1 MKNKNTFTNWK
12 QLFRRILA
20 VSLSVAML
28 GNMVDLS
35 TLSVDAQTTEEELTI
50 VAFDSLSKDIREQK
64 LEIGASEDDINFPDT
79 LTVTVEKT
87 QTVEKDDKEAE
98 TESTEETTEAME
110 STETE
115 TESTETSTEQTTE
128 MSEETDE
135 SSSTETEASTQTS
148 EEASSETS
156 TPESSSEETSTQI
169 DSEEVQKADEDVDQQ
184 SQKEEKAEETPEVQ
198 QLEDNAGE
206 NEEARNSGS
215 LLGIQLSALAANLL
229 PHKMIVHAAES
240 NPDTEDETAAKTEK
254 IKLTD
259 IKWEIDAGESDAE
272 EFNSSKK
279 YNGFCYVYT
288 PVLPDTDEKGNKLV
302 LGEDVEL
309 PMIYVLVG
317 EYGVATLDNELVE
330 VSINDKTTRYA
341 ALEDACDAISE
352 AVNAATDGNLAITL
366 KILQTIKLNSGYN
379 WTLNGENKN
388 ITMTVDLNG
397 QEIGCYYGSV
407 WGGSGANAL
416 NMHFQNIKVILK
428 DTDKSSSN
436 GKLHG
441 TFYVENYSNFTLDNT
456 YCQVLQI
463 GGGTAVL
470 EGGECPYLYVGS
482 SKTASNENAQCQ
494 VKGGTYENIVVYGG
508 AELSI
513 EGDATSVQSIKAV
526 HYIQSDDST
535 DKDVKATVNLRG
547 GTYKTVTTKPRNA
560 EDVKDESKGYALSNM
575 LAPGYGFL
583 SQDNEESV
591 DLTDKTEIT
600 NVKVVPVAITIT
612 KQPSIASNKNTVLE
626 HYTAEEAP
634 KLTIEAKSTDKLTYQ
649 WYQIASAESEDSDS
663 ATSTE
668 TAIDKATES
677 TYQIPTGLKAGPYN
691 YFCRVSCGNDSVKSN
706 TVTFTVTQ
714 AVAKIIETKA
724 DGTTK
729 ETYYADWADAMEYL
743 SDSYNGKFEGVEK
756 AEVILLQDTKCS
768 GISSVQSIGD
778 FDGQFPKEVIIRSEG
793 ECHELSGDKVTVL
806 KAVYETTHVYMK
818 NIKVEG
824 SIDLSVGATLTLDE
838 GTEVVA
844 EDKRIDT
851 ISVNESKLIIG
862 DAKVSA
868 GIELINGSTLE
879 VKSGALDEQIKVT
892 NTGNTAVME
901 AGAATPVFSG
911 NGELSIY
918 CKNGTSDWSES
929 LKTTGDKKIWYPI
942 TLPQGVTLPADGE
955 NASVVSAYKGDTYGL
970 YPNGD
975 TTDHSIN
982 VPGEICSYYLTKY
995 GKGTNNA
1002 NLQKIPDGKIT
1013 MPAAAVTL
1021 LAHNTDKYGL
1031 CANCGKTD
1039 LAKAYEN
1046 GHLHVEGLTGR
1057 TYDSYPQILSNI
1069 TLDTADGSK
1078 TLTAPIYYSGNG
1090 NQNLNSPI
1098 GVGGDSPLNSDAA
1111 EYAVHY
1117 KNNAEIYTLTQGEAG
1132 FDEAKA
1138 PQVTIKGRGN
1148 YTGEVTI
1155 YFTIGKGKASLGDID
1170 VYTGTYNGKEQ
1181 SAWTLLPLQFDAD
1194 PYDQY
1199 QFTEGLID
1207 NNYISACDWS
1217 VADRWYESGTYKSN
1231 YKVEYST
1238 DDQKTWI
1245 TEKEFGSSTENIY
1258 KITDAGKYPFYLRIT
1273 GGDGL
1278 FDTLTSE
1285 KCIAEIKPRDL
1296 EELSKYYYINVDIP
1310 EGLAAYYTGKPVFP
1324 ASGYQITDKS
1334 IGNGYTLVKD
1344 TDYTVS
1350 GRNNTNI
1357 TDAAALIFTGKGN
1370 YSGEIQAD
1378 NKFAVKYAFSPAQ
1391 TTASKDYWYQ
1401 GDVSV
1406 NLSDSDNNSDTDKI
1420 VYTGS
1425 IESGI
1430 SLGSNLTVYASLDD
1444 AVKGSASGYAFTSE
1458 GKNTQTLYIKD
1469 EANGYIGTPV
1479 DVTVQIDK
1487 TAPVWEDA
1495 SGNADK
1501 YGIQLKENWWKK
1513 LLHTISFKHFYND
1526 ETLDIKIRANDAK
1539 AGIDTSGVDK
1549 YYYYIEE
1556 VSDENAIDNYKVKT
1570 AEELDKLSANESDA
1584 TIGFVEVQANGNS
1597 AVTVGNLSKDANY
1610 VIYAYAVDK
1619 AGNKSEYICTEGI
1632 VRDTTIL
1639 SYVINVPER
1648 EYVNDTEGTF
1658 SFEAPEDLTLLYFYV
1673 HANEF
1678 KTVSEYEQF
1687 VTDMKDYYKK
1697 LAVSSSYENNR
1708 YLPLAKKED
1717 DGKWAPN
1724 FTNDGEKVQTSFGSK
1739 KEIALHTC
1747 QVPKGHYEL
1756 TISDLQPTEA
1766 CTVWMV
1772 SIDRAGNIS
1781 SSPFMSF
1788 TTTKALPWVAKVPVL
1803 TGFYGDKPQDLTITT
1818 PGVAMYGDVEV
1829 QGEWKITETNTTPL
1843 QMNTTATC
1851 QVTFIPDADLYP
1863 NQFENHIFRVRPV
1876 IRKRPITINVADMTV
1891 GYGEDIPQITD
1902 ASFDIAEG
1910 EGKGLAGSDTKE
1922 TIQNTLSL
1930 RTLATKES
1938 DCGKYSF
1945 TVSSNS
1951 SNYEVTAKYYEK
1963 LSDLSNPRTEGT
1975 LTITKAAGEIIQN
1988 EGFTASKTVVYKDPA
2003 FSLNVSPNSR
2013 EGKLT
2018 YEVKNSKDTEGR
2030 TVDDER
2036 ILSVSDDGKV
2046 TVKSPGSAKITI
2058 YLPATKNYTA
2068 AKPLTVDVTVNKK
2081 AYTVEPVNKKYL
2093 YSKEN
2098 EDAIDLLALL
2108 PKDCGSTNFEASST
2122 TDSSSFIE
2130 LPQYK
2135 ERKLAY
2141 KLAMG
2146 DIGKKITI
2154 TVPLRTDNYVIN
2166 GNNTLTI
2173 NLELVEQKPLKPQ
2186 GEITLQKNEMTYG
2199 EPLSVLQFNEAKFVD
2214 ADTGE
2219 GIVGT
2224 LAWNAP
2230 DYKLEVG
2237 ERLAE
2242 WIFTPDNVEYAP
2254 YIGYTTVTV
2263 NKAVPHI
2270 VFTPDPSEQTYR
2282 TSAYSREILNG
2293 LSKNPGF
2300 VIGVDNQQIGG
2311 IWKWEDENWTPT
2323 VGQSERRVYFEPLD
2337 TQHYENSAM
2346 ETVILIV
2353 KKARPYI
2360 QIEPQISDYTHG
2372 DTLYS
2377 QKLTGSAIYGDGRG
2391 NRGSDDAYGNE
2402 TISGTFTWVTADTKL
2417 SHQNDNGKTCEYVFT
2432 PADTAS
2438 YETVSG
2444 TFTIAV
2450 NKAQNPP
2457 QIPSSKMQVDF
2468 SCEQVSDVK
2477 LPTGWIWTPAEGQD
2491 TTLTVGNTITV
2502 TATYTASD
2510 SVNYENLTVDVAIT
2524 RSSCEHAKTERRGE
2538 VKATC
2543 IAAGSTGE
2551 LWCLICDEKL
2561 MESTET
2567 AKDSTNHTA
2576 LTSRVTKQP
2585 TTTEEGVMTYECSAC
2600 GYTTTKPIA
2609 KIAAKNDSDAGSSNN
2624 SNDSGSDSES
2634 SGFMNNVHK
2643 DVMQPAKTTPDPSL
2657 TSILTPAPI
2666 PDPVQ
2671 PTQPAD
2677 NVKKP
2682 QRKVPTAQND
2692 TVEEGEEA
2700 RPFIQGEDDKEG
2712 WDVIRAESAVC
2723 AEGGTI
2729 VVNMNG
2735 SSVVPGDI
2743 FDMIKGKDIT
2753 IEFELDNGIIWQ
2765 VNGMSVQKE
2774 NISDIDFHVA
2784 LGEEASDTIP
2794 VDLINA
2800 LTGERFSMNLTLAY
2814 DGAFGFEA
2822 VMRLNVGEANKGL
2835 VANLFYYNV
2844 STDALEFICADEI
2857 DETGQAELT
2866 FTHASDYIIILDTVS
2881 MEAVEEADETIVA
2894 DTTSDNTVQATT
2906 TEDHTLFIW
2915 IIVLACIAALTATG
2929 FLTLKKRKE
2938 E

>member
-1 MKNKNTFTNWK
+1 MKNKNTFTNWR
-12 QLFRRILA
+12 QLFRRTLA
-20 VSLSVAML
+20 VSLSIAMF

-50 VAFDSLSKDIREQK
+50 VAFDPLSKDIREQK

-135 SSSTETEASTQTS
+135 GSSTETEASTQTS
-148 EEASSETS
+148 EETSSEEA
-156 TPESSSEETSTQI
+156 TPESSSEETFTQT
-169 DSEEVQKADEDVDQQ
+169 DSEEVQKADEDADQQ
-184 SQKEEKAEETPEVQ
+184 SQQEEKAEETPEVQ

-317 EYGVATLDNELVE
+317 EYEVVTLEDDLVE
-330 VSINDKTTRYA
+330 VTINGTATHYSSWDSAMEALQNASKDSNLDKA
-341 ALEDACDAISE
+341 KVD
-352 AVNAATDGNLAITL
+352 
-366 KILQTIKLNSGYN
+366 ILLI
-379 WTLNGENKN
+379 
-388 ITMTVDLNG
+388 
-397 QEIGCYYGSV
+397 
-407 WGGSGANAL
+407 
-416 NMHFQNIKVILK
+416 K
-428 DTDKSSSN
+428 DTTTS
-436 GKLHG
+436 
-441 TFYVENYSNFTLDNT
+441 
-456 YCQVLQI
+456 
-463 GGGTAVL
+463 
-470 EGGECPYLYVGS
+470 
-482 SKTASNENAQCQ
+482 ASASIDF
-494 VKGGTYENIVVYGG
+494 KG
-508 AELSI
+508 AE
-513 EGDATSVQSIKAV
+513 
-526 HYIQSDDST
+526 
-535 DKDVKATVNLRG
+535 
-547 GTYKTVTTKPRNA
+547 VTLHSA
-560 EDVKDESKGYALSNM
+560 G
-575 LAPGYGFL
+575 
-583 SQDNEESV
+583 EEP
-591 DLTDKTEIT
+591 K
-600 NVKVVPVAITIT
+600 TIT
-612 KQPSIASNKNTVLE
+612 G
-626 HYTAEEAP
+626 
-634 KLTIEAKSTDKLTYQ
+634 
-649 WYQIASAESEDSDS
+649 DS
-663 ATSTE
+663 
-668 TAIDKATES
+668 
-677 TYQIPTGLKAGPYN
+677 
-691 YFCRVSCGNDSVKSN
+691 
-706 TVTFTVTQ
+706 
-714 AVAKIIETKA
+714 
-724 DGTTK
+724 
-729 ETYYADWADAMEYL
+729 
-743 SDSYNGKFEGVEK
+743 
-756 AEVILLQDTKCS
+756 
-768 GISSVQSIGD
+768 
-778 FDGQFPKEVIIRSEG
+778 
-793 ECHELSGDKVTVL
+793 
-806 KAVYETTHVYMK
+806 
-818 NIKVEG
+818 
-824 SIDLSVGATLTLDE
+824 
-838 GTEVVA
+838 
-844 EDKRIDT
+844 
-851 ISVNESKLIIG
+851 
-862 DAKVSA
+862 
-868 GIELINGSTLE
+868 
-879 VKSGALDEQIKVT
+879 SGALLDISNAENLTIQDIKVT
-892 NTGNTAVME
+892 NNTGSVIKVSNAKLSMNANIDIAARNTEDGAVSLQNN
-901 AGAATPVFSG
+901 TTLYLNG
-911 NGELSIY
+911 NGSINGKSGKDIAVNESDNKIVIGAEIGKNY
-918 CKNGTSDWSES
+918 CVTITEKGEVDVFHKGNRSVSLYGKRNYKLWLKPDLPEGVSFEEAIPMDKNTDSATEFE
-929 LKTTGDKKIWYPI
+929 GDKYILRDAKITVNNVICAY
-942 TLPQGVTLPADGE
+942 QDS
-955 NASVVSAYKGDTYGL
+955 NNSV
-970 YPNGD
+970 
-975 TTDHSIN
+975 
-982 VPGEICSYYLTKY
+982 
-995 GKGTNNA
+995 
-1002 NLQKIPDGKIT
+1002 QKIENNEFTYTGYKLLTHNPD
-1013 MPAAAVTL
+1013 A
-1021 LAHNTDKYGL
+1021 YGL
-1031 CANCGKTD
+1031 CANCCKTD
-1039 LAKAYEN
+1039 LAKAYAN

-1057 TYDSYPQILSNI
+1057 TYDSYPQILSYI
-1069 TLDTADGSK
+1069 TLDTADGSAV
-1078 TLTAPIYYSGNG
+1078 LTSPSYYSETGKPF
-1090 NQNLNSPI
+1090 LNSPI
-1098 GVGGDSPLNSDAA
+1098 GVGGDNPLNSDEADFV
-1111 EYAVHY
+1111 EHY
-1117 KNNAEIYTLTQGEAG
+1117 KNNAEIYTLIQGEAG

-1148 YTGEVTI
+1148 YTGEFTV
-1155 YFTIGKGKASLGDID
+1155 YFTIGKGTARLGDIN
-1170 VYTGTYNGKEQ
+1170 VHTGSYNGLEQ
-1181 SAWTLLPLQFDAD
+1181 SAWEVIPLQFEAD
-1194 PYDQY
+1194 PYDRY
-1199 QFTEGLID
+1199 QFTGLND
-1207 NNYISACDWS
+1207 GKYIPVCLVPDSYK
-1217 VADRWYESGTYKSN
+1217 WYGDGTYKSN

-1238 DDQKTWI
+1238 DDKKTWI
-1245 TEKEFGSSTENIY
+1245 TEKEFGSTYEEGY
-1258 KITDAGKYPFYLRIT
+1258 KITDAGEYPFYLRIT
-1273 GGDGL
+1273 GENGL
-1278 FDTLTSE
+1278 FGTLTSE
-1285 KCIAEIKPRDL
+1285 KYIAKITSIDL
-1296 EELSKYYYINVDIP
+1296 SMLSLYGITVNVS
-1310 EGLAAYYTGKPVFP
+1310 EGLVAYYTGKPVLP
-1324 ASGYQITDKS
+1324 ASGYQITDSYTK
-1334 IGNGYTLVKD
+1334 NGYTLVKD
-1344 TDYTVS
+1344 TDFTVS
-1350 GRNNTNI
+1350 GLNNTDI
-1357 TDAAALIFTGKGN
+1357 TDDATLIFTGKGN
-1370 YSGEIQAD
+1370 YTGEIQAK
-1378 NKFAVKYAFSPAQ
+1378 NKFAIKYAFSPAQ
-1391 TTASKDYWYQ
+1391 TTASKDYWYN

-1406 NLSDSDNNSDTDKI
+1406 NFSDSDNNSDTGRI
-1420 VYTGS
+1420 VYAGS
-1425 IESGI
+1425 TESGV
-1430 SLGSNLTVYASLDD
+1430 SLSSNRAVYASLDD

-1458 GKNTQTLYIKD
+1458 GKNTQTFYIKD
-1469 EANGYIGTPV
+1469 EDNGYIGTPV

-1495 SGNADK
+1495 NGNADK
-1501 YGIQLKENWWKK
+1501 YGIQIKENWWKK
-1513 LLHTISFKHFYND
+1513 LLHTISFRHFYND
-1526 ETLDIKIRANDAK
+1526 ATLEIKIRANDAK
-1539 AGIDTSGVDK
+1539 YGIDTSGVDK

-1570 AEELDKLSANESDA
+1570 AEELDQLAAGGTDA
-1584 TIGFVEVQANGNS
+1584 TVGFVEVQANGTS
-1597 AVTVGNLSKDANY
+1597 AVMVGNLSKDANY

-1632 VRDTTIL
+1632 VRDTTIP
-1639 SYVINVPER
+1639 SYAINVPDE

-1756 TISDLQPTEA
+1756 TISDLQPSEA

-1788 TTTKALPWVAKVPVL
+1788 TTTKALPWVAKVSVL
-1803 TGFYGDKPQDLTITT
+1803 TGFYGDKPQDLTIT

-1851 QVTFIPDADLYP
+1851 QVTFIPDANLYP

-1876 IRKRPITINVADMTV
+1876 IQKRPITINVADMTM

-1930 RTLATKES
+1930 RTMATRES

-1945 TVSSNS
+1945 TISSNS
-1951 SNYEVTAKYYEK
+1951 SNYEVMAKYYEN
-1963 LSDLSNPRTEGT
+1963 LSNLSNPKEEGAI
-1975 LTITKAAGEIIQN
+1975 TITKAAGEIIKD
-1988 EGFTASKTVVYKDPA
+1988 EGFTASKTVAFKDSA
-2003 FSLNVSPNSR
+2003 FSLNVSPNNR
-2013 EGKLT
+2013 EGKLI
-2018 YEVKNSKDTEGR
+2018 YKVSDSKDIYGVR
-2030 TVDDER
+2030 VDDDW

-2046 TVKSPGSAKITI
+2046 IVKSAGSAKITI
-2058 YLPATKNYTA
+2058 SLPESTNYTA
-2068 AKPLTVDVTVNKK
+2068 ATSLTVQVTVNKR
-2081 AYTVEPVNKKYL
+2081 AYTVDSINKKYL
-2093 YSKEN
+2093 YSREN
-2098 EDAIDLLALL
+2098 EDSIDLLALL
-2108 PKDCGSTNFEASST
+2108 PADCGTVNFDVIST

-2130 LPQYK
+2130 APQYK
-2135 ERKLAY
+2135 EGKLAY
-2141 KLAMG
+2141 KLAAG
-2146 DIGKKITI
+2146 NIGNTASI
-2154 TVPLRTDNYVIN
+2154 TVPVTTENYTIN
-2166 GNNTLTI
+2166 NSNLLVF

-2237 ERLAE
+2237 QRLAE
-2242 WIFTPDNVEYAP
+2242 WTFIPDNVEYAP

-2270 VFTPDPSEQTYR
+2270 VLPPDPPEQIYR
-2282 TSAYSREILNG
+2282 ISAYSVEILNG
-2293 LSKNPGF
+2293 LSKNPGI
-2300 VIGVDNQQIGG
+2300 VIGVDDQQLGG

-2346 ETVILIV
+2346 ETVTLTV

-2457 QIPSSKMQVDF
+2457 QIPSSKIKVDF

-2538 VKATC
+2538 IKATC
-2543 IAAGSTGE
+2543 IAVGSTGE

-2567 AKDSTNHTA
+2567 AKDSMNHAA

-2600 GYTTTKPIA
+2600 GYTATKPIA

-2624 SNDSGSDSES
+2624 SNDSGNDSES

-2657 TSILTPAPI
+2657 TPILTPAPI

-2682 QRKVPTAQND
+2682 QRKVLTAQND

-2753 IEFELDNGIIWQ
+2753 MQFELDNGIIWQ

-2881 MEAVEEADETIVA
+2881 MEPVEEADETIVA

-2915 IIVLACIAALTATG
+2915 IIVLACIVALTATG

>member
-1 MKNKNTFTNWK
+1 MALYGERNYNIWLKPDLPEGVSFEEAIPMDKNT
-12 QLFRRILA
+12 
-20 VSLSVAML
+20 
-28 GNMVDLS
+28 
-35 TLSVDAQTTEEELTI
+35 
-50 VAFDSLSKDIREQK
+50 
-64 LEIGASEDDINFPDT
+64 
-79 LTVTVEKT
+79 
-87 QTVEKDDKEAE
+87 
-98 TESTEETTEAME
+98 
-110 STETE
+110 
-115 TESTETSTEQTTE
+115 
-128 MSEETDE
+128 
-135 SSSTETEASTQTS
+135 
-148 EEASSETS
+148 ASSVEFEGDKYILCDAEITVNTVICAYQDTIYS
-156 TPESSSEETSTQI
+156 Q
-169 DSEEVQKADEDVDQQ
+169 VQKI
-184 SQKEEKAEETPEVQ
+184 
-198 QLEDNAGE
+198 E
-206 NEEARNSGS
+206 NNKLKYSGGCK
-215 LLGIQLSALAANLL
+215 LFT
-229 PHKMIVHAAES
+229 H
-240 NPDTEDETAAKTEK
+240 NPDA
-254 IKLTD
+254 
-259 IKWEIDAGESDAE
+259 
-272 EFNSSKK
+272 
-279 YNGFCYVYT
+279 
-288 PVLPDTDEKGNKLV
+288 
-302 LGEDVEL
+302 
-309 PMIYVLVG
+309 
-317 EYGVATLDNELVE
+317 YGVCA
-330 VSINDKTTRYA
+330 Y
-341 ALEDACDAISE
+341 C
-352 AVNAATDGNLAITL
+352 
-366 KILQTIKLNSGYN
+366 
-379 WTLNGENKN
+379 
-388 ITMTVDLNG
+388 
-397 QEIGCYYGSV
+397 
-407 WGGSGANAL
+407 
-416 NMHFQNIKVILK
+416 
-428 DTDKSSSN
+428 
-436 GKLHG
+436 G
-441 TFYVENYSNFTLDNT
+441 T
-456 YCQVLQI
+456 
-463 GGGTAVL
+463 
-470 EGGECPYLYVGS
+470 
-482 SKTASNENAQCQ
+482 
-494 VKGGTYENIVVYGG
+494 
-508 AELSI
+508 
-513 EGDATSVQSIKAV
+513 
-526 HYIQSDDST
+526 
-535 DKDVKATVNLRG
+535 
-547 GTYKTVTTKPRNA
+547 
-560 EDVKDESKGYALSNM
+560 
-575 LAPGYGFL
+575 
-583 SQDNEESV
+583 
-591 DLTDKTEIT
+591 
-600 NVKVVPVAITIT
+600 
-612 KQPSIASNKNTVLE
+612 
-626 HYTAEEAP
+626 
-634 KLTIEAKSTDKLTYQ
+634 
-649 WYQIASAESEDSDS
+649 
-663 ATSTE
+663 
-668 TAIDKATES
+668 
-677 TYQIPTGLKAGPYN
+677 
-691 YFCRVSCGNDSVKSN
+691 
-706 TVTFTVTQ
+706 
-714 AVAKIIETKA
+714 
-724 DGTTK
+724 
-729 ETYYADWADAMEYL
+729 
-743 SDSYNGKFEGVEK
+743 
-756 AEVILLQDTKCS
+756 
-768 GISSVQSIGD
+768 
-778 FDGQFPKEVIIRSEG
+778 
-793 ECHELSGDKVTVL
+793 
-806 KAVYETTHVYMK
+806 
-818 NIKVEG
+818 
-824 SIDLSVGATLTLDE
+824 
-838 GTEVVA
+838 
-844 EDKRIDT
+844 
-851 ISVNESKLIIG
+851 
-862 DAKVSA
+862 
-868 GIELINGSTLE
+868 
-879 VKSGALDEQIKVT
+879 
-892 NTGNTAVME
+892 
-901 AGAATPVFSG
+901 
-911 NGELSIY
+911 
-918 CKNGTSDWSES
+918 
-929 LKTTGDKKIWYPI
+929 
-942 TLPQGVTLPADGE
+942 
-955 NASVVSAYKGDTYGL
+955 
-970 YPNGD
+970 
-975 TTDHSIN
+975 
-982 VPGEICSYYLTKY
+982 
-995 GKGTNNA
+995 
-1002 NLQKIPDGKIT
+1002 
-1013 MPAAAVTL
+1013 
-1021 LAHNTDKYGL
+1021 
-1031 CANCGKTD
+1031 TD
-1039 LAKAYEN
+1039 LAKAYAN

-1057 TYDSYPQILSNI
+1057 TYDSYPQILSYI
-1069 TLDTADGSK
+1069 TLDTADGTTK
-1078 TLTAPIYYSGNG
+1078 ELVKPIYYDLQGASY
-1090 NQNLNSPI
+1090 LNSPI
-1098 GVGGDSPLNSDAA
+1098 GVGGDRPLNSDEA
-1111 EYAVHY
+1111 EYVVNY

-1148 YTGEVTI
+1148 YTGEFTV
-1155 YFTIGKGKASLGDID
+1155 YFTIGKGTARLGDIN
-1170 VYTGTYNGKEQ
+1170 VCTSRYNGLEQ
-1181 SAWTLLPLQFDAD
+1181 PAWEVIPLQFEAD
-1194 PYDQY
+1194 PYDRY
-1199 QFTEGLID
+1199 QFTGLND
-1207 NNYISACDWS
+1207 GKYIPVCLVSAS
-1217 VADRWYESGTYKSN
+1217 YKWYGDGTYQSN

-1238 DDQKTWI
+1238 DDKKTWI
-1245 TEKEFGSSTENIY
+1245 TEKEFGSTYEEGY
-1258 KITDAGKYPFYLRIT
+1258 KITDAGEYPFYLRIT
-1273 GGDGL
+1273 GENGL
-1278 FDTLTSE
+1278 FGTLTSE
-1285 KCIAEIKPRDL
+1285 KYIAKITPID
-1296 EELSKYYYINVDIP
+1296 LSKLSLYGITVNVS
-1310 EGLAAYYTGKPVFP
+1310 EGLVAYYTGKPVFP
-1324 ASGYQITDKS
+1324 TSGYQITDKYTK
-1334 IGNGYTLVKD
+1334 NGYTLVKD

-1350 GRNNTNI
+1350 GRNNTDI
-1357 TDAAALIFTGKGN
+1357 TDDATLVFTGKGN

-1391 TTASKDYWYQ
+1391 TTASKDYWYN

-1420 VYTGS
+1420 VYTDS

-1430 SLGSNLTVYASLDD
+1430 SLGNNLAVYASLDD

-1526 ETLDIKIRANDAK
+1526 ETLEIKIRANDAK

-1570 AEELDKLSANESDA
+1570 AEELDQLAAGGTDA
-1584 TIGFVEVQANGNS
+1584 TVGFVEVQANGTS
-1597 AVTVGNLSKDANY
+1597 AVMVGNLSKDANY

-1632 VRDTTIL
+1632 VRDTTIP
-1639 SYVINVPER
+1639 SYAINVPDE
-1648 EYVNDTEGTF
+1648 EYVNDTGGTF

-1756 TISDLQPTEA
+1756 TISDLQPSEA

-1788 TTTKALPWVAKVPVL
+1788 TTTKPLPWVAKVSVL
-1803 TGFYGDKPQDLTITT
+1803 TGFYGDKPQDLTIT

-1876 IRKRPITINVADMTV
+1876 IQKRPITINVADMTM

-1951 SNYEVTAKYYEK
+1951 SNYEVTAKYYEN
-1963 LSDLSNPRTEGT
+1963 LSDLANSKAEGT

-1988 EGFTASKTVVYKDPA
+1988 EGFTASKTVTFKDSA
-2003 FSLNVSPNSR
+2003 FSLNVSPNNR
-2013 EGKLT
+2013 EGKLI
-2018 YEVKNSKDTEGR
+2018 YKVSDSKDINGVS
-2030 TVDDER
+2030 VDDDR

-2046 TVKSPGSAKITI
+2046 TVKSAGSAKITI
-2058 YLPATKNYTA
+2058 SLPESTNYTA
-2068 AKPLTVDVTVNKK
+2068 ATSLTVEVTVNKR
-2081 AYTVEPVNKKYL
+2081 AYTVDSINKKYL
-2093 YSKEN
+2093 YSREN
-2098 EDAIDLLALL
+2098 EDSIDLLALL
-2108 PKDCGSTNFEASST
+2108 PADCGTVNFDVIST
-2122 TDSSSFIE
+2122 TDSSLFIE
-2130 LPQYK
+2130 APQYK
-2135 ERKLAY
+2135 EGKLAY
-2141 KLAMG
+2141 KLAAG
-2146 DIGKKITI
+2146 NIGNTATI
-2154 TVPLRTDNYVIN
+2154 TVPVTTENYTINN
-2166 GNNTLTI
+2166 GNSLI
-2173 NLELVEQKPLKPQ
+2173 FNLKLVEQKPLKPQ

-2270 VFTPDPSEQTYR
+2270 VFTPDPPEQIYR
-2282 TSAYSREILNG
+2282 ISAYSVEILNG
-2293 LSKNPGF
+2293 LSKNPGM
-2300 VIGVDNQQIGG
+2300 VIGVDDQQLGG

-2323 VGQSERRVYFEPLD
+2323 VGQSERRIYFEPLD
-2337 TQHYENSAM
+2337 MQHYENSAM

-2377 QKLTGSAIYGDGRG
+2377 QKLTGTVIYGDGRG

-2402 TISGTFTWVTADTKL
+2402 TVSGTFTWVTADMKL

-2432 PADTAS
+2432 PADTTS
-2438 YETVSG
+2438 YETAKG
-2444 TFTIAV
+2444 TFTITV

-2477 LPTGWIWTPAEGQD
+2477 LPTGWMWTPAEGQD

-2567 AKDSTNHTA
+2567 AKDSTNHAA

-2609 KIAAKNDSDAGSSNN
+2609 KIAAKNDADAGSSNN
-2624 SNDSGSDSES
+2624 SNDSENDSES
-2634 SGFMNNVHK
+2634 SGSMNNVHK
-2643 DVMQPAKTTPDPSL
+2643 DVMQPAKTTPAPDPSL
-2657 TSILTPAPI
+2657 TPILTPAPI

-2682 QRKVPTAQND
+2682 QRKAQAAQND

-2753 IEFELDNGIIWQ
+2753 MQFELDNGIIWQ

-2814 DGAFGFEA
+2814 EGAFGFEA

-2881 MEAVEEADETIVA
+2881 MEPVEEADETIVA

>member
-12 QLFRRILA
+12 QLFRRTLA

-50 VAFDSLSKDIREQK
+50 VAFDSLAKDIREQK

-240 NPDTEDETAAKTEK
+240 NPDTEDETAIKTEK

-259 IKWEIDAGESDAE
+259 IKWEIDADESDAE

-288 PVLPDTDEKGNKLV
+288 PVMPDTDEKGNKLV

-317 EYGVATLDNELVE
+317 EYEVVTLEDDLVE
-330 VSINDKTTRYA
+330 VTINGTATHYSSWDSAMEALQNASKDSNLDKA
-341 ALEDACDAISE
+341 KVD
-352 AVNAATDGNLAITL
+352 
-366 KILQTIKLNSGYN
+366 ILLI
-379 WTLNGENKN
+379 
-388 ITMTVDLNG
+388 
-397 QEIGCYYGSV
+397 
-407 WGGSGANAL
+407 
-416 NMHFQNIKVILK
+416 K
-428 DTDKSSSN
+428 DTTTS
-436 GKLHG
+436 
-441 TFYVENYSNFTLDNT
+441 
-456 YCQVLQI
+456 
-463 GGGTAVL
+463 
-470 EGGECPYLYVGS
+470 
-482 SKTASNENAQCQ
+482 ASASIDF
-494 VKGGTYENIVVYGG
+494 KG
-508 AELSI
+508 AE
-513 EGDATSVQSIKAV
+513 
-526 HYIQSDDST
+526 
-535 DKDVKATVNLRG
+535 
-547 GTYKTVTTKPRNA
+547 VTLHSA
-560 EDVKDESKGYALSNM
+560 G
-575 LAPGYGFL
+575 
-583 SQDNEESV
+583 EEP
-591 DLTDKTEIT
+591 K
-600 NVKVVPVAITIT
+600 TIT
-612 KQPSIASNKNTVLE
+612 G
-626 HYTAEEAP
+626 
-634 KLTIEAKSTDKLTYQ
+634 
-649 WYQIASAESEDSDS
+649 DS
-663 ATSTE
+663 
-668 TAIDKATES
+668 
-677 TYQIPTGLKAGPYN
+677 
-691 YFCRVSCGNDSVKSN
+691 
-706 TVTFTVTQ
+706 
-714 AVAKIIETKA
+714 
-724 DGTTK
+724 
-729 ETYYADWADAMEYL
+729 
-743 SDSYNGKFEGVEK
+743 
-756 AEVILLQDTKCS
+756 
-768 GISSVQSIGD
+768 
-778 FDGQFPKEVIIRSEG
+778 
-793 ECHELSGDKVTVL
+793 
-806 KAVYETTHVYMK
+806 
-818 NIKVEG
+818 
-824 SIDLSVGATLTLDE
+824 
-838 GTEVVA
+838 
-844 EDKRIDT
+844 
-851 ISVNESKLIIG
+851 
-862 DAKVSA
+862 
-868 GIELINGSTLE
+868 
-879 VKSGALDEQIKVT
+879 SGALLDISNAENLIIQDIKVT
-892 NTGNTAVME
+892 NNTGSVIKVSNAKLSMNANIDIAACNAEDGAVSLQNNT
-901 AGAATPVFSG
+901 TLYLNG
-911 NGELSIY
+911 NGSINGKSGKDIAVNESDNKIVIGAEIGKNY
-918 CKNGTSDWSES
+918 CVTITEQGGVDVFHKGNRSVSLYGKRNYKLWLKPDLPEGVSFEEAIPMDKNTDSATEFE
-929 LKTTGDKKIWYPI
+929 GDKYI
-942 TLPQGVTLPADGE
+942 LRDA
-955 NASVVSAYKGDTYGL
+955 
-970 YPNGD
+970 
-975 TTDHSIN
+975 
-982 VPGEICSYYLTKY
+982 
-995 GKGTNNA
+995 
-1002 NLQKIPDGKIT
+1002 KIT
-1013 MPAAAVTL
+1013 VNNVICAYQDSNNSVRKIENNEFTYTGYKL
-1021 LAHNTDKYGL
+1021 LTHNPDAYGL
-1031 CANCGKTD
+1031 CANCGKID
-1039 LAKAYEN
+1039 LAKAYAN

-1057 TYDSYPQILSNI
+1057 TYDSYPQILSYI
-1069 TLDTADGSK
+1069 TLDTADGSAV
-1078 TLTAPIYYSGNG
+1078 LTSPSYYSETGKPF
-1090 NQNLNSPI
+1090 LNSPI
-1098 GVGGDSPLNSDAA
+1098 GVGGDNPLNSDEADFV
-1111 EYAVHY
+1111 EHY
-1117 KNNAEIYTLTQGEAG
+1117 KNNAEIYTLIQGEAG

-1148 YTGEVTI
+1148 YTGEFTV
-1155 YFTIGKGKASLGDID
+1155 YFTIGKGTARLGDIN
-1170 VYTGTYNGKEQ
+1170 VHTGSYNGLEQ
-1181 SAWTLLPLQFDAD
+1181 SAWEVIPLQFEAD
-1194 PYDQY
+1194 PYDRY
-1199 QFTEGLID
+1199 QFTGLND
-1207 NNYISACDWS
+1207 GKYIPVCLVTDSYK
-1217 VADRWYESGTYKSN
+1217 WYGDGTYKSN

-1238 DDQKTWI
+1238 DDKKTWI
-1245 TEKEFGSSTENIY
+1245 TEKEFGSTYEEGY
-1258 KITDAGKYPFYLRIT
+1258 KITDAGEYPFYIRIT
-1273 GGDGL
+1273 GENDL
-1278 FDTLTSE
+1278 FGTLISE
-1285 KCIAEIKPRDL
+1285 KYIAIIKPKD
-1296 EELSKYYYINVDIP
+1296 LSKREQYGIYVDMP
-1310 EGLAAYYTGKPVFP
+1310 ESLVAYYTGKPVFP
-1324 ASGYQITDKS
+1324 TSGYQITDKYTK
-1334 IGNGYTLVKD
+1334 NGYTLVKD

-1350 GRNNTNI
+1350 GRNNTDI
-1357 TDAAALIFTGKGN
+1357 TDDATLVFTGKGN

-1391 TTASKDYWYQ
+1391 TTASKDYWYN

-1420 VYTGS
+1420 VYTDS

-1430 SLGSNLTVYASLDD
+1430 SLGNNLAVYASLDD

-1513 LLHTISFKHFYND
+1513 LLHTISFKHFYNA
-1526 ETLDIKIRANDAK
+1526 ETLEIKIRANDAK

-1570 AEELDKLSANESDA
+1570 AEELDQLAAGGTDA
-1584 TIGFVEVQANGNS
+1584 TVGFVEVQANGTS
-1597 AVTVGNLSKDANY
+1597 AVMVGNLSKDANY

-1632 VRDTTIL
+1632 VRDTTIP
-1639 SYVINVPER
+1639 SYAINVPDE
-1648 EYVNDTEGTF
+1648 EYVNDTGGTF

-1756 TISDLQPTEA
+1756 TISDLQPSEA

-1788 TTTKALPWVAKVPVL
+1788 TTTKALPWVAKVSVL
-1803 TGFYGDKPQDLTITT
+1803 TGFYGDKPQDLTIT

-1876 IRKRPITINVADMTV
+1876 IQKRPITINVADMTM

-1930 RTLATKES
+1930 RTLATRES

-1951 SNYEVTAKYYEK
+1951 SNYEVTAKYYEN
-1963 LSDLSNPRTEGT
+1963 LSDLANSKAEGT

-1988 EGFTASKTVVYKDPA
+1988 EGFTASKTVTFKDSA
-2003 FSLNVSPNSR
+2003 FSLNVSPNNR
-2013 EGKLT
+2013 EGKLI
-2018 YEVKNSKDTEGR
+2018 YKVSDSKDINGVS
-2030 TVDDER
+2030 VDDDR

-2046 TVKSPGSAKITI
+2046 TVKSAGSAKITI
-2058 YLPATKNYTA
+2058 SLPESTNYTA
-2068 AKPLTVDVTVNKK
+2068 ATSLTVEVTVNKR
-2081 AYTVEPVNKKYL
+2081 AYTVDSINKKYL
-2093 YSKEN
+2093 YSREN
-2098 EDAIDLLALL
+2098 EDSIDLLALL
-2108 PKDCGSTNFEASST
+2108 PADCGTVNFDVIST

-2130 LPQYK
+2130 APQYK
-2135 ERKLAY
+2135 EGKLAY
-2141 KLAMG
+2141 KLAAG
-2146 DIGKKITI
+2146 NIGNTATI
-2154 TVPLRTDNYVIN
+2154 TVPVTTENYTINN
-2166 GNNTLTI
+2166 GNSLI
-2173 NLELVEQKPLKPQ
+2173 FNLELVEQKPLKPQ

-2270 VFTPDPSEQTYR
+2270 VFTPDPPEQIYR

-2293 LSKNPGF
+2293 LSKNPGI
-2300 VIGVDNQQIGG
+2300 VIGVDDQQLGG

-2323 VGQSERRVYFEPLD
+2323 VGQSERRIYFEPLD
-2337 TQHYENSAM
+2337 MQHYENSAM
-2346 ETVILIV
+2346 ETVTLTV

-2457 QIPSSKMQVDF
+2457 QIPSSKIKVDF

-2538 VKATC
+2538 IKATC
-2543 IAAGSTGE
+2543 IAVGSTGE

-2567 AKDSTNHTA
+2567 AKDSMNHAA

-2600 GYTTTKPIA
+2600 GYTATKPIA

-2624 SNDSGSDSES
+2624 SNDSGNDSES

-2657 TSILTPAPI
+2657 TPILTPAPI

-2753 IEFELDNGIIWQ
+2753 MQFELDNGIIWQ

-2881 MEAVEEADETIVA
+2881 MEPVEEADETIVA

>member
-1 MKNKNTFTNWK
+1 MKNKNTFTNWR
-12 QLFRRILA
+12 QLFRRTLA
-20 VSLSVAML
+20 VSLSIAMF

-50 VAFDSLSKDIREQK
+50 VAFDPLSKDIREQK

-135 SSSTETEASTQTS
+135 GSSTETEASTQTS
-148 EEASSETS
+148 EEASSEEA
-156 TPESSSEETSTQI
+156 TPESSSEETFTQT
-169 DSEEVQKADEDVDQQ
+169 DSEEVQKADEDADQQ
-184 SQKEEKAEETPEVQ
+184 SQQEEKAEETPEVQ

-317 EYGVATLDNELVE
+317 EYEVVTLEDDLVE
-330 VSINDKTTRYA
+330 VTINGTATHYSSWDSAMEALQNASKDSNLDKA
-341 ALEDACDAISE
+341 KVD
-352 AVNAATDGNLAITL
+352 
-366 KILQTIKLNSGYN
+366 ILLI
-379 WTLNGENKN
+379 
-388 ITMTVDLNG
+388 
-397 QEIGCYYGSV
+397 
-407 WGGSGANAL
+407 
-416 NMHFQNIKVILK
+416 K
-428 DTDKSSSN
+428 DTTTS
-436 GKLHG
+436 
-441 TFYVENYSNFTLDNT
+441 
-456 YCQVLQI
+456 
-463 GGGTAVL
+463 
-470 EGGECPYLYVGS
+470 
-482 SKTASNENAQCQ
+482 ASASIDF
-494 VKGGTYENIVVYGG
+494 KG
-508 AELSI
+508 AE
-513 EGDATSVQSIKAV
+513 
-526 HYIQSDDST
+526 
-535 DKDVKATVNLRG
+535 
-547 GTYKTVTTKPRNA
+547 VTLHSA
-560 EDVKDESKGYALSNM
+560 G
-575 LAPGYGFL
+575 
-583 SQDNEESV
+583 EEP
-591 DLTDKTEIT
+591 K
-600 NVKVVPVAITIT
+600 TIT
-612 KQPSIASNKNTVLE
+612 G
-626 HYTAEEAP
+626 
-634 KLTIEAKSTDKLTYQ
+634 
-649 WYQIASAESEDSDS
+649 DS
-663 ATSTE
+663 
-668 TAIDKATES
+668 
-677 TYQIPTGLKAGPYN
+677 
-691 YFCRVSCGNDSVKSN
+691 
-706 TVTFTVTQ
+706 
-714 AVAKIIETKA
+714 
-724 DGTTK
+724 
-729 ETYYADWADAMEYL
+729 
-743 SDSYNGKFEGVEK
+743 
-756 AEVILLQDTKCS
+756 
-768 GISSVQSIGD
+768 
-778 FDGQFPKEVIIRSEG
+778 
-793 ECHELSGDKVTVL
+793 
-806 KAVYETTHVYMK
+806 
-818 NIKVEG
+818 
-824 SIDLSVGATLTLDE
+824 
-838 GTEVVA
+838 
-844 EDKRIDT
+844 
-851 ISVNESKLIIG
+851 
-862 DAKVSA
+862 
-868 GIELINGSTLE
+868 
-879 VKSGALDEQIKVT
+879 SGALLDISNAENLTIQDIKVT
-892 NTGNTAVME
+892 NNTGSVIKVSNAKLSMNANIDIAARNTEDGAVSLQNN
-901 AGAATPVFSG
+901 TTLYLNG
-911 NGELSIY
+911 NGSINGKSGKDIAVNESDNKIVIGAEIGKNY
-918 CKNGTSDWSES
+918 CVTITEKGEVDVFHKGNRSVSLYGKRNYKLWLKPDLPEGVSFEEAIPMDKNTDSATEFE
-929 LKTTGDKKIWYPI
+929 GDKYILRDAKITVNNVICAY
-942 TLPQGVTLPADGE
+942 QDS
-955 NASVVSAYKGDTYGL
+955 NNSV
-970 YPNGD
+970 
-975 TTDHSIN
+975 
-982 VPGEICSYYLTKY
+982 
-995 GKGTNNA
+995 
-1002 NLQKIPDGKIT
+1002 QKIENNEFTYTGYKLLTHNPD
-1013 MPAAAVTL
+1013 A
-1021 LAHNTDKYGL
+1021 YGL

-1039 LAKAYEN
+1039 LAKAYAN

-1057 TYDSYPQILSNI
+1057 TYDSYPQILSYI
-1069 TLDTADGSK
+1069 TLDTADGSAV
-1078 TLTAPIYYSGNG
+1078 LTSPSYYSETGKPF
-1090 NQNLNSPI
+1090 LNSPI
-1098 GVGGDSPLNSDAA
+1098 GVGGDNPLNSDEADFV
-1111 EYAVHY
+1111 EHY
-1117 KNNAEIYTLTQGEAG
+1117 KNNAEIYTLIQGEAG

-1148 YTGEVTI
+1148 YTGEFTV
-1155 YFTIGKGKASLGDID
+1155 YFTIGKGTARLGDIN
-1170 VYTGTYNGKEQ
+1170 VHTGSYNGLVQ
-1181 SAWTLLPLQFDAD
+1181 SAWEVIPLQFEAD
-1194 PYDQY
+1194 PYDRY
-1199 QFTEGLID
+1199 QFTGLND
-1207 NNYISACDWS
+1207 GKYIPVCLVTGSYK
-1217 VADRWYESGTYKSN
+1217 WYGDGTYKSN

-1238 DDQKTWI
+1238 DDKKTWI
-1245 TEKEFGSSTENIY
+1245 TEKEFGSTYEEGY
-1258 KITDAGKYPFYLRIT
+1258 KITDAGEYPFYLRIT
-1273 GGDGL
+1273 GENGL
-1278 FDTLTSE
+1278 FGTLTSE
-1285 KCIAEIKPRDL
+1285 KYIAKITPIDL
-1296 EELSKYYYINVDIP
+1296 SMLSLYGITVNVS
-1310 EGLAAYYTGKPVFP
+1310 EGLVAYYTGKPVLP
-1324 ASGYQITDKS
+1324 ASGYQITDSYTK
-1334 IGNGYTLVKD
+1334 NGYTLVKD
-1344 TDYTVS
+1344 TDFTVS
-1350 GRNNTNI
+1350 GLNNTDI
-1357 TDAAALIFTGKGN
+1357 TDDATLIFTGKGN
-1370 YSGEIQAD
+1370 YTGEIQAEK
-1378 NKFAVKYAFSPAQ
+1378 KFAIKYAFSPAQ
-1391 TTASKDYWYQ
+1391 TTASKDYWYN

-1406 NLSDSDNNSDTDKI
+1406 NFSDSDNNSDTGRI
-1420 VYTGS
+1420 VYAGS
-1425 IESGI
+1425 TESGV
-1430 SLGSNLTVYASLDD
+1430 SLSSNRAVYASLDD

-1458 GKNTQTLYIKD
+1458 GKNTQTFYIKD
-1469 EANGYIGTPV
+1469 EDNGYIGTPV

-1495 SGNADK
+1495 NGNADK
-1501 YGIQLKENWWKK
+1501 YGIQIKENWWKK
-1513 LLHTISFKHFYND
+1513 LLHTISFRHFYND
-1526 ETLDIKIRANDAK
+1526 ATLEIKIRANDAK
-1539 AGIDTSGVDK
+1539 YGIDTSGVDK

-1570 AEELDKLSANESDA
+1570 AEELDQLAAGGTDA
-1584 TIGFVEVQANGNS
+1584 TVGFVEVQANGTS
-1597 AVTVGNLSKDANY
+1597 AVMVGNLSKDANY

-1632 VRDTTIL
+1632 VRDTTIP
-1639 SYVINVPER
+1639 SYAINVPDE

-1756 TISDLQPTEA
+1756 TISDLQPSEA

-1788 TTTKALPWVAKVPVL
+1788 TTTKALPWVAKVSVL
-1803 TGFYGDKPQDLTITT
+1803 TGFYGDKPQDLTIT

-1851 QVTFIPDADLYP
+1851 QVTFIPDANLYP

-1876 IRKRPITINVADMTV
+1876 IQKRPITINVADMTM

-1951 SNYEVTAKYYEK
+1951 SNYEVTAKYYEN
-1963 LSDLSNPRTEGT
+1963 LSDLANSKAEGT

-1988 EGFTASKTVVYKDPA
+1988 EGFTASKTVTFKDSA
-2003 FSLNVSPNSR
+2003 FSLNVSPNNR
-2013 EGKLT
+2013 EGKLI
-2018 YEVKNSKDTEGR
+2018 YKVSDSKDINGVS
-2030 TVDDER
+2030 VDDDR

-2046 TVKSPGSAKITI
+2046 TVKSAGSAKITI
-2058 YLPATKNYTA
+2058 SLPESTNYTA
-2068 AKPLTVDVTVNKK
+2068 ATSLTVEVTVNKR
-2081 AYTVEPVNKKYL
+2081 AYTVDSINKKYL
-2093 YSKEN
+2093 YSREN
-2098 EDAIDLLALL
+2098 EDSIDLLALL
-2108 PKDCGSTNFEASST
+2108 PADCGTVNFDVIST

-2130 LPQYK
+2130 APQYK
-2135 ERKLAY
+2135 EGKLAY
-2141 KLAMG
+2141 KLAAG
-2146 DIGKKITI
+2146 NIGNTATI
-2154 TVPLRTDNYVIN
+2154 TVPVTTENYTINN
-2166 GNNTLTI
+2166 GNSLI
-2173 NLELVEQKPLKPQ
+2173 FNLELVEQKPLKPQ

-2270 VFTPDPSEQTYR
+2270 VFTPDPPEQIYR
-2282 TSAYSREILNG
+2282 ISAYSVEILNG
-2293 LSKNPGF
+2293 LSKNPGM
-2300 VIGVDNQQIGG
+2300 VIGVDDQQLGG

-2346 ETVILIV
+2346 ETVTLTV

-2457 QIPSSKMQVDF
+2457 QIPSSKIKVDF

-2538 VKATC
+2538 IKATC
-2543 IAAGSTGE
+2543 IAVGSTGE

-2567 AKDSTNHTA
+2567 AKDSMNHAA

-2600 GYTTTKPIA
+2600 GYTATKPIA

-2624 SNDSGSDSES
+2624 SNDSGNDSES

-2657 TSILTPAPI
+2657 TPILTPAPI

-2723 AEGGTI
+2723 AKGGTI

-2753 IEFELDNGIIWQ
+2753 MQFELDNGIIWQ

-2881 MEAVEEADETIVA
+2881 MEPVEEADETIVA

>member
-1 MKNKNTFTNWK
+1 MKNKNTFTNWR
-12 QLFRRILA
+12 QLFRRTLA
-20 VSLSVAML
+20 VSLSIAMF

-50 VAFDSLSKDIREQK
+50 VAFDPLSKDIREQK

-135 SSSTETEASTQTS
+135 GSSTETEASTQTS
-148 EEASSETS
+148 EETSSEEA
-156 TPESSSEETSTQI
+156 TPESSSEETFTQT
-169 DSEEVQKADEDVDQQ
+169 DSEEVQKADEDADQQ
-184 SQKEEKAEETPEVQ
+184 SQQEEKAEETPEVQ

-317 EYGVATLDNELVE
+317 EYEVVTLEDDLVE
-330 VSINDKTTRYA
+330 VTINGTATHYSSWDSAMEALQNASKDSNLDKA
-341 ALEDACDAISE
+341 KVD
-352 AVNAATDGNLAITL
+352 
-366 KILQTIKLNSGYN
+366 ILLI
-379 WTLNGENKN
+379 
-388 ITMTVDLNG
+388 
-397 QEIGCYYGSV
+397 
-407 WGGSGANAL
+407 
-416 NMHFQNIKVILK
+416 K
-428 DTDKSSSN
+428 DTTTSASASIDFKGAEVTLHSAGEEPKTITGDSSSA
-436 GKLHG
+436 L
-441 TFYVENYSNFTLDNT
+441 LD
-456 YCQVLQI
+456 I
-463 GGGTAVL
+463 
-470 EGGECPYLYVGS
+470 S
-482 SKTASNENAQCQ
+482 
-494 VKGGTYENIVVYGG
+494 
-508 AELSI
+508 
-513 EGDATSVQSIKAV
+513 
-526 HYIQSDDST
+526 
-535 DKDVKATVNLRG
+535 
-547 GTYKTVTTKPRNA
+547 NA
-560 EDVKDESKGYALSNM
+560 EN
-575 LAPGYGFL
+575 
-583 SQDNEESV
+583 
-591 DLTDKTEIT
+591 
-600 NVKVVPVAITIT
+600 
-612 KQPSIASNKNTVLE
+612 
-626 HYTAEEAP
+626 
-634 KLTIEAKSTDKLTYQ
+634 LTI
-649 WYQIASAESEDSDS
+649 
-663 ATSTE
+663 
-668 TAIDKATES
+668 
-677 TYQIPTGLKAGPYN
+677 
-691 YFCRVSCGNDSVKSN
+691 
-706 TVTFTVTQ
+706 
-714 AVAKIIETKA
+714 
-724 DGTTK
+724 
-729 ETYYADWADAMEYL
+729 
-743 SDSYNGKFEGVEK
+743 
-756 AEVILLQDTKCS
+756 QD
-768 GISSVQSIGD
+768 
-778 FDGQFPKEVIIRSEG
+778 
-793 ECHELSGDKVTVL
+793 
-806 KAVYETTHVYMK
+806 
-818 NIKVEG
+818 
-824 SIDLSVGATLTLDE
+824 
-838 GTEVVA
+838 
-844 EDKRIDT
+844 
-851 ISVNESKLIIG
+851 
-862 DAKVSA
+862 
-868 GIELINGSTLE
+868 
-879 VKSGALDEQIKVT
+879 IKVT
-892 NTGNTAVME
+892 NNTGSVIKVSNAKLSMNANIDIAARNTEDGAVSLQNN
-901 AGAATPVFSG
+901 TTLYLNG
-911 NGELSIY
+911 NGSINGKSGKDIAVNESDNKIVIGAEIGKNY
-918 CKNGTSDWSES
+918 CVTITEKGEVDVFHKGNRSVSLYGKRNYKLWLKPDLPEGVSFEEAIPMDKNTDSATEFE
-929 LKTTGDKKIWYPI
+929 GDKYILRDAKITVNNVICAY
-942 TLPQGVTLPADGE
+942 QDS
-955 NASVVSAYKGDTYGL
+955 NNSV
-970 YPNGD
+970 
-975 TTDHSIN
+975 
-982 VPGEICSYYLTKY
+982 
-995 GKGTNNA
+995 
-1002 NLQKIPDGKIT
+1002 QKIENNEFTYTGYKLLTHNPD
-1013 MPAAAVTL
+1013 A
-1021 LAHNTDKYGL
+1021 YGL
-1031 CANCGKTD
+1031 CANCCKTD
-1039 LAKAYEN
+1039 LAKAYAN

-1057 TYDSYPQILSNI
+1057 TYDSYPQILSFI
-1069 TLDTADGSK
+1069 TLDTADGSAV
-1078 TLTAPIYYSGNG
+1078 LTSPSYYSETGKPF
-1090 NQNLNSPI
+1090 LNSPI
-1098 GVGGDSPLNSDAA
+1098 GVGGDNPLNSDEADFV
-1111 EYAVHY
+1111 EHY
-1117 KNNAEIYTLTQGEAG
+1117 KNNAEIYTLIQGEAG

-1148 YTGEVTI
+1148 YTGEFTV
-1155 YFTIGKGKASLGDID
+1155 YFTIGKGTARLGDIN
-1170 VYTGTYNGKEQ
+1170 VHTGSYNGLEQ
-1181 SAWTLLPLQFDAD
+1181 SAWEVIPLQFEAD
-1194 PYDQY
+1194 PYDRY
-1199 QFTEGLID
+1199 QFTGLND
-1207 NNYISACDWS
+1207 GKYIPVCLVPDSYK
-1217 VADRWYESGTYKSN
+1217 WYGDGTYKSN

-1238 DDQKTWI
+1238 DDKKTWI
-1245 TEKEFGSSTENIY
+1245 TEKEFGSTYEEGY
-1258 KITDAGKYPFYLRIT
+1258 KITDAGEYPFYLRIT
-1273 GGDGL
+1273 GENGL
-1278 FDTLTSE
+1278 FGTLTSE
-1285 KCIAEIKPRDL
+1285 KYIAKITSIDL
-1296 EELSKYYYINVDIP
+1296 SMLSLYGITVNVS
-1310 EGLAAYYTGKPVFP
+1310 EGLVAYYTGKPVLP
-1324 ASGYQITDKS
+1324 ASGYQITDSYTK
-1334 IGNGYTLVKD
+1334 NGYTLVKD
-1344 TDYTVS
+1344 TDFTVS
-1350 GRNNTNI
+1350 GLNNTDI
-1357 TDAAALIFTGKGN
+1357 TDDATLIFTGKGN
-1370 YSGEIQAD
+1370 YTGEIQAK
-1378 NKFAVKYAFSPAQ
+1378 NKFAIKYAFSPAQ
-1391 TTASKDYWYQ
+1391 TTASKDYWYN

-1406 NLSDSDNNSDTDKI
+1406 NFSDSDNNSDTGRI
-1420 VYTGS
+1420 VYAGS
-1425 IESGI
+1425 TESGV
-1430 SLGSNLTVYASLDD
+1430 SLSSNRAVYASLDD

-1458 GKNTQTLYIKD
+1458 GKNTQTFYIKD
-1469 EANGYIGTPV
+1469 EDNGYIGTPV

-1495 SGNADK
+1495 NGNADK
-1501 YGIQLKENWWKK
+1501 YGIQIKENWWKK
-1513 LLHTISFKHFYND
+1513 LLHTISFRHFYND
-1526 ETLDIKIRANDAK
+1526 ATLEIKIRANDAK
-1539 AGIDTSGVDK
+1539 YGIDTSGVDK

-1570 AEELDKLSANESDA
+1570 AEELDQLAAGGTDA
-1584 TIGFVEVQANGNS
+1584 TVGFVEVQANGTS
-1597 AVTVGNLSKDANY
+1597 AVMVGNLSKDANY

-1632 VRDTTIL
+1632 VRDTTIP
-1639 SYVINVPER
+1639 SYAINVPDE

-1756 TISDLQPTEA
+1756 TISDLQPSEA

-1788 TTTKALPWVAKVPVL
+1788 TTTKALPWVAKVSVL
-1803 TGFYGDKPQDLTITT
+1803 TGFYGDKPQDLTIT

-1851 QVTFIPDADLYP
+1851 QVTFIPDANLYP

-1876 IRKRPITINVADMTV
+1876 IQKRPITINVADMTM

-1930 RTLATKES
+1930 RTMATRES

-1945 TVSSNS
+1945 TISSNS
-1951 SNYEVTAKYYEK
+1951 SNYEVMAKYYEN
-1963 LSDLSNPRTEGT
+1963 LSNLSNPKEEGAI
-1975 LTITKAAGEIIQN
+1975 TITKAAGEIIKD
-1988 EGFTASKTVVYKDPA
+1988 EGFTASKTVAFKDSA
-2003 FSLNVSPNSR
+2003 FSLNVSPNNR
-2013 EGKLT
+2013 EGKLI
-2018 YEVKNSKDTEGR
+2018 YKVSDSKDIYGVR
-2030 TVDDER
+2030 VDDDW

-2046 TVKSPGSAKITI
+2046 IVKSAGSAKITI
-2058 YLPATKNYTA
+2058 SLPESTNYTA
-2068 AKPLTVDVTVNKK
+2068 ATSLTVQVTVNKR
-2081 AYTVEPVNKKYL
+2081 AYTVDSINKKYL
-2093 YSKEN
+2093 YSREN
-2098 EDAIDLLALL
+2098 EDSIDLLALL
-2108 PKDCGSTNFEASST
+2108 PADCGTVNFDVIST

-2130 LPQYK
+2130 APQYK
-2135 ERKLAY
+2135 EGKLAY
-2141 KLAMG
+2141 KLAAG
-2146 DIGKKITI
+2146 NIGNTASI
-2154 TVPLRTDNYVIN
+2154 TVPVTTENYTIN
-2166 GNNTLTI
+2166 NSNLLVF

-2237 ERLAE
+2237 QRLAE
-2242 WIFTPDNVEYAP
+2242 WTFIPDNVEYAP

-2270 VFTPDPSEQTYR
+2270 VLPPDPPEQIYR
-2282 TSAYSREILNG
+2282 ISAYSVEILNG
-2293 LSKNPGF
+2293 LSKNPGI
-2300 VIGVDNQQIGG
+2300 VIGVDDQQLGG

-2346 ETVILIV
+2346 ETVTLTV

-2457 QIPSSKMQVDF
+2457 QIPSSKIKVDF

-2538 VKATC
+2538 IKATC
-2543 IAAGSTGE
+2543 IAVGSTGE

-2567 AKDSTNHTA
+2567 AKDSMNHAA

-2600 GYTTTKPIA
+2600 GYTATKPIA

-2624 SNDSGSDSES
+2624 SNDSGNDSES

-2657 TSILTPAPI
+2657 TPILTPAPI

-2682 QRKVPTAQND
+2682 QRKVLTAQND

-2753 IEFELDNGIIWQ
+2753 MQFELDNGIIWQ

-2881 MEAVEEADETIVA
+2881 MEAVEEVDETLVA

>member
-1 MKNKNTFTNWK
+1 MKNKNTFTNWR
-12 QLFRRILA
+12 QLFRRTLA
-20 VSLSVAML
+20 VSLSIAMF

-50 VAFDSLSKDIREQK
+50 VAFDPLSKDIREQK

-169 DSEEVQKADEDVDQQ
+169 DSEEVQKADEDADQQ
-184 SQKEEKAEETPEVQ
+184 SQQEEKAEETPEVQ

-317 EYGVATLDNELVE
+317 EYEVVTLEDDLVE
-330 VSINDKTTRYA
+330 VTINGTATHYSSWDSAMEALQNASKDSNLDKA
-341 ALEDACDAISE
+341 KVD
-352 AVNAATDGNLAITL
+352 
-366 KILQTIKLNSGYN
+366 ILLI
-379 WTLNGENKN
+379 
-388 ITMTVDLNG
+388 
-397 QEIGCYYGSV
+397 
-407 WGGSGANAL
+407 
-416 NMHFQNIKVILK
+416 K
-428 DTDKSSSN
+428 DTTTS
-436 GKLHG
+436 
-441 TFYVENYSNFTLDNT
+441 
-456 YCQVLQI
+456 
-463 GGGTAVL
+463 
-470 EGGECPYLYVGS
+470 
-482 SKTASNENAQCQ
+482 ASASIDF
-494 VKGGTYENIVVYGG
+494 KG
-508 AELSI
+508 AE
-513 EGDATSVQSIKAV
+513 
-526 HYIQSDDST
+526 
-535 DKDVKATVNLRG
+535 
-547 GTYKTVTTKPRNA
+547 VTLHSA
-560 EDVKDESKGYALSNM
+560 G
-575 LAPGYGFL
+575 
-583 SQDNEESV
+583 EEP
-591 DLTDKTEIT
+591 K
-600 NVKVVPVAITIT
+600 TIT
-612 KQPSIASNKNTVLE
+612 G
-626 HYTAEEAP
+626 
-634 KLTIEAKSTDKLTYQ
+634 
-649 WYQIASAESEDSDS
+649 DS
-663 ATSTE
+663 
-668 TAIDKATES
+668 
-677 TYQIPTGLKAGPYN
+677 
-691 YFCRVSCGNDSVKSN
+691 
-706 TVTFTVTQ
+706 
-714 AVAKIIETKA
+714 
-724 DGTTK
+724 
-729 ETYYADWADAMEYL
+729 
-743 SDSYNGKFEGVEK
+743 
-756 AEVILLQDTKCS
+756 
-768 GISSVQSIGD
+768 
-778 FDGQFPKEVIIRSEG
+778 
-793 ECHELSGDKVTVL
+793 
-806 KAVYETTHVYMK
+806 
-818 NIKVEG
+818 
-824 SIDLSVGATLTLDE
+824 
-838 GTEVVA
+838 
-844 EDKRIDT
+844 
-851 ISVNESKLIIG
+851 
-862 DAKVSA
+862 
-868 GIELINGSTLE
+868 
-879 VKSGALDEQIKVT
+879 SGALLDISNAENLIIQDIKVT
-892 NTGNTAVME
+892 NNTGSVIKVSNAKLSMNANIDIAACNAEDGAVSLQNNT
-901 AGAATPVFSG
+901 TLYLNG
-911 NGELSIY
+911 NGSINGKSGKDIAVNESDNKIVIGAEIGKNY
-918 CKNGTSDWSES
+918 CVTITEQGEVDVFHKGNRSVSLYGKRNYKLWLKPDLPEGVSFEEAIPMDKNTDSATEFE
-929 LKTTGDKKIWYPI
+929 GDKYI
-942 TLPQGVTLPADGE
+942 LRDA
-955 NASVVSAYKGDTYGL
+955 
-970 YPNGD
+970 
-975 TTDHSIN
+975 
-982 VPGEICSYYLTKY
+982 
-995 GKGTNNA
+995 
-1002 NLQKIPDGKIT
+1002 KIT
-1013 MPAAAVTL
+1013 VNNVICAYQDSNNSVRKIENNEFTYTGYKL
-1021 LAHNTDKYGL
+1021 LTHNPDAYGL
-1031 CANCGKTD
+1031 CANCGKID
-1039 LAKAYEN
+1039 LAKAYAN

-1057 TYDSYPQILSNI
+1057 TYDSYPQILSYI
-1069 TLDTADGSK
+1069 TLDTADGSAV
-1078 TLTAPIYYSGNG
+1078 LTSPSYYSETGKPF
-1090 NQNLNSPI
+1090 LNSPI
-1098 GVGGDSPLNSDAA
+1098 GVGGDNPLNSDEADFV
-1111 EYAVHY
+1111 EHY
-1117 KNNAEIYTLTQGEAG
+1117 KNNAEIYTLIQGEAG

-1148 YTGEVTI
+1148 YTGEFTV
-1155 YFTIGKGKASLGDID
+1155 YFTIGKGTARLGDIN
-1170 VYTGTYNGKEQ
+1170 VHTGSYNGLEQ
-1181 SAWTLLPLQFDAD
+1181 SAWEVIPLQFEAD
-1194 PYDQY
+1194 PYDRY
-1199 QFTEGLID
+1199 QFTGLND
-1207 NNYISACDWS
+1207 GKYIPVCLVTGSYK
-1217 VADRWYESGTYKSN
+1217 WYGDGTYKSN

-1238 DDQKTWI
+1238 DDKKTWI
-1245 TEKEFGSSTENIY
+1245 TEKEFGSTYEEGY
-1258 KITDAGKYPFYLRIT
+1258 KITDAGEYPFYLRIT
-1273 GGDGL
+1273 GENGL
-1278 FDTLTSE
+1278 FGTLTSE
-1285 KCIAEIKPRDL
+1285 KYIAKITPIDL
-1296 EELSKYYYINVDIP
+1296 SMLSLYGITVNVS
-1310 EGLAAYYTGKPVFP
+1310 EGLVAYYTGKPVLP
-1324 ASGYQITDKS
+1324 ASGYQITDSYTK
-1334 IGNGYTLVKD
+1334 NGYTLVKD
-1344 TDYTVS
+1344 TDFTVS
-1350 GRNNTNI
+1350 GLNNTDI
-1357 TDAAALIFTGKGN
+1357 TDDATLIFTGKGN
-1370 YSGEIQAD
+1370 YTGEIQAEK
-1378 NKFAVKYAFSPAQ
+1378 KFAIKYAFSPAQ
-1391 TTASKDYWYQ
+1391 TTASKDYWYN

-1406 NLSDSDNNSDTDKI
+1406 NFSDSDNNSDTGRI
-1420 VYTGS
+1420 VYAGS
-1425 IESGI
+1425 TESGV
-1430 SLGSNLTVYASLDD
+1430 SLSSNRAVYASLDD

-1458 GKNTQTLYIKD
+1458 GKNTQTFYIKD
-1469 EANGYIGTPV
+1469 EDNGYIGTPV

-1495 SGNADK
+1495 NGNADK
-1501 YGIQLKENWWKK
+1501 YGIQIKENWWKK
-1513 LLHTISFKHFYND
+1513 LLHTISFRHFYND
-1526 ETLDIKIRANDAK
+1526 ATLEIKIRANDAK
-1539 AGIDTSGVDK
+1539 YGIDTSGVDK

-1570 AEELDKLSANESDA
+1570 AEELDQLAAGGTDA
-1584 TIGFVEVQANGNS
+1584 TVGFVEVQANGTS
-1597 AVTVGNLSKDANY
+1597 AVMVGNLSKDANY

-1632 VRDTTIL
+1632 VRDTTIP
-1639 SYVINVPER
+1639 SYAINVPDE
-1648 EYVNDTEGTF
+1648 EYVNDTGGTF

-1756 TISDLQPTEA
+1756 TISDLQPSEA

-1788 TTTKALPWVAKVPVL
+1788 TTTKALPWVAKVSVL
-1803 TGFYGDKPQDLTITT
+1803 TGFYGDKPQDLTIT

-1876 IRKRPITINVADMTV
+1876 IQKRPITINVADMTM

-1951 SNYEVTAKYYEK
+1951 SNYEVTAKYYEN
-1963 LSDLSNPRTEGT
+1963 LSDLANSKAEGT

-1988 EGFTASKTVVYKDPA
+1988 EGFTASKTVTFKDSA
-2003 FSLNVSPNSR
+2003 FSLNVSPNNR
-2013 EGKLT
+2013 EGKLI
-2018 YEVKNSKDTEGR
+2018 YKVSDSKDINGVS
-2030 TVDDER
+2030 VDDDR

-2046 TVKSPGSAKITI
+2046 TVKSAGSAKITI
-2058 YLPATKNYTA
+2058 SLPESTNYTA
-2068 AKPLTVDVTVNKK
+2068 ATSLTVEVTVNKR
-2081 AYTVEPVNKKYL
+2081 AYTVDSINKKYL
-2093 YSKEN
+2093 YSREN
-2098 EDAIDLLALL
+2098 EDSIDLLALL
-2108 PKDCGSTNFEASST
+2108 PADCGTVNFDVIST

-2130 LPQYK
+2130 APQYK
-2135 ERKLAY
+2135 EGKLAY
-2141 KLAMG
+2141 KLAAG
-2146 DIGKKITI
+2146 NIGNIATI
-2154 TVPLRTDNYVIN
+2154 TVPVTTENYTINN
-2166 GNNTLTI
+2166 GNSLI
-2173 NLELVEQKPLKPQ
+2173 FNLELVEQKPLKPQ

-2270 VFTPDPSEQTYR
+2270 VFTPDPPEQIYR

-2293 LSKNPGF
+2293 LSKNPGI
-2300 VIGVDNQQIGG
+2300 VIGVDDQQLGG

-2323 VGQSERRVYFEPLD
+2323 VGQSERRIYFEPLD
-2337 TQHYENSAM
+2337 MQHYENSAM

-2377 QKLTGSAIYGDGRG
+2377 QKLTGTVIYGDGRG

-2402 TISGTFTWVTADTKL
+2402 TVSGTFTWVTADMKL

-2432 PADTAS
+2432 PADTTS
-2438 YETVSG
+2438 YETAKG
-2444 TFTIAV
+2444 TFTITV

-2477 LPTGWIWTPAEGQD
+2477 LPTGWIWIPAEGQD

-2567 AKDSTNHTA
+2567 AKDSMNHAA

-2609 KIAAKNDSDAGSSNN
+2609 KIAAKNDADAGSSNN
-2624 SNDSGSDSES
+2624 SNDSENDSES
-2634 SGFMNNVHK
+2634 SGSMNNVHK
-2643 DVMQPAKTTPDPSL
+2643 DVMQPAKTTPASDPSL
-2657 TSILTPAPI
+2657 TPILTPAPI

-2682 QRKVPTAQND
+2682 QRKAQAAQND

-2753 IEFELDNGIIWQ
+2753 MQFELDNGIIWQ

-2814 DGAFGFEA
+2814 EGAFGFEA

-2881 MEAVEEADETIVA
+2881 MEPVEEADETIVA

>member
-1 MKNKNTFTNWK
+1 MKNKNTFTNWR
-12 QLFRRILA
+12 QLFRRTLA
-20 VSLSVAML
+20 VSLSIAMF

-50 VAFDSLSKDIREQK
+50 VAFDPLSKDIREQK

-135 SSSTETEASTQTS
+135 GSSTETEASTQTS
-148 EEASSETS
+148 EETSSEEA
-156 TPESSSEETSTQI
+156 TPESSSEETFTQT
-169 DSEEVQKADEDVDQQ
+169 DSEEVQKADEDADQQ
-184 SQKEEKAEETPEVQ
+184 SQQEEKAEETPEVQ

-288 PVLPDTDEKGNKLV
+288 PVLPDTDGKGNKLV

-317 EYGVATLDNELVE
+317 EYEVVTLEDDLVE
-330 VSINDKTTRYA
+330 VTINGTATHYSSWDSAMEALQNASKDSNLDKA
-341 ALEDACDAISE
+341 KVD
-352 AVNAATDGNLAITL
+352 
-366 KILQTIKLNSGYN
+366 ILLI
-379 WTLNGENKN
+379 
-388 ITMTVDLNG
+388 
-397 QEIGCYYGSV
+397 
-407 WGGSGANAL
+407 
-416 NMHFQNIKVILK
+416 K
-428 DTDKSSSN
+428 DTTTS
-436 GKLHG
+436 
-441 TFYVENYSNFTLDNT
+441 
-456 YCQVLQI
+456 
-463 GGGTAVL
+463 
-470 EGGECPYLYVGS
+470 
-482 SKTASNENAQCQ
+482 ASASIDF
-494 VKGGTYENIVVYGG
+494 KG
-508 AELSI
+508 AE
-513 EGDATSVQSIKAV
+513 
-526 HYIQSDDST
+526 
-535 DKDVKATVNLRG
+535 
-547 GTYKTVTTKPRNA
+547 VTLHSA
-560 EDVKDESKGYALSNM
+560 G
-575 LAPGYGFL
+575 
-583 SQDNEESV
+583 EEP
-591 DLTDKTEIT
+591 K
-600 NVKVVPVAITIT
+600 TIT
-612 KQPSIASNKNTVLE
+612 G
-626 HYTAEEAP
+626 
-634 KLTIEAKSTDKLTYQ
+634 
-649 WYQIASAESEDSDS
+649 DS
-663 ATSTE
+663 
-668 TAIDKATES
+668 
-677 TYQIPTGLKAGPYN
+677 
-691 YFCRVSCGNDSVKSN
+691 
-706 TVTFTVTQ
+706 
-714 AVAKIIETKA
+714 
-724 DGTTK
+724 
-729 ETYYADWADAMEYL
+729 
-743 SDSYNGKFEGVEK
+743 
-756 AEVILLQDTKCS
+756 
-768 GISSVQSIGD
+768 
-778 FDGQFPKEVIIRSEG
+778 
-793 ECHELSGDKVTVL
+793 
-806 KAVYETTHVYMK
+806 
-818 NIKVEG
+818 
-824 SIDLSVGATLTLDE
+824 
-838 GTEVVA
+838 
-844 EDKRIDT
+844 
-851 ISVNESKLIIG
+851 
-862 DAKVSA
+862 
-868 GIELINGSTLE
+868 
-879 VKSGALDEQIKVT
+879 SGALLDISNAENLTIQDIKVT
-892 NTGNTAVME
+892 NNTGSVIKVSNAKLSMNANIDIAARNTEDGAVSLQNN
-901 AGAATPVFSG
+901 TTLYLNG
-911 NGELSIY
+911 NGSINGKSGKDIAVNESDNKIVIGAEIGKNY
-918 CKNGTSDWSES
+918 CVTITEKGEVDVFHKGNRSVSLYGKRNYKLWLKPDLPEGVSFEEAIPMDKNTDSATEFE
-929 LKTTGDKKIWYPI
+929 GDKYILRDAKITVNNVICAY
-942 TLPQGVTLPADGE
+942 QDS
-955 NASVVSAYKGDTYGL
+955 NNSV
-970 YPNGD
+970 
-975 TTDHSIN
+975 
-982 VPGEICSYYLTKY
+982 
-995 GKGTNNA
+995 
-1002 NLQKIPDGKIT
+1002 QKIENNEFTYTGYKLLTHNPD
-1013 MPAAAVTL
+1013 A
-1021 LAHNTDKYGL
+1021 YGL

-1039 LAKAYEN
+1039 LAKAYAN

-1057 TYDSYPQILSNI
+1057 TYDSYPQILSYI
-1069 TLDTADGSK
+1069 TLDTADGSAV
-1078 TLTAPIYYSGNG
+1078 LTSPSYYSETGKPF
-1090 NQNLNSPI
+1090 LNSPI
-1098 GVGGDSPLNSDAA
+1098 GVGGDNPLNSDEADFV
-1111 EYAVHY
+1111 EHY
-1117 KNNAEIYTLTQGEAG
+1117 KNNAEIYTLIQGEAG

-1148 YTGEVTI
+1148 YTGEFTV
-1155 YFTIGKGKASLGDID
+1155 YFTSGKGTARLGDIN
-1170 VYTGTYNGKEQ
+1170 VHTGSYNGLEQ
-1181 SAWTLLPLQFDAD
+1181 SAWEVIPLQFEAD
-1194 PYDQY
+1194 PYDRY
-1199 QFTEGLID
+1199 QFTGLND
-1207 NNYISACDWS
+1207 GKYIPVCLVTGSYK
-1217 VADRWYESGTYKSN
+1217 WYGDGTYKSN

-1238 DDQKTWI
+1238 DDKKTWI
-1245 TEKEFGSSTENIY
+1245 TEKEFGSTYEEGY
-1258 KITDAGKYPFYLRIT
+1258 KITDAGEYPFYLRIT
-1273 GGDGL
+1273 GENGL
-1278 FDTLTSE
+1278 FGTLTSE
-1285 KCIAEIKPRDL
+1285 KYIAKITSIDL
-1296 EELSKYYYINVDIP
+1296 SMLSLYGITVNVS
-1310 EGLAAYYTGKPVFP
+1310 EGLVAYYTGKPVLP
-1324 ASGYQITDKS
+1324 ASGYQITDSYTK
-1334 IGNGYTLVKD
+1334 NGYTLVKD
-1344 TDYTVS
+1344 TDFTVS
-1350 GRNNTNI
+1350 GLNNTDI
-1357 TDAAALIFTGKGN
+1357 TDDATLVFTGKGN

-1391 TTASKDYWYQ
+1391 TTASKDYWYN

-1420 VYTGS
+1420 VYTDS

-1430 SLGSNLTVYASLDD
+1430 SLGNNLAVYASLDD

-1458 GKNTQTLYIKD
+1458 GKNTQTFYIKD
-1469 EANGYIGTPV
+1469 EDNGYIGTPV

-1526 ETLDIKIRANDAK
+1526 ETLEIKIRANDAK

-1570 AEELDKLSANESDA
+1570 AEELDQLAAGGTDA
-1584 TIGFVEVQANGNS
+1584 TVGFVEVQANGTS
-1597 AVTVGNLSKDANY
+1597 AVMVGNLSKDANY

-1632 VRDTTIL
+1632 VRDTTIP
-1639 SYVINVPER
+1639 SYAINVPDE
-1648 EYVNDTEGTF
+1648 EYVNDTGGTF

-1756 TISDLQPTEA
+1756 TISDLQPSEA

-1788 TTTKALPWVAKVPVL
+1788 TTTKALPWVAKVSVL
-1803 TGFYGDKPQDLTITT
+1803 TGFYGDKPQDLTIT

-1851 QVTFIPDADLYP
+1851 QVTFIPDANLYP

-1876 IRKRPITINVADMTV
+1876 IQKCPITINVADMTM

-1902 ASFDIAEG
+1902 ASFNIAGG

-1951 SNYEVTAKYYEK
+1951 SNYEVTAKYYEN
-1963 LSDLSNPRTEGT
+1963 LSDLANSKAEGT

-1988 EGFTASKTVVYKDPA
+1988 EGFTASKTVTFKDSA
-2003 FSLNVSPNSR
+2003 FSLNVSPNNR
-2013 EGKLT
+2013 EGKLI
-2018 YEVKNSKDTEGR
+2018 YKVSDSKDINGVS
-2030 TVDDER
+2030 VDDDR

-2046 TVKSPGSAKITI
+2046 TVKSAGSAKITI
-2058 YLPATKNYTA
+2058 SLPESTNYTA
-2068 AKPLTVDVTVNKK
+2068 ATSLTVEVTVNKR
-2081 AYTVEPVNKKYL
+2081 AYTVDSINKKYL
-2093 YSKEN
+2093 YSREN
-2098 EDAIDLLALL
+2098 EDSIDLLALL
-2108 PKDCGSTNFEASST
+2108 PADCGTVNFDVIST

-2130 LPQYK
+2130 APQYK
-2135 ERKLAY
+2135 EGKLAY
-2141 KLAMG
+2141 KLAAG
-2146 DIGKKITI
+2146 NIGNTATI
-2154 TVPLRTDNYVIN
+2154 TVPVTTENYTINN
-2166 GNNTLTI
+2166 GNSLI
-2173 NLELVEQKPLKPQ
+2173 FNLELVEQKPLKPQ

-2270 VFTPDPSEQTYR
+2270 VFTPDPPEQIYR
-2282 TSAYSREILNG
+2282 ISAYSVEILNG
-2293 LSKNPGF
+2293 LSKNPGM
-2300 VIGVDNQQIGG
+2300 VIGVDDQQLGG

-2346 ETVILIV
+2346 ETVTLTV

-2457 QIPSSKMQVDF
+2457 QIPSSKIKVDF

-2538 VKATC
+2538 IKATC
-2543 IAAGSTGE
+2543 IAVGSTGE

-2567 AKDSTNHTA
+2567 AKDSMNHAA

-2600 GYTTTKPIA
+2600 GYTATKPIA

-2624 SNDSGSDSES
+2624 SNDSGNDSES

-2657 TSILTPAPI
+2657 TPILTPAPI

-2753 IEFELDNGIIWQ
+2753 MQFELDNGIIWQ

-2800 LTGERFSMNLTLAY
+2800 LTGERFFMNLTLAY

-2881 MEAVEEADETIVA
+2881 MEPVEEADETIVA

>member
-1 MKNKNTFTNWK
+1 MKNKNTFINWK
-12 QLFRRILA
+12 QLFRRTLA

-28 GNMVDLS
+28 GSLVDLS
-35 TLSVDAQTTEEELTI
+35 TLSADAQTTEEELTI

-64 LEIGASEDDINFPDT
+64 LETGASEDDINFPDT

-135 SSSTETEASTQTS
+135 GSSTETEASTQTS
-148 EEASSETS
+148 EEASSEEA
-156 TPESSSEETSTQI
+156 TPESSSEETFTQT
-169 DSEEVQKADEDVDQQ
+169 DSEEVQKADEDADQQ
-184 SQKEEKAEETPEVQ
+184 SQQEEKAEETPEVQ

-317 EYGVATLDNELVE
+317 EYEVVTLEDDLVE
-330 VSINDKTTRYA
+330 VTINGTATHYSSWDSAMEALQNASKDSNLDKA
-341 ALEDACDAISE
+341 KVD
-352 AVNAATDGNLAITL
+352 
-366 KILQTIKLNSGYN
+366 ILLI
-379 WTLNGENKN
+379 
-388 ITMTVDLNG
+388 
-397 QEIGCYYGSV
+397 
-407 WGGSGANAL
+407 
-416 NMHFQNIKVILK
+416 K
-428 DTDKSSSN
+428 DTTTS
-436 GKLHG
+436 
-441 TFYVENYSNFTLDNT
+441 
-456 YCQVLQI
+456 
-463 GGGTAVL
+463 
-470 EGGECPYLYVGS
+470 
-482 SKTASNENAQCQ
+482 ASASIDF
-494 VKGGTYENIVVYGG
+494 KG
-508 AELSI
+508 AE
-513 EGDATSVQSIKAV
+513 
-526 HYIQSDDST
+526 
-535 DKDVKATVNLRG
+535 
-547 GTYKTVTTKPRNA
+547 VTLHSA
-560 EDVKDESKGYALSNM
+560 G
-575 LAPGYGFL
+575 
-583 SQDNEESV
+583 EEP
-591 DLTDKTEIT
+591 K
-600 NVKVVPVAITIT
+600 TIT
-612 KQPSIASNKNTVLE
+612 G
-626 HYTAEEAP
+626 
-634 KLTIEAKSTDKLTYQ
+634 
-649 WYQIASAESEDSDS
+649 DS
-663 ATSTE
+663 
-668 TAIDKATES
+668 
-677 TYQIPTGLKAGPYN
+677 
-691 YFCRVSCGNDSVKSN
+691 
-706 TVTFTVTQ
+706 
-714 AVAKIIETKA
+714 
-724 DGTTK
+724 
-729 ETYYADWADAMEYL
+729 
-743 SDSYNGKFEGVEK
+743 
-756 AEVILLQDTKCS
+756 
-768 GISSVQSIGD
+768 
-778 FDGQFPKEVIIRSEG
+778 
-793 ECHELSGDKVTVL
+793 
-806 KAVYETTHVYMK
+806 
-818 NIKVEG
+818 
-824 SIDLSVGATLTLDE
+824 
-838 GTEVVA
+838 
-844 EDKRIDT
+844 
-851 ISVNESKLIIG
+851 
-862 DAKVSA
+862 
-868 GIELINGSTLE
+868 
-879 VKSGALDEQIKVT
+879 SGALLDISNAENLIIQDIKVT
-892 NTGNTAVME
+892 NNTGSVIKVSNAKLSMNANIDIAACNAEDGAVSLQNNT
-901 AGAATPVFSG
+901 TLYLNG
-911 NGELSIY
+911 NGSINGKSGKDIAVNESDNKIVIGAEIGKNY
-918 CKNGTSDWSES
+918 CVTITEQGEVDVFHKGNRSVSLYGKRNYKLWLKPDLPEGVSFEEAIPMDKNTDSATEFE
-929 LKTTGDKKIWYPI
+929 GDKYI
-942 TLPQGVTLPADGE
+942 LRDA
-955 NASVVSAYKGDTYGL
+955 
-970 YPNGD
+970 
-975 TTDHSIN
+975 
-982 VPGEICSYYLTKY
+982 
-995 GKGTNNA
+995 
-1002 NLQKIPDGKIT
+1002 KIT
-1013 MPAAAVTL
+1013 VNNVICAYQDSNNSVRKIENNEFTYTGYKL
-1021 LAHNTDKYGL
+1021 LTHNPDAYGL
-1031 CANCGKTD
+1031 CANCGKID
-1039 LAKAYEN
+1039 LAKAYAN

-1057 TYDSYPQILSNI
+1057 TYDSYPQILSYI
-1069 TLDTADGSK
+1069 TLDTADGSAV
-1078 TLTAPIYYSGNG
+1078 LTSPSYYSETGKPF
-1090 NQNLNSPI
+1090 LNSPI
-1098 GVGGDSPLNSDAA
+1098 GVGGDNPLNSDEADFV
-1111 EYAVHY
+1111 EHY
-1117 KNNAEIYTLTQGEAG
+1117 KNNAEIYTLIQGEAG

-1148 YTGEVTI
+1148 YTGEFTV
-1155 YFTIGKGKASLGDID
+1155 YFTIGKGTARLGDIN
-1170 VYTGTYNGKEQ
+1170 VHTGSYNGLEQ
-1181 SAWTLLPLQFDAD
+1181 SAWEVIPLQFEAD
-1194 PYDQY
+1194 PYDRY
-1199 QFTEGLID
+1199 QFTGLND
-1207 NNYISACDWS
+1207 GKYIPVCLVTDSYK
-1217 VADRWYESGTYKSN
+1217 WYGDGTYKSN

-1238 DDQKTWI
+1238 DDKKTWI
-1245 TEKEFGSSTENIY
+1245 TEKEFGSTYEEGY
-1258 KITDAGKYPFYLRIT
+1258 KITDAGEYPFYIRIT
-1273 GGDGL
+1273 GENDL
-1278 FDTLTSE
+1278 FGTLISE
-1285 KCIAEIKPRDL
+1285 KYIAIIKPKD
-1296 EELSKYYYINVDIP
+1296 LSKREQYGIYVDMP
-1310 EGLAAYYTGKPVFP
+1310 ESLVAYYTGKPVFP
-1324 ASGYQITDKS
+1324 TSGYQITDKYTK
-1334 IGNGYTLVKD
+1334 NGYTLVKD

-1350 GRNNTNI
+1350 GRNNTDI
-1357 TDAAALIFTGKGN
+1357 TDDATLVFTGKGN
-1370 YSGEIQAD
+1370 YTGEIQAK
-1378 NKFAVKYAFSPAQ
+1378 NKFAIKYAFSPAQ
-1391 TTASKDYWYQ
+1391 TTASKDYWYN

-1406 NLSDSDNNSDTDKI
+1406 NFSDSDNNSDTGRI
-1420 VYTGS
+1420 VYAGS
-1425 IESGI
+1425 TESGV
-1430 SLGSNLTVYASLDD
+1430 SLSSNRAVYASLDD

-1458 GKNTQTLYIKD
+1458 GKNTQTFYIKD
-1469 EANGYIGTPV
+1469 EDNGYIGTPV

-1495 SGNADK
+1495 NGNADK
-1501 YGIQLKENWWKK
+1501 YGIQIKENWWKK
-1513 LLHTISFKHFYND
+1513 LLHTISFRHFYND
-1526 ETLDIKIRANDAK
+1526 ATLEIKIRANDAK
-1539 AGIDTSGVDK
+1539 YGIDTSGVDK

-1570 AEELDKLSANESDA
+1570 AEELDRLAAGGTDA
-1584 TIGFVEVQANGNS
+1584 TVGFVEVQANGTS
-1597 AVTVGNLSKDANY
+1597 AVMVGNLSKDANY

-1632 VRDTTIL
+1632 VRDTTIP
-1639 SYVINVPER
+1639 SYAINVPDE

-1756 TISDLQPTEA
+1756 TISDLQPSEA

-1788 TTTKALPWVAKVPVL
+1788 TTTKALPWVAKVSVL
-1803 TGFYGDKPQDLTITT
+1803 TGFYGDKPQDLTIT

-1851 QVTFIPDADLYP
+1851 QVTFIPDANLYP

-1876 IRKRPITINVADMTV
+1876 IQKRPITINVADMTM

-1930 RTLATKES
+1930 RTLATRES

-1945 TVSSNS
+1945 TISSNS
-1951 SNYEVTAKYYEK
+1951 SNYEVMAKYYEN
-1963 LSDLSNPRTEGT
+1963 LSNLSNPKEEGAI
-1975 LTITKAAGEIIQN
+1975 TITKAAGEIIKD
-1988 EGFTASKTVVYKDPA
+1988 EGFTASKTVVFKDSA
-2003 FSLNVSPNSR
+2003 FSLNVSPNNR
-2013 EGKLT
+2013 EGKLI
-2018 YEVKNSKDTEGR
+2018 YKVSDSKDIYGVR
-2030 TVDDER
+2030 VDDDW

-2046 TVKSPGSAKITI
+2046 IVKSAGSAKITI
-2058 YLPATKNYTA
+2058 SLPESTNYTA
-2068 AKPLTVDVTVNKK
+2068 ATSLTVQVTVNKR
-2081 AYTVEPVNKKYL
+2081 AYTVDSINKKYL
-2093 YSKEN
+2093 YSREN
-2098 EDAIDLLALL
+2098 EDSIDLLALL
-2108 PKDCGSTNFEASST
+2108 PADCGTVNFDVIST

-2130 LPQYK
+2130 APQYK
-2135 ERKLAY
+2135 EGKLAY
-2141 KLAMG
+2141 KLAAG
-2146 DIGKKITI
+2146 NIGNTATI
-2154 TVPLRTDNYVIN
+2154 TVPVTTENYTINN
-2166 GNNTLTI
+2166 GNSLI
-2173 NLELVEQKPLKPQ
+2173 FNLELVEQKPLKPQ

-2270 VFTPDPSEQTYR
+2270 VFTPDPPEQIYR
-2282 TSAYSREILNG
+2282 TSAYSVEILNG
-2293 LSKNPGF
+2293 LSKNPGI
-2300 VIGVDNQQIGG
+2300 VIGVDDQQLGG

-2323 VGQSERRVYFEPLD
+2323 VGQSERRIYFEPLD
-2337 TQHYENSAM
+2337 MQHYENSAM

-2377 QKLTGSAIYGDGRG
+2377 QKLTGTVIYGDGRG

-2402 TISGTFTWVTADTKL
+2402 TVSGTFTWVTADMKL

-2432 PADTAS
+2432 PADTTS
-2438 YETVSG
+2438 YETAKG
-2444 TFTIAV
+2444 TFTITV

-2477 LPTGWIWTPAEGQD
+2477 LPTGWMWTPAEGQD

-2567 AKDSTNHTA
+2567 AKDSTNHAA

-2600 GYTTTKPIA
+2600 GYTATKPIA

-2624 SNDSGSDSES
+2624 SNDSGNDSES

-2657 TSILTPAPI
+2657 TPILTPAPI

-2753 IEFELDNGIIWQ
+2753 MQFELDNGIIWQ

-2881 MEAVEEADETIVA
+2881 MEPVEEADETIVA

>member
-12 QLFRRILA
+12 QLFRRTLA

-50 VAFDSLSKDIREQK
+50 VAFDSLAKDIREQK

-240 NPDTEDETAAKTEK
+240 NPDTEDETAIKTEK

-259 IKWEIDAGESDAE
+259 IKWEIDADESDAE

-288 PVLPDTDEKGNKLV
+288 PVMPDTDEKGNKLV

-317 EYGVATLDNELVE
+317 EYEVVTLEDDLVE
-330 VSINDKTTRYA
+330 VTINGTATHYSSWDSAMEALQNASKDSNLDKA
-341 ALEDACDAISE
+341 KVD
-352 AVNAATDGNLAITL
+352 
-366 KILQTIKLNSGYN
+366 ILLI
-379 WTLNGENKN
+379 
-388 ITMTVDLNG
+388 
-397 QEIGCYYGSV
+397 
-407 WGGSGANAL
+407 
-416 NMHFQNIKVILK
+416 K
-428 DTDKSSSN
+428 DTTTS
-436 GKLHG
+436 
-441 TFYVENYSNFTLDNT
+441 
-456 YCQVLQI
+456 
-463 GGGTAVL
+463 
-470 EGGECPYLYVGS
+470 
-482 SKTASNENAQCQ
+482 ASASIDF
-494 VKGGTYENIVVYGG
+494 KG
-508 AELSI
+508 AE
-513 EGDATSVQSIKAV
+513 
-526 HYIQSDDST
+526 
-535 DKDVKATVNLRG
+535 
-547 GTYKTVTTKPRNA
+547 VTLHSA
-560 EDVKDESKGYALSNM
+560 G
-575 LAPGYGFL
+575 
-583 SQDNEESV
+583 EEP
-591 DLTDKTEIT
+591 K
-600 NVKVVPVAITIT
+600 TIT
-612 KQPSIASNKNTVLE
+612 G
-626 HYTAEEAP
+626 
-634 KLTIEAKSTDKLTYQ
+634 
-649 WYQIASAESEDSDS
+649 DS
-663 ATSTE
+663 
-668 TAIDKATES
+668 
-677 TYQIPTGLKAGPYN
+677 
-691 YFCRVSCGNDSVKSN
+691 
-706 TVTFTVTQ
+706 
-714 AVAKIIETKA
+714 
-724 DGTTK
+724 
-729 ETYYADWADAMEYL
+729 
-743 SDSYNGKFEGVEK
+743 
-756 AEVILLQDTKCS
+756 
-768 GISSVQSIGD
+768 
-778 FDGQFPKEVIIRSEG
+778 
-793 ECHELSGDKVTVL
+793 
-806 KAVYETTHVYMK
+806 
-818 NIKVEG
+818 
-824 SIDLSVGATLTLDE
+824 
-838 GTEVVA
+838 
-844 EDKRIDT
+844 
-851 ISVNESKLIIG
+851 
-862 DAKVSA
+862 
-868 GIELINGSTLE
+868 
-879 VKSGALDEQIKVT
+879 SGALLDISNAENLIIQDIKVT
-892 NTGNTAVME
+892 NNTGSVIKVSNAKLSMNANIDIAACNAEDGAVSLQNNT
-901 AGAATPVFSG
+901 TLYLNG
-911 NGELSIY
+911 NGSINGKSGKDIAVNESDNKIVIGAEIGKNY
-918 CKNGTSDWSES
+918 CVTITEQGGVDVFHKGNRSVSLYGKRNYKLWLKPDLPEGVSFEEAIPMDKNTDSATEFE
-929 LKTTGDKKIWYPI
+929 GDKYI
-942 TLPQGVTLPADGE
+942 LRDA
-955 NASVVSAYKGDTYGL
+955 
-970 YPNGD
+970 
-975 TTDHSIN
+975 
-982 VPGEICSYYLTKY
+982 
-995 GKGTNNA
+995 
-1002 NLQKIPDGKIT
+1002 KIT
-1013 MPAAAVTL
+1013 VNNVICAYQDSNNSVRKIENNEFTYTGYKL
-1021 LAHNTDKYGL
+1021 LTHNPDAYGL
-1031 CANCGKTD
+1031 CANCGKID
-1039 LAKAYEN
+1039 LAKAYAN

-1057 TYDSYPQILSNI
+1057 TYDSYPQILSYI
-1069 TLDTADGSK
+1069 TLDTADGSAV
-1078 TLTAPIYYSGNG
+1078 LTSPSYYSETGKPF
-1090 NQNLNSPI
+1090 LNSPI
-1098 GVGGDSPLNSDAA
+1098 GVGGDNPLNSDEADFV
-1111 EYAVHY
+1111 EHY
-1117 KNNAEIYTLTQGEAG
+1117 KNNAEIYTLIQGEAG

-1148 YTGEVTI
+1148 YTGEFTV
-1155 YFTIGKGKASLGDID
+1155 YFTIGKGTARLGDIN
-1170 VYTGTYNGKEQ
+1170 VHTGSYNGLEQ
-1181 SAWTLLPLQFDAD
+1181 SAWEVIPLQFEAD
-1194 PYDQY
+1194 PYDRY
-1199 QFTEGLID
+1199 QFTGLND
-1207 NNYISACDWS
+1207 GKYIPVCLVTDSYK
-1217 VADRWYESGTYKSN
+1217 WYGDGTYKSN

-1238 DDQKTWI
+1238 DDKKTWI
-1245 TEKEFGSSTENIY
+1245 TEKEFGSTYEEGY
-1258 KITDAGKYPFYLRIT
+1258 KITDAGEYPFYIRIT
-1273 GGDGL
+1273 GENDL
-1278 FDTLTSE
+1278 FGTLISE
-1285 KCIAEIKPRDL
+1285 KYIAIIKPKD
-1296 EELSKYYYINVDIP
+1296 LSKREQYGIYVDMP
-1310 EGLAAYYTGKPVFP
+1310 ESLVAYYTGKPVFP
-1324 ASGYQITDKS
+1324 TSGYQITDKYTK
-1334 IGNGYTLVKD
+1334 NGYTLVKD

-1350 GRNNTNI
+1350 GRNNTDI
-1357 TDAAALIFTGKGN
+1357 TDDATLVFTGKGN

-1391 TTASKDYWYQ
+1391 TTASKDYWYN

-1420 VYTGS
+1420 VYTDS

-1430 SLGSNLTVYASLDD
+1430 SLGNNLAVYASLDD

-1513 LLHTISFKHFYND
+1513 LLHTISFKHFYNA
-1526 ETLDIKIRANDAK
+1526 ETLEIKIRANDAK

-1570 AEELDKLSANESDA
+1570 AEELDQLAAGGTDA
-1584 TIGFVEVQANGNS
+1584 TVGFVEVQANGTS
-1597 AVTVGNLSKDANY
+1597 AVMVGNLSKDANY

-1632 VRDTTIL
+1632 VRDTTIP
-1639 SYVINVPER
+1639 SYAINVPDE
-1648 EYVNDTEGTF
+1648 EYVNDTGGTF

-1756 TISDLQPTEA
+1756 TISDLQPSEA

-1788 TTTKALPWVAKVPVL
+1788 TTTKALPWVAKVSVL
-1803 TGFYGDKPQDLTITT
+1803 TGFYGDKPQDLTIT

-1876 IRKRPITINVADMTV
+1876 IQKRPITINVADMTM

-1930 RTLATKES
+1930 RTLATRES

-1951 SNYEVTAKYYEK
+1951 SNYEVTAKYYEN
-1963 LSDLSNPRTEGT
+1963 LSDLANSKAEGT

-1988 EGFTASKTVVYKDPA
+1988 EGFTASKTVTFKDSA
-2003 FSLNVSPNSR
+2003 FSLNVSPNNR
-2013 EGKLT
+2013 EGKLI
-2018 YEVKNSKDTEGR
+2018 YKVSDSKDINGVS
-2030 TVDDER
+2030 VDDDR

-2046 TVKSPGSAKITI
+2046 TVKSAGSAKITI
-2058 YLPATKNYTA
+2058 SLPESTNYTA
-2068 AKPLTVDVTVNKK
+2068 ATSLTVEVTVNKR
-2081 AYTVEPVNKKYL
+2081 AYTVDSINKKYL
-2093 YSKEN
+2093 YSREN
-2098 EDAIDLLALL
+2098 EDSIDLLALL
-2108 PKDCGSTNFEASST
+2108 PADCGTVNFDVIST

-2130 LPQYK
+2130 APQYK
-2135 ERKLAY
+2135 EGKLAY
-2141 KLAMG
+2141 KLAAG
-2146 DIGKKITI
+2146 NIGNTATI
-2154 TVPLRTDNYVIN
+2154 TVPVTTENYTINN
-2166 GNNTLTI
+2166 GNSLI
-2173 NLELVEQKPLKPQ
+2173 FNLELVEQKPLKPQ

-2270 VFTPDPSEQTYR
+2270 VFTPDPPEQIYR

-2300 VIGVDNQQIGG
+2300 VIGVDDQQLGG

-2323 VGQSERRVYFEPLD
+2323 VGQSERRIYFEPLD
-2337 TQHYENSAM
+2337 MQHYENSAL

-2457 QIPSSKMQVDF
+2457 QIPSSKIKVDF

-2538 VKATC
+2538 IKATC
-2543 IAAGSTGE
+2543 IAVGSTGE

-2567 AKDSTNHTA
+2567 AKDSMNHAA

-2600 GYTTTKPIA
+2600 GYTATKPIA

-2624 SNDSGSDSES
+2624 SNDSGNDSES

-2657 TSILTPAPI
+2657 TPILTPAPI

-2753 IEFELDNGIIWQ
+2753 MQFELDNGIIWQ

-2881 MEAVEEADETIVA
+2881 MEPVEEADETIVA

>member
-1 MKNKNTFTNWK
+1 MKNKNTFTNWR
-12 QLFRRILA
+12 QLLRRTLA
-20 VSLSVAML
+20 VSLSIAMF

-50 VAFDSLSKDIREQK
+50 VAFDPLSKDIREQK

-135 SSSTETEASTQTS
+135 GSSTETEASTQTS

-169 DSEEVQKADEDVDQQ
+169 DSEEVQKADEDADQQ
-184 SQKEEKAEETPEVQ
+184 SQQEEKAEETPEVQ

-215 LLGIQLSALAANLL
+215 LLGIQLSALAVNLL

-317 EYGVATLDNELVE
+317 EYGVVTLEDDLVE
-330 VSINDKTTRYA
+330 VTINGTATHYSSWDSAMEALQNASKDSNLDKA
-341 ALEDACDAISE
+341 K
-352 AVNAATDGNLAITL
+352 VN
-366 KILQTIKLNSGYN
+366 ILLI
-379 WTLNGENKN
+379 
-388 ITMTVDLNG
+388 
-397 QEIGCYYGSV
+397 
-407 WGGSGANAL
+407 
-416 NMHFQNIKVILK
+416 K
-428 DTDKSSSN
+428 DTTTS
-436 GKLHG
+436 
-441 TFYVENYSNFTLDNT
+441 
-456 YCQVLQI
+456 
-463 GGGTAVL
+463 
-470 EGGECPYLYVGS
+470 
-482 SKTASNENAQCQ
+482 ASASIDF
-494 VKGGTYENIVVYGG
+494 KG
-508 AELSI
+508 AE
-513 EGDATSVQSIKAV
+513 
-526 HYIQSDDST
+526 
-535 DKDVKATVNLRG
+535 
-547 GTYKTVTTKPRNA
+547 VTLHSA
-560 EDVKDESKGYALSNM
+560 G
-575 LAPGYGFL
+575 
-583 SQDNEESV
+583 EEP
-591 DLTDKTEIT
+591 K
-600 NVKVVPVAITIT
+600 TIT
-612 KQPSIASNKNTVLE
+612 G
-626 HYTAEEAP
+626 
-634 KLTIEAKSTDKLTYQ
+634 
-649 WYQIASAESEDSDS
+649 DS
-663 ATSTE
+663 
-668 TAIDKATES
+668 
-677 TYQIPTGLKAGPYN
+677 
-691 YFCRVSCGNDSVKSN
+691 
-706 TVTFTVTQ
+706 
-714 AVAKIIETKA
+714 
-724 DGTTK
+724 
-729 ETYYADWADAMEYL
+729 
-743 SDSYNGKFEGVEK
+743 
-756 AEVILLQDTKCS
+756 
-768 GISSVQSIGD
+768 
-778 FDGQFPKEVIIRSEG
+778 
-793 ECHELSGDKVTVL
+793 
-806 KAVYETTHVYMK
+806 
-818 NIKVEG
+818 
-824 SIDLSVGATLTLDE
+824 
-838 GTEVVA
+838 
-844 EDKRIDT
+844 
-851 ISVNESKLIIG
+851 
-862 DAKVSA
+862 
-868 GIELINGSTLE
+868 
-879 VKSGALDEQIKVT
+879 SGALLDISNAENLTIQDIKVT
-892 NTGNTAVME
+892 NNTGSVIKVSNAKLSMNANIDIAARNTEDGAVSLQNN
-901 AGAATPVFSG
+901 TTLYLNG
-911 NGELSIY
+911 NGSINGKSGKDIAVNESDNKIVIGAEIGKNY
-918 CKNGTSDWSES
+918 CVTITEKGEVDVFHKGNRSVSLYGKRNYKLWLKPDLPEGVSFEEAIPMDKNTDSATEFE
-929 LKTTGDKKIWYPI
+929 GDKYILRDAKITVNNVICAY
-942 TLPQGVTLPADGE
+942 QDS
-955 NASVVSAYKGDTYGL
+955 NNSV
-970 YPNGD
+970 
-975 TTDHSIN
+975 
-982 VPGEICSYYLTKY
+982 
-995 GKGTNNA
+995 
-1002 NLQKIPDGKIT
+1002 QKIENNEFTYTGYKLLTHNPD
-1013 MPAAAVTL
+1013 A
-1021 LAHNTDKYGL
+1021 YGL

-1039 LAKAYEN
+1039 LAKAYAN

-1057 TYDSYPQILSNI
+1057 TYDSYPQILSYI
-1069 TLDTADGSK
+1069 TLDTADGSAV
-1078 TLTAPIYYSGNG
+1078 LTSPSYYSETGKPF
-1090 NQNLNSPI
+1090 LNSPI
-1098 GVGGDSPLNSDAA
+1098 GVGGDNPLNSDEADFV
-1111 EYAVHY
+1111 EHY
-1117 KNNAEIYTLTQGEAG
+1117 KNNAEIYTLIQGEAG

-1148 YTGEVTI
+1148 YTGEFTV
-1155 YFTIGKGKASLGDID
+1155 YFTIGKGTARLGDIN
-1170 VYTGTYNGKEQ
+1170 VHTGSYNGLEQ
-1181 SAWTLLPLQFDAD
+1181 SAWEVIPLQFEAD
-1194 PYDQY
+1194 PYDRY
-1199 QFTEGLID
+1199 QFTGLND
-1207 NNYISACDWS
+1207 GKYIPVCLVTGSYK
-1217 VADRWYESGTYKSN
+1217 WYGDGTYKSN

-1238 DDQKTWI
+1238 DDKKTWI
-1245 TEKEFGSSTENIY
+1245 TEKEFGSTYEEGY
-1258 KITDAGKYPFYLRIT
+1258 KITDAGEYPFYLRIT
-1273 GGDGL
+1273 GENGL
-1278 FDTLTSE
+1278 FGTLTSE
-1285 KCIAEIKPRDL
+1285 KYIAKITPIDL
-1296 EELSKYYYINVDIP
+1296 SMLSLYGITVNVS
-1310 EGLAAYYTGKPVFP
+1310 EGLVAYYTGKPVLP
-1324 ASGYQITDKS
+1324 ASGYQITDSYTK
-1334 IGNGYTLVKD
+1334 NGYTLVKD
-1344 TDYTVS
+1344 TDFTVS
-1350 GRNNTNI
+1350 GLNNTDI
-1357 TDAAALIFTGKGN
+1357 TDDATLIFTGKGN

-1378 NKFAVKYAFSPAQ
+1378 NRFAIKYAFSPAQ
-1391 TTASKDYWYQ
+1391 TTASKDYWYN

-1406 NLSDSDNNSDTDKI
+1406 NFSDSDNNSDTGRI
-1420 VYTGS
+1420 VYAGS
-1425 IESGI
+1425 TESGV
-1430 SLGSNLTVYASLDD
+1430 SLSSNRAVYASLDD

-1458 GKNTQTLYIKD
+1458 GKNTQTFYIKD
-1469 EANGYIGTPV
+1469 EDNGYIGTPV

-1495 SGNADK
+1495 NGNADK
-1501 YGIQLKENWWKK
+1501 YGIQIKENWWKK
-1513 LLHTISFKHFYND
+1513 LLHTISFRHFYND
-1526 ETLDIKIRANDAK
+1526 ATLEIKIRANDAK
-1539 AGIDTSGVDK
+1539 YGIDTSGVDK

-1570 AEELDKLSANESDA
+1570 AEELDQLAAGGTDA
-1584 TIGFVEVQANGNS
+1584 TVGFVEVQANGTS
-1597 AVTVGNLSKDANY
+1597 AVMVGNLSKDANY

-1632 VRDTTIL
+1632 VRDTTIP
-1639 SYVINVPER
+1639 SYAINVPDE

-1756 TISDLQPTEA
+1756 TISDLQPSEA

-1788 TTTKALPWVAKVPVL
+1788 TTTKALPWVAKVSVL
-1803 TGFYGDKPQDLTITT
+1803 TGFYGDKPQDLTIT

-1851 QVTFIPDADLYP
+1851 QVTFIPDANLYP

-1876 IRKRPITINVADMTV
+1876 IQKRPITINVADMTM

-1930 RTLATKES
+1930 RTLATRES

-1945 TVSSNS
+1945 TISSNS
-1951 SNYEVTAKYYEK
+1951 SNYEVMAKYYEN
-1963 LSDLSNPRTEGT
+1963 LSNLSNPKEEGAI
-1975 LTITKAAGEIIQN
+1975 TITKAAGEIIKD
-1988 EGFTASKTVVYKDPA
+1988 EGFTASKTVVFKDSA
-2003 FSLNVSPNSR
+2003 FSLNVSPNNR
-2013 EGKLT
+2013 EGKLI
-2018 YEVKNSKDTEGR
+2018 YKVSDSKDIYGVG
-2030 TVDDER
+2030 VDDDW

-2046 TVKSPGSAKITI
+2046 TVKSAGSAKITI
-2058 YLPATKNYTA
+2058 SLPESTNYTA
-2068 AKPLTVDVTVNKK
+2068 ATSLTVQVTVNKR
-2081 AYTVEPVNKKYL
+2081 AYTVDSINKKYL
-2093 YSKEN
+2093 YSREN
-2098 EDAIDLLALL
+2098 EDSIDLLALL
-2108 PKDCGSTNFEASST
+2108 PADCGTVNFDVIST

-2130 LPQYK
+2130 APQYK
-2135 ERKLAY
+2135 EGKLAY
-2141 KLAMG
+2141 KLAAG
-2146 DIGKKITI
+2146 KIGNTASI
-2154 TVPLRTDNYVIN
+2154 TVPVTTENYTIN
-2166 GNNTLTI
+2166 NSNLLVF

-2237 ERLAE
+2237 QRLAE
-2242 WIFTPDNVEYAP
+2242 WTFIPDNVEYAP

-2270 VFTPDPSEQTYR
+2270 VLPPDPPEQIYR
-2282 TSAYSREILNG
+2282 ISAYSVEILNG
-2293 LSKNPGF
+2293 LSKNPGI
-2300 VIGVDNQQIGG
+2300 VIGVDDQQLGG

-2337 TQHYENSAM
+2337 TQHYENSAL
-2346 ETVILIV
+2346 ETVTLTV

-2457 QIPSSKMQVDF
+2457 QIPSSKIKVDF

-2477 LPTGWIWTPAEGQD
+2477 LPTGWIWTPAGGQD

-2538 VKATC
+2538 IKATC
-2543 IAAGSTGE
+2543 IAVGSTGE

-2567 AKDSTNHTA
+2567 AKDSMNHAA

-2600 GYTTTKPIA
+2600 GYTATKPIA

-2624 SNDSGSDSES
+2624 SNDSGNDSES

-2657 TSILTPAPI
+2657 TPILTPAPI

-2753 IEFELDNGIIWQ
+2753 MQFELDNGIIWQ

-2881 MEAVEEADETIVA
+2881 MEPVEEADETIVA

>member
-12 QLFRRILA
+12 QLFRRTLA

-50 VAFDSLSKDIREQK
+50 VAFDSLAKDIREQK

-229 PHKMIVHAAES
+229 PRKMIVHAAES

-317 EYGVATLDNELVE
+317 EYEVVTLEDDLVE
-330 VSINDKTTRYA
+330 VTINGTATHYSSWDSAMEALQNASKDSNLDKA
-341 ALEDACDAISE
+341 KVD
-352 AVNAATDGNLAITL
+352 
-366 KILQTIKLNSGYN
+366 ILLI
-379 WTLNGENKN
+379 
-388 ITMTVDLNG
+388 
-397 QEIGCYYGSV
+397 
-407 WGGSGANAL
+407 
-416 NMHFQNIKVILK
+416 K
-428 DTDKSSSN
+428 DT
-436 GKLHG
+436 
-441 TFYVENYSNFTLDNT
+441 T
-456 YCQVLQI
+456 
-463 GGGTAVL
+463 
-470 EGGECPYLYVGS
+470 
-482 SKTASNENAQCQ
+482 
-494 VKGGTYENIVVYGG
+494 
-508 AELSI
+508 
-513 EGDATSVQSIKAV
+513 TS
-526 HYIQSDDST
+526 
-535 DKDVKATVNLRG
+535 
-547 GTYKTVTTKPRNA
+547 
-560 EDVKDESKGYALSNM
+560 
-575 LAPGYGFL
+575 
-583 SQDNEESV
+583 
-591 DLTDKTEIT
+591 
-600 NVKVVPVAITIT
+600 
-612 KQPSIASNKNTVLE
+612 
-626 HYTAEEAP
+626 
-634 KLTIEAKSTDKLTYQ
+634 
-649 WYQIASAESEDSDS
+649 ASA
-663 ATSTE
+663 
-668 TAIDKATES
+668 
-677 TYQIPTGLKAGPYN
+677 
-691 YFCRVSCGNDSVKSN
+691 
-706 TVTFTVTQ
+706 
-714 AVAKIIETKA
+714 
-724 DGTTK
+724 
-729 ETYYADWADAMEYL
+729 
-743 SDSYNGKFEGVEK
+743 
-756 AEVILLQDTKCS
+756 
-768 GISSVQSIGD
+768 
-778 FDGQFPKEVIIRSEG
+778 
-793 ECHELSGDKVTVL
+793 
-806 KAVYETTHVYMK
+806 
-818 NIKVEG
+818 
-824 SIDLSVGATLTLDE
+824 SIDLKGAEVTLH
-838 GTEVVA
+838 
-844 EDKRIDT
+844 
-851 ISVNESKLIIG
+851 
-862 DAKVSA
+862 SA
-868 GIELINGSTLE
+868 GEEPKTITGDS
-879 VKSGALDEQIKVT
+879 SGALLDISNAENLTIQDIKVT
-892 NTGNTAVME
+892 NNTGSVIKVSNAKLSMNANIDIAARNTEDGAVSLQNN
-901 AGAATPVFSG
+901 TTLYLNG
-911 NGELSIY
+911 NGSINGKSGKDIAVNESDNKIVIGAEIGKNY
-918 CKNGTSDWSES
+918 CVTITERGEVDVFHKGNRSVSLYGKRNYKLWLKPDLPEGVSFEEAIPMDKNTDSATEFE
-929 LKTTGDKKIWYPI
+929 GDKYI
-942 TLPQGVTLPADGE
+942 LRDA
-955 NASVVSAYKGDTYGL
+955 
-970 YPNGD
+970 
-975 TTDHSIN
+975 
-982 VPGEICSYYLTKY
+982 
-995 GKGTNNA
+995 
-1002 NLQKIPDGKIT
+1002 KIT
-1013 MPAAAVTL
+1013 VNNVICAYQDSNNSVRKIENNEFTYTGYKL
-1021 LAHNTDKYGL
+1021 LTHNPDAYGL

-1039 LAKAYEN
+1039 LAKAYAN

-1057 TYDSYPQILSNI
+1057 TYDSYPQILSKV
-1069 TLDTADGSK
+1069 TLDLKDGTTK
-1078 TLTAPIYYSGNG
+1078 ELIKPNYY
-1090 NQNLNSPI
+1090 NLNGGSHI
-1098 GVGGDSPLNSDAA
+1098 GVGGDSPLNSDEA
-1111 EYAVHY
+1111 EYVVHY

-1148 YTGEVTI
+1148 YTGEFTV
-1155 YFTIGKGKASLGDID
+1155 YFTIGKGTASLGDID
-1170 VYTGTYNGKEQ
+1170 VYTGIYNGKEQ
-1181 SAWTLLPLQFDAD
+1181 SAWKLFPLRFEAD

-1207 NNYISACDWS
+1207 NKYISACDWAAS
-1217 VADRWYESGTYKSN
+1217 YKWYGDDTYKSN

-1245 TEKEFGSSTENIY
+1245 TEKELGSSTENVY
-1258 KITDAGKYPFYLRIT
+1258 KITDVGEYPFYIRIT
-1273 GGDGL
+1273 GENDL
-1278 FDTLTSE
+1278 FGTLISE
-1285 KCIAEIKPRDL
+1285 KYIAIIKPKD
-1296 EELSKYYYINVDIP
+1296 LSKREQYGIYVDMP
-1310 EGLAAYYTGKPVFP
+1310 ESLVAYYTGKPVFP
-1324 ASGYQITDKS
+1324 TSGYQITDKYTK
-1334 IGNGYTLVKD
+1334 NGYTLVKD
-1344 TDYTVS
+1344 IDYTVS
-1350 GRNNTNI
+1350 GRNNTDI
-1357 TDAAALIFTGKGN
+1357 TDDATLVFTGKGN

-1584 TIGFVEVQANGNS
+1584 TVGFVEVQANGTS
-1597 AVTVGNLSKDANY
+1597 AVMVGNLSKDANY

-1632 VRDTTIL
+1632 VRDTTIP
-1639 SYVINVPER
+1639 SYAINVPDE

-1678 KTVSEYEQF
+1678 ESASEYKDF
-1687 VTDMKDYYKK
+1687 VDDMTDYYKK
-1697 LAVSSSYENNR
+1697 LAEDSSEK
-1708 YLPLAKKED
+1708 YLPLAKKGD

-1724 FTNDGEKVQTSFGSK
+1724 FTSDGDKAQTSFGSK

-1788 TTTKALPWVAKVPVL
+1788 TTTKALPWVAKVSVL
-1803 TGFYGDKPQDLTITT
+1803 TGFYGDKPQDLTIT

-1851 QVTFIPDADLYP
+1851 QVTFIPDANLYP
-1863 NQFENHIFRVRPV
+1863 NQFKNHIFRVRPV
-1876 IRKRPITINVADMTV
+1876 IRKRPITINVADMTM

-1930 RTLATKES
+1930 RTLATRES

-1963 LSDLSNPRTEGT
+1963 LSDLSNPKTEGT
-1975 LTITKAAGEIIQN
+1975 LTITKAAGEIIKD
-1988 EGFTASKTVVYKDPA
+1988 EGFTASKTVVFKDSA

-2030 TVDDER
+2030 TVDDEW

-2081 AYTVEPVNKKYL
+2081 AYTVESVNKKYL

-2214 ADTGE
+2214 ADTRE

-2270 VFTPDPSEQTYR
+2270 VFTPDPPEQIYR

-2346 ETVILIV
+2346 ETVTLTV

-2377 QKLTGSAIYGDGRG
+2377 QKLTGTVIYGDGRG

-2457 QIPSSKMQVDF
+2457 QIPSSKIKVDF

-2491 TTLTVGNTITV
+2491 TILTVGNTITV

-2524 RSSCEHAKTERRGE
+2524 RSSCEHAKTEHRGE

-2585 TTTEEGVMTYECSAC
+2585 TTTEEGVMTYECSDC
-2600 GYTTTKPIA
+2600 GYITTKPIA
-2609 KIAAKNDSDAGSSNN
+2609 KIAAKNDADAGSFNN
-2624 SNDSGSDSES
+2624 SNDSGNDSES
-2634 SGFMNNVHK
+2634 SGSMNNVHK
-2643 DVMQPAKTTPDPSL
+2643 DVMQPAKTTPEPDPSL
-2657 TSILTPAPI
+2657 TPILTPAPI

-2682 QRKVPTAQND
+2682 QRKAQTAQND

-2723 AEGGTI
+2723 TEGGTI

-2915 IIVLACIAALTATG
+2915 IIVLVCIAALTATG

>member
-1 MKNKNTFTNWK
+1 MKNKNTFTNWR
-12 QLFRRILA
+12 QLFRRTLA
-20 VSLSVAML
+20 VSLSIAMF

-50 VAFDSLSKDIREQK
+50 VAFDPLSKDIREQK

-135 SSSTETEASTQTS
+135 GSSTETEASTQTS
-148 EEASSETS
+148 EETSSEEA
-156 TPESSSEETSTQI
+156 TPESSSEETFTQT
-169 DSEEVQKADEDVDQQ
+169 DSEEVQKADEDADQQ
-184 SQKEEKAEETPEVQ
+184 SQQEEKAEETPEVQ

-317 EYGVATLDNELVE
+317 EYEVVTLEDDLVE
-330 VSINDKTTRYA
+330 VTIN
-341 ALEDACDAISE
+341 
-352 AVNAATDGNLAITL
+352 
-366 KILQTIKLNSGYN
+366 
-379 WTLNGENKN
+379 
-388 ITMTVDLNG
+388 
-397 QEIGCYYGSV
+397 
-407 WGGSGANAL
+407 
-416 NMHFQNIKVILK
+416 
-428 DTDKSSSN
+428 
-436 GKLHG
+436 
-441 TFYVENYSNFTLDNT
+441 
-456 YCQVLQI
+456 
-463 GGGTAVL
+463 GTATH
-470 EGGECPYLYVGS
+470 YS
-482 SKTASNENAQCQ
+482 S
-494 VKGGTYENIVVYGG
+494 
-508 AELSI
+508 
-513 EGDATSVQSIKAV
+513 
-526 HYIQSDDST
+526 
-535 DKDVKATVNLRG
+535 
-547 GTYKTVTTKPRNA
+547 
-560 EDVKDESKGYALSNM
+560 
-575 LAPGYGFL
+575 
-583 SQDNEESV
+583 
-591 DLTDKTEIT
+591 
-600 NVKVVPVAITIT
+600 
-612 KQPSIASNKNTVLE
+612 
-626 HYTAEEAP
+626 
-634 KLTIEAKSTDKLTYQ
+634 
-649 WYQIASAESEDSDS
+649 WDS
-663 ATSTE
+663 AMEALQNAS
-668 TAIDKATES
+668 K
-677 TYQIPTGLKAGPYN
+677 
-691 YFCRVSCGNDSVKSN
+691 DSN
-706 TVTFTVTQ
+706 L
-714 AVAKIIETKA
+714 
-724 DGTTK
+724 D
-729 ETYYADWADAMEYL
+729 
-743 SDSYNGKFEGVEK
+743 K
-756 AEVILLQDTKCS
+756 AEVDILLIKDT
-768 GISSVQSIGD
+768 
-778 FDGQFPKEVIIRSEG
+778 
-793 ECHELSGDKVTVL
+793 
-806 KAVYETTHVYMK
+806 TTSASA
-818 NIKVEG
+818 
-824 SIDLSVGATLTLDE
+824 SIDFKGAEVTLH
-838 GTEVVA
+838 
-844 EDKRIDT
+844 
-851 ISVNESKLIIG
+851 
-862 DAKVSA
+862 SA
-868 GIELINGSTLE
+868 GEEPKTITGDS
-879 VKSGALDEQIKVT
+879 SGALLDISNAENLTIQDIKVT
-892 NTGNTAVME
+892 NNTGSVIKVSNAKLSMNANIDIAARNTEDGAVSLQNN
-901 AGAATPVFSG
+901 TTLYLNG
-911 NGELSIY
+911 NGSINGKSGKDIAVNESDNKIVIGAEIGKNY
-918 CKNGTSDWSES
+918 CVTITEKGEVDVFHKGNRSVSLYGKRNYKLWLKPDLPEGVSFEEAIPMDKNTDSATEFE
-929 LKTTGDKKIWYPI
+929 GDKYILRDAKITVNNVICAY
-942 TLPQGVTLPADGE
+942 QDS
-955 NASVVSAYKGDTYGL
+955 NNSV
-970 YPNGD
+970 
-975 TTDHSIN
+975 
-982 VPGEICSYYLTKY
+982 
-995 GKGTNNA
+995 
-1002 NLQKIPDGKIT
+1002 QKIENNEFTYTGYKLLTHNPD
-1013 MPAAAVTL
+1013 A
-1021 LAHNTDKYGL
+1021 YGL

-1039 LAKAYEN
+1039 LAKAYAN

-1057 TYDSYPQILSNI
+1057 TYDSYPQILSYI
-1069 TLDTADGSK
+1069 TLDTADGTTK
-1078 TLTAPIYYSGNG
+1078 ELVKPNYY
-1090 NQNLNSPI
+1090 NQNGATYLNSPI
-1098 GVGGDSPLNSDAA
+1098 GVGGDNPLNSDEADFV
-1111 EYAVHY
+1111 EHY
-1117 KNNAEIYTLTQGEAG
+1117 KNNAEIYTLIQGEAG

-1148 YTGEVTI
+1148 YTGEFTV
-1155 YFTIGKGKASLGDID
+1155 YFTIGKGTARLGDIN
-1170 VYTGTYNGKEQ
+1170 VHTGSYNGLEQ
-1181 SAWTLLPLQFDAD
+1181 SAWEVIPLQFEAD
-1194 PYDQY
+1194 PYDRY
-1199 QFTEGLID
+1199 QFTGLND
-1207 NNYISACDWS
+1207 GKYIPVCLVTDSYK
-1217 VADRWYESGTYKSN
+1217 WYGDGTYKSN

-1238 DDQKTWI
+1238 DDKKTWI
-1245 TEKEFGSSTENIY
+1245 TEKEFGSTYEEGY
-1258 KITDAGKYPFYLRIT
+1258 KITDAGEYPFYLRIT
-1273 GGDGL
+1273 GENGL
-1278 FDTLTSE
+1278 FGTLTSE
-1285 KCIAEIKPRDL
+1285 KYIAKITPIDL
-1296 EELSKYYYINVDIP
+1296 SMLSLYGITVNVS
-1310 EGLAAYYTGKPVFP
+1310 EGLVAYYTGKPVLP
-1324 ASGYQITDKS
+1324 ASGYQITDSYTK
-1334 IGNGYTLVKD
+1334 NGYTLVKD
-1344 TDYTVS
+1344 TDFTVS
-1350 GRNNTNI
+1350 GLNNTDI
-1357 TDAAALIFTGKGN
+1357 TDDATLIFTGKGN
-1370 YSGEIQAD
+1370 YTGEIQAK
-1378 NKFAVKYAFSPAQ
+1378 NKFAIKYAFSPAQ
-1391 TTASKDYWYQ
+1391 TTASKDYWYN

-1406 NLSDSDNNSDTDKI
+1406 NFSDSDNNSDTGRI
-1420 VYTGS
+1420 VYAGS
-1425 IESGI
+1425 TESGV
-1430 SLGSNLTVYASLDD
+1430 SLSSNRAVYASLDD

-1458 GKNTQTLYIKD
+1458 GKNTQTFYIKD
-1469 EANGYIGTPV
+1469 EDNGYIGTPV

-1495 SGNADK
+1495 NGNADK
-1501 YGIQLKENWWKK
+1501 YGIQIKENWWKK
-1513 LLHTISFKHFYND
+1513 LLHTISFRHFYND
-1526 ETLDIKIRANDAK
+1526 ATLEIKIRANDAK
-1539 AGIDTSGVDK
+1539 YGIDTSGVDK

-1570 AEELDKLSANESDA
+1570 AEELDRLAAGGTDA
-1584 TIGFVEVQANGNS
+1584 TVGFVEVQANGTS
-1597 AVTVGNLSKDANY
+1597 AVMVGNLSKDANY

-1632 VRDTTIL
+1632 VRDTTIP
-1639 SYVINVPER
+1639 SYAINVPDE

-1756 TISDLQPTEA
+1756 TISDLQPSEA

-1788 TTTKALPWVAKVPVL
+1788 TTTKALPWVAKVSVL
-1803 TGFYGDKPQDLTITT
+1803 TGFYGDKPQDLTIT

-1851 QVTFIPDADLYP
+1851 QVTFIPDANLYP

-1876 IRKRPITINVADMTV
+1876 IQKRPITINVADMTM

-1930 RTLATKES
+1930 RTLATRES

-1945 TVSSNS
+1945 TISSNS
-1951 SNYEVTAKYYEK
+1951 SNYEVMAKYYEN
-1963 LSDLSNPRTEGT
+1963 LSNLSNPKEEGAI
-1975 LTITKAAGEIIQN
+1975 TITKAAGEIIKD
-1988 EGFTASKTVVYKDPA
+1988 EGFTASKTVVFKDSA
-2003 FSLNVSPNSR
+2003 FSLNVSPNNR
-2013 EGKLT
+2013 EGKLI
-2018 YEVKNSKDTEGR
+2018 YKVSDSKDIYGVR
-2030 TVDDER
+2030 VDDDW

-2046 TVKSPGSAKITI
+2046 IVKSAGSAKITI
-2058 YLPATKNYTA
+2058 SLPESTNYTA
-2068 AKPLTVDVTVNKK
+2068 ATSLTVQVTVNKR
-2081 AYTVEPVNKKYL
+2081 AYTVDSINKKYL
-2093 YSKEN
+2093 YSREN
-2098 EDAIDLLALL
+2098 EDSIDLLALL
-2108 PKDCGSTNFEASST
+2108 PADCGTVNFDVIST

-2130 LPQYK
+2130 APQYK
-2135 ERKLAY
+2135 EGKLAY
-2141 KLAMG
+2141 KLAAG
-2146 DIGKKITI
+2146 NIGNTASI
-2154 TVPLRTDNYVIN
+2154 TVPVTTENYTIN
-2166 GNNTLTI
+2166 NSNSLVF

-2237 ERLAE
+2237 QRLAE
-2242 WIFTPDNVEYAP
+2242 WTFIPDNVEYAP

-2270 VFTPDPSEQTYR
+2270 VLPPDPPEQIYR
-2282 TSAYSREILNG
+2282 ISAYSVEILNG
-2293 LSKNPGF
+2293 LSKNPGI
-2300 VIGVDNQQIGG
+2300 VIGVDDQQLGG

-2346 ETVILIV
+2346 ETVTLTV

-2457 QIPSSKMQVDF
+2457 QIPSSKIKVDF

-2538 VKATC
+2538 IKATC
-2543 IAAGSTGE
+2543 IAVGSTGE

-2567 AKDSTNHTA
+2567 AKDSMNHAA

-2600 GYTTTKPIA
+2600 GYTATKPIA

-2624 SNDSGSDSES
+2624 SNDSGNDSES

-2657 TSILTPAPI
+2657 TPILTPAPI

-2753 IEFELDNGIIWQ
+2753 MQFELDNGIIWQ

-2881 MEAVEEADETIVA
+2881 MEPVEEADETIVA

>member
-1 MKNKNTFTNWK
+1 MKNKNTFTNWR
-12 QLFRRILA
+12 QLFRRTLA
-20 VSLSVAML
+20 VSLSIAMF

-50 VAFDSLSKDIREQK
+50 VAFDPLSKDIREQK

-135 SSSTETEASTQTS
+135 GSSTETEASTQTS
-148 EEASSETS
+148 EETSSEEA
-156 TPESSSEETSTQI
+156 TPESSSEETFTQT
-169 DSEEVQKADEDVDQQ
+169 DSEEVQKADEDADQQ
-184 SQKEEKAEETPEVQ
+184 SQQEEKAEETPEVQ

-317 EYGVATLDNELVE
+317 EYGVVTLEDDLVE
-330 VSINDKTTRYA
+330 VTINGTAANYSSWDSAMEALQQASGDGKLNHAKVDILLIQDATTSVSASINFKDAEVTLHSAGEEQKT
-341 ALEDACDAISE
+341 
-352 AVNAATDGNLAITL
+352 IT
-366 KILQTIKLNSGYN
+366 G
-379 WTLNGENKN
+379 
-388 ITMTVDLNG
+388 
-397 QEIGCYYGSV
+397 
-407 WGGSGANAL
+407 
-416 NMHFQNIKVILK
+416 
-428 DTDKSSSN
+428 SSSTALLDISN
-436 GKLHG
+436 AK
-441 TFYVENYSNFTLDNT
+441 NFT
-456 YCQVLQI
+456 
-463 GGGTAVL
+463 
-470 EGGECPYLYVGS
+470 
-482 SKTASNENAQCQ
+482 
-494 VKGGTYENIVVYGG
+494 
-508 AELSI
+508 
-513 EGDATSVQSIKAV
+513 
-526 HYIQSDDST
+526 IQD
-535 DKDVKATVNLRG
+535 
-547 GTYKTVTTKPRNA
+547 
-560 EDVKDESKGYALSNM
+560 
-575 LAPGYGFL
+575 
-583 SQDNEESV
+583 
-591 DLTDKTEIT
+591 
-600 NVKVVPVAITIT
+600 
-612 KQPSIASNKNTVLE
+612 
-626 HYTAEEAP
+626 
-634 KLTIEAKSTDKLTYQ
+634 
-649 WYQIASAESEDSDS
+649 
-663 ATSTE
+663 
-668 TAIDKATES
+668 
-677 TYQIPTGLKAGPYN
+677 
-691 YFCRVSCGNDSVKSN
+691 
-706 TVTFTVTQ
+706 
-714 AVAKIIETKA
+714 
-724 DGTTK
+724 
-729 ETYYADWADAMEYL
+729 
-743 SDSYNGKFEGVEK
+743 
-756 AEVILLQDTKCS
+756 
-768 GISSVQSIGD
+768 
-778 FDGQFPKEVIIRSEG
+778 
-793 ECHELSGDKVTVL
+793 
-806 KAVYETTHVYMK
+806 
-818 NIKVEG
+818 
-824 SIDLSVGATLTLDE
+824 
-838 GTEVVA
+838 
-844 EDKRIDT
+844 
-851 ISVNESKLIIG
+851 
-862 DAKVSA
+862 
-868 GIELINGSTLE
+868 
-879 VKSGALDEQIKVT
+879 IKVT
-892 NTGNTAVME
+892 NDTGSVIKVSDAKLCTNANIAIEASNAEDGAVNLQNNTTLYLNGNGNFSGKNHSIVVDGSGNKIIVGTEINKSYSVNITGQGNVDVFQKGNISVALYGERNYNIWLKPDLPEGVSFEEAIPMDKNTASSVE
-901 AGAATPVFSG
+901 F
-911 NGELSIY
+911 E
-918 CKNGTSDWSES
+918 
-929 LKTTGDKKIWYPI
+929 GDKYILCDAEI
-942 TLPQGVTLPADGE
+942 TVNT
-955 NASVVSAYKGDTYGL
+955 VICAYQDTIY
-970 YPNGD
+970 
-975 TTDHSIN
+975 SQ
-982 VPGEICSYYLTKY
+982 V
-995 GKGTNNA
+995 
-1002 NLQKIPDGKIT
+1002 QKIENNKLKYSGGCKLFTHNPD
-1013 MPAAAVTL
+1013 A
-1021 LAHNTDKYGL
+1021 YGV
-1031 CANCGKTD
+1031 CAYCGTTD
-1039 LAKAYEN
+1039 LAKAYAN

-1057 TYDSYPQILSNI
+1057 TYDSYPQILSYI
-1069 TLDTADGSK
+1069 TLDTADGTTK
-1078 TLTAPIYYSGNG
+1078 ELVKPNYY
-1090 NQNLNSPI
+1090 NQNGATYLNSPI
-1098 GVGGDSPLNSDAA
+1098 GVGGDNPLNSDEADFV
-1111 EYAVHY
+1111 EHY
-1117 KNNAEIYTLTQGEAG
+1117 KNNAEIYTLIQGEAG

-1148 YTGEVTI
+1148 YTGEFTV
-1155 YFTIGKGKASLGDID
+1155 YFTIGKGTARLGDIN
-1170 VYTGTYNGKEQ
+1170 VHTGSYNGLEQ
-1181 SAWTLLPLQFDAD
+1181 SAWEVIPLQFEAD
-1194 PYDQY
+1194 PYDRY
-1199 QFTEGLID
+1199 QFTGLND
-1207 NNYISACDWS
+1207 GKYIPVCLVTDSYK
-1217 VADRWYESGTYKSN
+1217 WYGDGTYKSN

-1238 DDQKTWI
+1238 DDKKTWI
-1245 TEKEFGSSTENIY
+1245 TEKEFGSTYEEGY
-1258 KITDAGKYPFYLRIT
+1258 KITDAGEYPFYLRIT
-1273 GGDGL
+1273 GENGL
-1278 FDTLTSE
+1278 FGTLTSE
-1285 KCIAEIKPRDL
+1285 KYIAKITPIDL
-1296 EELSKYYYINVDIP
+1296 SMLSLYGITVNVS
-1310 EGLAAYYTGKPVFP
+1310 EGLVAYYTGKPVLP
-1324 ASGYQITDKS
+1324 ASGYQITDSYTK
-1334 IGNGYTLVKD
+1334 NGYTLVKD
-1344 TDYTVS
+1344 TDFTVS
-1350 GRNNTNI
+1350 GLNNTDI
-1357 TDAAALIFTGKGN
+1357 TDDATLIFTGKGN
-1370 YSGEIQAD
+1370 YTGEIQAK
-1378 NKFAVKYAFSPAQ
+1378 NKFAIKYAFSPAQ
-1391 TTASKDYWYQ
+1391 TTASKDYWYN

-1406 NLSDSDNNSDTDKI
+1406 NFSDSDNNSDTGRI
-1420 VYTGS
+1420 VYAGS
-1425 IESGI
+1425 TESGV
-1430 SLGSNLTVYASLDD
+1430 SLSSNRAVYASLDD

-1458 GKNTQTLYIKD
+1458 GKNTQTFYIKD
-1469 EANGYIGTPV
+1469 EDNGYIGTPV

-1495 SGNADK
+1495 NGNADK
-1501 YGIQLKENWWKK
+1501 YGIQIKENWWKK
-1513 LLHTISFKHFYND
+1513 LLHTISFRHFYND
-1526 ETLDIKIRANDAK
+1526 ATLEIKIRANDAK
-1539 AGIDTSGVDK
+1539 YGIDTSGVDK

-1570 AEELDKLSANESDA
+1570 AEELDRLAAGGTDA
-1584 TIGFVEVQANGNS
+1584 TVGFVEVQANGTS
-1597 AVTVGNLSKDANY
+1597 AVMVGNLSKDANY

-1632 VRDTTIL
+1632 VRDTTIP
-1639 SYVINVPER
+1639 SYAINVPDE

-1756 TISDLQPTEA
+1756 TISDLQPSEA

-1788 TTTKALPWVAKVPVL
+1788 TTTKALPWVAKVSVL
-1803 TGFYGDKPQDLTITT
+1803 TGFYGDKPQDLTIT

-1851 QVTFIPDADLYP
+1851 QVTFIPDANLYP

-1876 IRKRPITINVADMTV
+1876 IQKRPITINVADMTM

-1930 RTLATKES
+1930 RTLATRES

-1945 TVSSNS
+1945 TISSNS
-1951 SNYEVTAKYYEK
+1951 SNYEVMAKYYEN
-1963 LSDLSNPRTEGT
+1963 LSNLSNPKEEGAI
-1975 LTITKAAGEIIQN
+1975 TITKAAGEIIKD
-1988 EGFTASKTVVYKDPA
+1988 EGFTASKTVVFKDSA
-2003 FSLNVSPNSR
+2003 FSLNVSPNNR
-2013 EGKLT
+2013 EGKLI
-2018 YEVKNSKDTEGR
+2018 YKVSDSKDIYGVR
-2030 TVDDER
+2030 VDDDW

-2046 TVKSPGSAKITI
+2046 IVKSAGSAKITI
-2058 YLPATKNYTA
+2058 SLPESTNYTA
-2068 AKPLTVDVTVNKK
+2068 ATSLTVQVTVNKR
-2081 AYTVEPVNKKYL
+2081 AYTVDSINKKYL
-2093 YSKEN
+2093 YSREN
-2098 EDAIDLLALL
+2098 EDSIDLLALL
-2108 PKDCGSTNFEASST
+2108 PADCGTVNFDVIST

-2130 LPQYK
+2130 APQYK
-2135 ERKLAY
+2135 EGKLAY
-2141 KLAMG
+2141 KLAAG
-2146 DIGKKITI
+2146 NIGNTASI
-2154 TVPLRTDNYVIN
+2154 TVPVTTENYTIN
-2166 GNNTLTI
+2166 NSNSLVF

-2237 ERLAE
+2237 QRLAE
-2242 WIFTPDNVEYAP
+2242 WTFIPDNVEYAP

-2270 VFTPDPSEQTYR
+2270 VLPPDPPEQIYR
-2282 TSAYSREILNG
+2282 ISAYSVEILNG
-2293 LSKNPGF
+2293 LSKNPGI
-2300 VIGVDNQQIGG
+2300 VIGVDDQQLGG

-2346 ETVILIV
+2346 ETVTLTV

-2457 QIPSSKMQVDF
+2457 QIPSSKIKVDF

-2538 VKATC
+2538 IKATC
-2543 IAAGSTGE
+2543 IAVGSTGE

-2567 AKDSTNHTA
+2567 AKDSMNHAA

-2600 GYTTTKPIA
+2600 GYTATKPIA

-2624 SNDSGSDSES
+2624 SNDSGNDSES

-2657 TSILTPAPI
+2657 TPILTPAPI

-2753 IEFELDNGIIWQ
+2753 MQFELDNGIIWQ

-2881 MEAVEEADETIVA
+2881 MEPVEEADETIVA

>member
-1 MKNKNTFTNWK
+1 MKNKNTFINWK
-12 QLFRRILA
+12 QLFRRTLA

-28 GNMVDLS
+28 GSLVDLS
-35 TLSVDAQTTEEELTI
+35 TLSADAQTTEEELTI

-64 LEIGASEDDINFPDT
+64 LETGASEDDINFPDT

-135 SSSTETEASTQTS
+135 GSSTETEASTQTS
-148 EEASSETS
+148 EEASSEEA
-156 TPESSSEETSTQI
+156 TPESSSEETFTQT
-169 DSEEVQKADEDVDQQ
+169 DSEEVQKADEDADQQ
-184 SQKEEKAEETPEVQ
+184 SQQEEKAEETPEVQ

-317 EYGVATLDNELVE
+317 EYEVVTLEDDLVE
-330 VSINDKTTRYA
+330 VTINGTATHYSSWDSAMEALQNASKDSNLDKA
-341 ALEDACDAISE
+341 KVD
-352 AVNAATDGNLAITL
+352 
-366 KILQTIKLNSGYN
+366 ILLI
-379 WTLNGENKN
+379 
-388 ITMTVDLNG
+388 
-397 QEIGCYYGSV
+397 
-407 WGGSGANAL
+407 
-416 NMHFQNIKVILK
+416 K
-428 DTDKSSSN
+428 DTTTS
-436 GKLHG
+436 
-441 TFYVENYSNFTLDNT
+441 
-456 YCQVLQI
+456 
-463 GGGTAVL
+463 
-470 EGGECPYLYVGS
+470 
-482 SKTASNENAQCQ
+482 ASASIDF
-494 VKGGTYENIVVYGG
+494 KG
-508 AELSI
+508 AE
-513 EGDATSVQSIKAV
+513 
-526 HYIQSDDST
+526 
-535 DKDVKATVNLRG
+535 
-547 GTYKTVTTKPRNA
+547 VTLHSA
-560 EDVKDESKGYALSNM
+560 G
-575 LAPGYGFL
+575 
-583 SQDNEESV
+583 EEP
-591 DLTDKTEIT
+591 K
-600 NVKVVPVAITIT
+600 TIT
-612 KQPSIASNKNTVLE
+612 G
-626 HYTAEEAP
+626 
-634 KLTIEAKSTDKLTYQ
+634 
-649 WYQIASAESEDSDS
+649 DS
-663 ATSTE
+663 
-668 TAIDKATES
+668 
-677 TYQIPTGLKAGPYN
+677 
-691 YFCRVSCGNDSVKSN
+691 
-706 TVTFTVTQ
+706 
-714 AVAKIIETKA
+714 
-724 DGTTK
+724 
-729 ETYYADWADAMEYL
+729 
-743 SDSYNGKFEGVEK
+743 
-756 AEVILLQDTKCS
+756 
-768 GISSVQSIGD
+768 
-778 FDGQFPKEVIIRSEG
+778 
-793 ECHELSGDKVTVL
+793 
-806 KAVYETTHVYMK
+806 
-818 NIKVEG
+818 
-824 SIDLSVGATLTLDE
+824 
-838 GTEVVA
+838 
-844 EDKRIDT
+844 
-851 ISVNESKLIIG
+851 
-862 DAKVSA
+862 
-868 GIELINGSTLE
+868 
-879 VKSGALDEQIKVT
+879 SGALLDISNAENLIIQDIKVT
-892 NTGNTAVME
+892 NNTGSVIKVSNAKLSMNANIDIAACNAEDGAVSLQNNT
-901 AGAATPVFSG
+901 TLYLNG
-911 NGELSIY
+911 NGSINGKSGKDIAVNESDNKIVIGAEIGKNY
-918 CKNGTSDWSES
+918 CVTITEQGEVDVFHKGNRSVSLYGKRNYKLWLKPDLPEGVSFEEAIPMDKNTDSATEFE
-929 LKTTGDKKIWYPI
+929 GDKYI
-942 TLPQGVTLPADGE
+942 LRDA
-955 NASVVSAYKGDTYGL
+955 
-970 YPNGD
+970 
-975 TTDHSIN
+975 
-982 VPGEICSYYLTKY
+982 
-995 GKGTNNA
+995 
-1002 NLQKIPDGKIT
+1002 KIT
-1013 MPAAAVTL
+1013 VNNVICAYQDSNNSVRKIENNEFTYTGYKL
-1021 LAHNTDKYGL
+1021 LTHNPDAYGL
-1031 CANCGKTD
+1031 CANCGKID
-1039 LAKAYEN
+1039 LAKAYAN

-1057 TYDSYPQILSNI
+1057 TYDSYPQILSYI
-1069 TLDTADGSK
+1069 TLDTADGSAV
-1078 TLTAPIYYSGNG
+1078 LTSPSYYSETGKPF
-1090 NQNLNSPI
+1090 LNSPI
-1098 GVGGDSPLNSDAA
+1098 GVGGDNPLNSDEADFV
-1111 EYAVHY
+1111 EHY
-1117 KNNAEIYTLTQGEAG
+1117 KNNAEIYTLIQGEAG

-1148 YTGEVTI
+1148 YTGEFTV
-1155 YFTIGKGKASLGDID
+1155 YFTIGKGTARLGDIN
-1170 VYTGTYNGKEQ
+1170 VHTGSYNGLEQ
-1181 SAWTLLPLQFDAD
+1181 SAWEVIPLQFEAD
-1194 PYDQY
+1194 PYDRY
-1199 QFTEGLID
+1199 QFTGLND
-1207 NNYISACDWS
+1207 GKYIPVCLVTDSYK
-1217 VADRWYESGTYKSN
+1217 WYGDGTYKSN

-1238 DDQKTWI
+1238 DDKKTWI
-1245 TEKEFGSSTENIY
+1245 TEKEFGSTYEEGY
-1258 KITDAGKYPFYLRIT
+1258 KITDAGEYPFYIRIT
-1273 GGDGL
+1273 GENDL
-1278 FDTLTSE
+1278 FGTLISE
-1285 KCIAEIKPRDL
+1285 KYIAIIKPKD
-1296 EELSKYYYINVDIP
+1296 LSKREQYGIYVDMP
-1310 EGLAAYYTGKPVFP
+1310 ESLVAYYTGKPVFP
-1324 ASGYQITDKS
+1324 TSGYQITDKYTK
-1334 IGNGYTLVKD
+1334 NGYTLVKD

-1350 GRNNTNI
+1350 GRNNTDI
-1357 TDAAALIFTGKGN
+1357 TDDATLVFTGKGN
-1370 YSGEIQAD
+1370 YTGEIQAK
-1378 NKFAVKYAFSPAQ
+1378 NKFAIKYAFSPAQ
-1391 TTASKDYWYQ
+1391 TTASKDYWYN

-1406 NLSDSDNNSDTDKI
+1406 NFSDSDNNSDTGRI
-1420 VYTGS
+1420 VYAGS
-1425 IESGI
+1425 TESGV
-1430 SLGSNLTVYASLDD
+1430 SLSSNRAVYASLDD

-1458 GKNTQTLYIKD
+1458 GKNTQTFYIKD
-1469 EANGYIGTPV
+1469 EDNGYIGTPV

-1495 SGNADK
+1495 NGNADK
-1501 YGIQLKENWWKK
+1501 YGIQIKENWWKK

-1526 ETLDIKIRANDAK
+1526 ETLDIRIRANDAK

-1549 YYYYIEE
+1549 YYYYVEE

-1570 AEELDKLSANESDA
+1570 AEELDQLPAAGADVNA
-1584 TIGFVEVQANGNS
+1584 GFVEVQVNGAS

-1619 AGNKSEYICTEGI
+1619 AGNKSKYVCTEGI
-1632 VRDTTIL
+1632 VRDNTIS
-1639 SYVINVPER
+1639 SYSINMP
-1648 EYVNDTEGTF
+1648 NAANGTLTDTEGTF

-1673 HANEF
+1673 HADEFDNE
-1678 KTVSEYEQF
+1678 SDYNDF
-1687 VTDMKDYYKK
+1687 VTEMKKHYAD
-1697 LAVSSSYENNR
+1697 LSNNGSYSDDR
-1708 YLPLAKKED
+1708 YLPLAIKGD
-1717 DGKWAPN
+1717 DRKWTPN
-1724 FTNDGEKVQTSFGSK
+1724 FTNEGEKAEVSFGSFH
-1739 KEIALHTC
+1739 KEIALHIS
-1747 QVPKGHYEL
+1747 QASKGHYEF

-1766 CTVWMV
+1766 CTIRMV

-1781 SSPFMSF
+1781 ATPFMSF
-1788 TTTKALPWVAKVPVL
+1788 TTTKAIPVIETAPVL
-1803 TGFYGDKPQDLTITT
+1803 TGYYSDTPQKLKITS
-1818 PGVAMYGDVEV
+1818 GVAKYAGKEV
-1829 QGEWKITETNTTPL
+1829 KGEWKITEQSTTPL
-1843 QMNTTATC
+1843 QMNTTTEC
-1851 QVTFIPDADLYP
+1851 QVTFIPDAAAYP
-1863 NQFENHIFRVRPV
+1863 DTYENTVFRVRPV
-1876 IRKRPITINVADMTV
+1876 ISKRPITINVADMTV
-1891 GYGEDIPQITD
+1891 GYGEEIPHITD
-1902 ASFDIAEG
+1902 VSFNIAGG

-1951 SNYEVTAKYYEK
+1951 SNYEVTAKYYEN
-1963 LSDLSNPRTEGT
+1963 LSDLANSKAEGT

-1988 EGFTASKTVVYKDPA
+1988 EGFTASKTVTFKDSA
-2003 FSLNVSPNSR
+2003 FSLNVSPNNR
-2013 EGKLT
+2013 EGKLI
-2018 YEVKNSKDTEGR
+2018 YKVSDSKDINGVS
-2030 TVDDER
+2030 VDDDR

-2046 TVKSPGSAKITI
+2046 TVKSAGSTKITI
-2058 YLPATKNYTA
+2058 SLPESTNYTA
-2068 AKPLTVDVTVNKK
+2068 ATSLTVEVTVNKR
-2081 AYTVEPVNKKYL
+2081 AYTVDSINKKYL
-2093 YSKEN
+2093 YSREN
-2098 EDAIDLLALL
+2098 EDSIDLLALL
-2108 PKDCGSTNFEASST
+2108 PADCGTVNFDVIST

-2130 LPQYK
+2130 APQYK
-2135 ERKLAY
+2135 EGKLAY
-2141 KLAMG
+2141 KLAAG
-2146 DIGKKITI
+2146 NIGNTATI
-2154 TVPLRTDNYVIN
+2154 TVPVTTENYTINN
-2166 GNNTLTI
+2166 GNSLI
-2173 NLELVEQKPLKPQ
+2173 FNLELVEQKPLKPQ

-2270 VFTPDPSEQTYR
+2270 VFTPDPPEQIYR
-2282 TSAYSREILNG
+2282 TSAYSVEILNG
-2293 LSKNPGF
+2293 LSKNPGI
-2300 VIGVDNQQIGG
+2300 VIGVDDQQLGG

-2323 VGQSERRVYFEPLD
+2323 VGQSERRIYFEPLD
-2337 TQHYENSAM
+2337 MQHYENSAM

-2377 QKLTGSAIYGDGRG
+2377 QKLTGTVIYGDGRG

-2402 TISGTFTWVTADTKL
+2402 TVSGTFTWVTADMKL

-2432 PADTAS
+2432 PADTTS
-2438 YETVSG
+2438 YETAKG
-2444 TFTIAV
+2444 TFTITV

-2457 QIPSSKMQVDF
+2457 QIPSSKIKVDF
-2468 SCEQVSDVK
+2468 SCEQISDVK
-2477 LPTGWIWTPAEGQD
+2477 LPDGWIWTPAEGQD
-2491 TTLTVGNTITV
+2491 TALTVGNTITV
-2502 TATYTASD
+2502 TAAYTASD
-2510 SVNYENLTVDVAIT
+2510 SVNYENLAVDVAIT

-2538 VKATC
+2538 IKATC
-2543 IAAGSTGE
+2543 IAVGSTGE

-2567 AKDSTNHTA
+2567 AKDSMNHAA

-2600 GYTTTKPIA
+2600 GYTATKPIA

-2624 SNDSGSDSES
+2624 SNDSGNDSES

-2657 TSILTPAPI
+2657 TPILTPAPI

-2753 IEFELDNGIIWQ
+2753 MQFELDNGIIWQ

-2881 MEAVEEADETIVA
+2881 MEPVEEADETIVA

>member
-1 MKNKNTFTNWK
+1 MKNKNTFTNWR
-12 QLFRRILA
+12 QLFRRTLA
-20 VSLSVAML
+20 VSLSIAMF

-50 VAFDSLSKDIREQK
+50 VAFDPLSKDIREQK

-135 SSSTETEASTQTS
+135 GSSTETEASTQTS
-148 EEASSETS
+148 EEASSDTS
-156 TPESSSEETSTQI
+156 TPESGSEETSTQT
-169 DSEEVQKADEDVDQQ
+169 DS
-184 SQKEEKAEETPEVQ
+184 
-198 QLEDNAGE
+198 
-206 NEEARNSGS
+206 EEARNSGS

-317 EYGVATLDNELVE
+317 EYEVVTLEDDLVE
-330 VSINDKTTRYA
+330 VTINGTATHYSSWDSAMEALQNASKDSNLDKA
-341 ALEDACDAISE
+341 KVD
-352 AVNAATDGNLAITL
+352 
-366 KILQTIKLNSGYN
+366 ILLI
-379 WTLNGENKN
+379 
-388 ITMTVDLNG
+388 
-397 QEIGCYYGSV
+397 
-407 WGGSGANAL
+407 
-416 NMHFQNIKVILK
+416 K
-428 DTDKSSSN
+428 DTTTS
-436 GKLHG
+436 
-441 TFYVENYSNFTLDNT
+441 
-456 YCQVLQI
+456 
-463 GGGTAVL
+463 
-470 EGGECPYLYVGS
+470 
-482 SKTASNENAQCQ
+482 ASASIDF
-494 VKGGTYENIVVYGG
+494 KG
-508 AELSI
+508 AE
-513 EGDATSVQSIKAV
+513 
-526 HYIQSDDST
+526 
-535 DKDVKATVNLRG
+535 
-547 GTYKTVTTKPRNA
+547 VTLHSA
-560 EDVKDESKGYALSNM
+560 G
-575 LAPGYGFL
+575 
-583 SQDNEESV
+583 EEP
-591 DLTDKTEIT
+591 K
-600 NVKVVPVAITIT
+600 TIT
-612 KQPSIASNKNTVLE
+612 G
-626 HYTAEEAP
+626 
-634 KLTIEAKSTDKLTYQ
+634 
-649 WYQIASAESEDSDS
+649 DS
-663 ATSTE
+663 
-668 TAIDKATES
+668 
-677 TYQIPTGLKAGPYN
+677 
-691 YFCRVSCGNDSVKSN
+691 
-706 TVTFTVTQ
+706 
-714 AVAKIIETKA
+714 
-724 DGTTK
+724 
-729 ETYYADWADAMEYL
+729 
-743 SDSYNGKFEGVEK
+743 
-756 AEVILLQDTKCS
+756 
-768 GISSVQSIGD
+768 
-778 FDGQFPKEVIIRSEG
+778 
-793 ECHELSGDKVTVL
+793 
-806 KAVYETTHVYMK
+806 
-818 NIKVEG
+818 
-824 SIDLSVGATLTLDE
+824 
-838 GTEVVA
+838 
-844 EDKRIDT
+844 
-851 ISVNESKLIIG
+851 
-862 DAKVSA
+862 
-868 GIELINGSTLE
+868 
-879 VKSGALDEQIKVT
+879 SGALLDISNAENLTIQDIKVT
-892 NTGNTAVME
+892 NNTGSVIKVSNAKLSMNANIDIAARNTEDGAVSLQNN
-901 AGAATPVFSG
+901 TTLYLNG
-911 NGELSIY
+911 NGSINGKSGKDIAVNESDNKIVIGAEIGKNY
-918 CKNGTSDWSES
+918 CVTITEKGEVDVFHKGNRSVSLYGKRNYKLWLKPDLPEGVSFEEAIPMDKNTDSATEFE
-929 LKTTGDKKIWYPI
+929 GDKYILRDAKITVNNVICAY
-942 TLPQGVTLPADGE
+942 QDS
-955 NASVVSAYKGDTYGL
+955 NNSV
-970 YPNGD
+970 
-975 TTDHSIN
+975 
-982 VPGEICSYYLTKY
+982 
-995 GKGTNNA
+995 
-1002 NLQKIPDGKIT
+1002 QKIENNEFTYTGYKLLTHNPD
-1013 MPAAAVTL
+1013 A
-1021 LAHNTDKYGL
+1021 YGL

-1039 LAKAYEN
+1039 LAKAYAN

-1057 TYDSYPQILSNI
+1057 TYDSYPQILSYI
-1069 TLDTADGSK
+1069 TLDTADGSAV
-1078 TLTAPIYYSGNG
+1078 LTSPSYYSETGKPF
-1090 NQNLNSPI
+1090 LNSPI
-1098 GVGGDSPLNSDAA
+1098 GVGGDNPLNSDEADFV
-1111 EYAVHY
+1111 EHY
-1117 KNNAEIYTLTQGEAG
+1117 KNNAEIYTLIQGEAG

-1148 YTGEVTI
+1148 YTGEFTV
-1155 YFTIGKGKASLGDID
+1155 YFTIGKGTARLGDIN
-1170 VYTGTYNGKEQ
+1170 VHTGSYNGLVQ
-1181 SAWTLLPLQFDAD
+1181 SAWEVIPLQFEAD
-1194 PYDQY
+1194 PYDRY
-1199 QFTEGLID
+1199 QFTGLND
-1207 NNYISACDWS
+1207 GKYIPVCLVTGSYK
-1217 VADRWYESGTYKSN
+1217 WYGDGTYKSN

-1238 DDQKTWI
+1238 DDKKTWI
-1245 TEKEFGSSTENIY
+1245 TEKEFGSTYEEGY
-1258 KITDAGKYPFYLRIT
+1258 KITDAGEYPFYLRIT
-1273 GGDGL
+1273 GENGL
-1278 FDTLTSE
+1278 FGTLTSE
-1285 KCIAEIKPRDL
+1285 KYIAKITPIDL
-1296 EELSKYYYINVDIP
+1296 SMLSLYGITVNVS
-1310 EGLAAYYTGKPVFP
+1310 EGLVAYYTGKPVLP
-1324 ASGYQITDKS
+1324 ASGYQITDSYTK
-1334 IGNGYTLVKD
+1334 NGYTLVKD
-1344 TDYTVS
+1344 TDFTVS
-1350 GRNNTNI
+1350 GLNNTDI
-1357 TDAAALIFTGKGN
+1357 TDDATLIFTGKGN
-1370 YSGEIQAD
+1370 YTGEIQAEK
-1378 NKFAVKYAFSPAQ
+1378 KFAIKYAFSPAQ
-1391 TTASKDYWYQ
+1391 TTASKDYWYN

-1406 NLSDSDNNSDTDKI
+1406 NFSDSDNNSDTGRI
-1420 VYTGS
+1420 VYAGS
-1425 IESGI
+1425 TESGV
-1430 SLGSNLTVYASLDD
+1430 SLSSNRAVYASLDD

-1458 GKNTQTLYIKD
+1458 GKNTQTFYIKD
-1469 EANGYIGTPV
+1469 EDNGYIGTPV

-1495 SGNADK
+1495 NGNADK
-1501 YGIQLKENWWKK
+1501 YGIQIKENWWKK
-1513 LLHTISFKHFYND
+1513 LLHTISFRHFYND
-1526 ETLDIKIRANDAK
+1526 ATLEIKIRANDAK
-1539 AGIDTSGVDK
+1539 YGIDTSGVDK

-1570 AEELDKLSANESDA
+1570 AEELDQLAAGGTDA
-1584 TIGFVEVQANGNS
+1584 TVGFVEVQANGTS
-1597 AVTVGNLSKDANY
+1597 AVMVGNLSKDANY

-1632 VRDTTIL
+1632 VRDTTIP
-1639 SYVINVPER
+1639 SYAINVPDE

-1756 TISDLQPTEA
+1756 TISDLQPSEA

-1788 TTTKALPWVAKVPVL
+1788 TTTKALPWVAKVSVL
-1803 TGFYGDKPQDLTITT
+1803 TGFYGDKPQDLTIT

-1851 QVTFIPDADLYP
+1851 QVTFIPDANLYP

-1876 IRKRPITINVADMTV
+1876 IQKRPITINVADMTM

-1951 SNYEVTAKYYEK
+1951 SNYEVTAKYYEN
-1963 LSDLSNPRTEGT
+1963 LSDLANSKAEGT

-1988 EGFTASKTVVYKDPA
+1988 EGFTASKTVTFKDSA
-2003 FSLNVSPNSR
+2003 FSLNVSPNNR
-2013 EGKLT
+2013 EGKLI
-2018 YEVKNSKDTEGR
+2018 YKVSDSKDINGVS
-2030 TVDDER
+2030 VDDDR

-2046 TVKSPGSAKITI
+2046 TVKSAGSAKITI
-2058 YLPATKNYTA
+2058 SLPESTNYTA
-2068 AKPLTVDVTVNKK
+2068 ATSLTVEVTVNKR
-2081 AYTVEPVNKKYL
+2081 AYTVDSINKKYL
-2093 YSKEN
+2093 YSREN
-2098 EDAIDLLALL
+2098 EDSIDLLALL
-2108 PKDCGSTNFEASST
+2108 PADCGTVNFDVIST

-2130 LPQYK
+2130 APQYK
-2135 ERKLAY
+2135 EGKLAY
-2141 KLAMG
+2141 KLAAG
-2146 DIGKKITI
+2146 NIGNTATI
-2154 TVPLRTDNYVIN
+2154 TVPVTTENYTINN
-2166 GNNTLTI
+2166 GNSLI
-2173 NLELVEQKPLKPQ
+2173 FNLELVEQKPLKPQ

-2270 VFTPDPSEQTYR
+2270 VFTPDPPEQIYR
-2282 TSAYSREILNG
+2282 ISAYSVEILNG
-2293 LSKNPGF
+2293 LSKNPGM
-2300 VIGVDNQQIGG
+2300 VIGVDDQQLGG

-2346 ETVILIV
+2346 ETVTLTV

-2457 QIPSSKMQVDF
+2457 QIPSSKIKVDF

-2538 VKATC
+2538 IKATC
-2543 IAAGSTGE
+2543 IAVGSTGE

-2567 AKDSTNHTA
+2567 AKDSMNHAA

-2600 GYTTTKPIA
+2600 GYTATKPIA

-2624 SNDSGSDSES
+2624 SNDSGNDSES

-2657 TSILTPAPI
+2657 TPILTPAPI

-2723 AEGGTI
+2723 AKGGTI

-2753 IEFELDNGIIWQ
+2753 MQFELDNGIIWQ

-2881 MEAVEEADETIVA
+2881 MEPVEEADETIVA

>member
-1 MKNKNTFTNWK
+1 MKNKNTFINWK
-12 QLFRRILA
+12 QLFRRTLA

-28 GNMVDLS
+28 GSLVDLS
-35 TLSVDAQTTEEELTI
+35 TLSADAQTTEEELTI

-64 LEIGASEDDINFPDT
+64 LETGASEDDINFPDT

-135 SSSTETEASTQTS
+135 GSSTETEASTQTS
-148 EEASSETS
+148 EEASSEEA
-156 TPESSSEETSTQI
+156 TPESSSEETFTQT
-169 DSEEVQKADEDVDQQ
+169 DSEEVQKADEDADQQ
-184 SQKEEKAEETPEVQ
+184 SQQEEKAEETPEVQ

-317 EYGVATLDNELVE
+317 EYEVVTLEDDLVE
-330 VSINDKTTRYA
+330 VTINGTATHYSSWDSAMEALQNASKDSNLDKA
-341 ALEDACDAISE
+341 KVD
-352 AVNAATDGNLAITL
+352 
-366 KILQTIKLNSGYN
+366 ILLI
-379 WTLNGENKN
+379 
-388 ITMTVDLNG
+388 
-397 QEIGCYYGSV
+397 
-407 WGGSGANAL
+407 
-416 NMHFQNIKVILK
+416 K
-428 DTDKSSSN
+428 DTTTS
-436 GKLHG
+436 
-441 TFYVENYSNFTLDNT
+441 
-456 YCQVLQI
+456 
-463 GGGTAVL
+463 
-470 EGGECPYLYVGS
+470 
-482 SKTASNENAQCQ
+482 ASASIDF
-494 VKGGTYENIVVYGG
+494 KG
-508 AELSI
+508 AE
-513 EGDATSVQSIKAV
+513 
-526 HYIQSDDST
+526 
-535 DKDVKATVNLRG
+535 
-547 GTYKTVTTKPRNA
+547 VTLHSA
-560 EDVKDESKGYALSNM
+560 G
-575 LAPGYGFL
+575 
-583 SQDNEESV
+583 EEP
-591 DLTDKTEIT
+591 K
-600 NVKVVPVAITIT
+600 TIT
-612 KQPSIASNKNTVLE
+612 G
-626 HYTAEEAP
+626 
-634 KLTIEAKSTDKLTYQ
+634 
-649 WYQIASAESEDSDS
+649 DS
-663 ATSTE
+663 
-668 TAIDKATES
+668 
-677 TYQIPTGLKAGPYN
+677 
-691 YFCRVSCGNDSVKSN
+691 
-706 TVTFTVTQ
+706 
-714 AVAKIIETKA
+714 
-724 DGTTK
+724 
-729 ETYYADWADAMEYL
+729 
-743 SDSYNGKFEGVEK
+743 
-756 AEVILLQDTKCS
+756 
-768 GISSVQSIGD
+768 
-778 FDGQFPKEVIIRSEG
+778 
-793 ECHELSGDKVTVL
+793 
-806 KAVYETTHVYMK
+806 
-818 NIKVEG
+818 
-824 SIDLSVGATLTLDE
+824 
-838 GTEVVA
+838 
-844 EDKRIDT
+844 
-851 ISVNESKLIIG
+851 
-862 DAKVSA
+862 
-868 GIELINGSTLE
+868 
-879 VKSGALDEQIKVT
+879 SGALLDISNAENLIIQDIKVT
-892 NTGNTAVME
+892 NNTGSVIKVSNAKLSMNANIDIAACNAEDGAVSLQNNT
-901 AGAATPVFSG
+901 TLYLNG
-911 NGELSIY
+911 NGSINGKSGKDIAVNESDNKIVIGAEIGKNY
-918 CKNGTSDWSES
+918 CVTITEQGEVDVFHKGNRSVSLYGKRNYKLWLKPDLPEGVSFEEAIPMDKNTDSATEFE
-929 LKTTGDKKIWYPI
+929 GDKYI
-942 TLPQGVTLPADGE
+942 LRDA
-955 NASVVSAYKGDTYGL
+955 
-970 YPNGD
+970 
-975 TTDHSIN
+975 
-982 VPGEICSYYLTKY
+982 
-995 GKGTNNA
+995 
-1002 NLQKIPDGKIT
+1002 KIT
-1013 MPAAAVTL
+1013 VNNVICAYQDSNNSVRKIENNEFTYTGYKL
-1021 LAHNTDKYGL
+1021 LTHNPDAYGL
-1031 CANCGKTD
+1031 CANCGKID
-1039 LAKAYEN
+1039 LAKAYAN

-1057 TYDSYPQILSNI
+1057 TYDSYPQILSYI
-1069 TLDTADGSK
+1069 TLDTADGSAV
-1078 TLTAPIYYSGNG
+1078 LTSPSYYSETGKPF
-1090 NQNLNSPI
+1090 LNSPI
-1098 GVGGDSPLNSDAA
+1098 GVGGDNPLNSDEADFV
-1111 EYAVHY
+1111 EHY
-1117 KNNAEIYTLTQGEAG
+1117 KNNAEIYTLIQGEAG

-1148 YTGEVTI
+1148 YTGEFTV
-1155 YFTIGKGKASLGDID
+1155 YFTIGKGTARLGDIN
-1170 VYTGTYNGKEQ
+1170 VHTGSYNGLEQ
-1181 SAWTLLPLQFDAD
+1181 SAWEVIPLQFEAD
-1194 PYDQY
+1194 PYDRY
-1199 QFTEGLID
+1199 QFTGLND
-1207 NNYISACDWS
+1207 GKYIPVCLVTDSYK
-1217 VADRWYESGTYKSN
+1217 WYGDGTYKSN

-1238 DDQKTWI
+1238 DDKKTWI
-1245 TEKEFGSSTENIY
+1245 TEKEFGSTYEEGY
-1258 KITDAGKYPFYLRIT
+1258 KITDAGEYPFYIRIT
-1273 GGDGL
+1273 GENDL
-1278 FDTLTSE
+1278 FGTLISE
-1285 KCIAEIKPRDL
+1285 KYIAIIKPKD
-1296 EELSKYYYINVDIP
+1296 LSKREQYGIYVDMP
-1310 EGLAAYYTGKPVFP
+1310 ESLVAYYTGKPVFP
-1324 ASGYQITDKS
+1324 TSGYQITDKYTK
-1334 IGNGYTLVKD
+1334 NGYTLVKD

-1350 GRNNTNI
+1350 GRNNTDI
-1357 TDAAALIFTGKGN
+1357 TDDATLVFTGKGN
-1370 YSGEIQAD
+1370 YTGEIQAK
-1378 NKFAVKYAFSPAQ
+1378 NKFAIKYAFSPAQ
-1391 TTASKDYWYQ
+1391 TTASKDYWYN

-1406 NLSDSDNNSDTDKI
+1406 NFSDSDNNSDTGRI
-1420 VYTGS
+1420 VYAGS
-1425 IESGI
+1425 TESGV
-1430 SLGSNLTVYASLDD
+1430 SLSSNRAVYASLDD

-1458 GKNTQTLYIKD
+1458 GKNTQTFYIKD
-1469 EANGYIGTPV
+1469 EDNGYIGTPV

-1495 SGNADK
+1495 NGNADK
-1501 YGIQLKENWWKK
+1501 YGIQIKENWWKK

-1526 ETLDIKIRANDAK
+1526 ETLDIRIRANDAK

-1549 YYYYIEE
+1549 YYYYVEE

-1570 AEELDKLSANESDA
+1570 AEELDQLPAAGADVNA
-1584 TIGFVEVQANGNS
+1584 GFVEVQVNGAS

-1619 AGNKSEYICTEGI
+1619 AGNKSKYVCTEGI
-1632 VRDTTIL
+1632 VRDNTIS
-1639 SYVINVPER
+1639 SYSINMP
-1648 EYVNDTEGTF
+1648 NAANGTLTDTEGTF

-1673 HANEF
+1673 HADEFDNE
-1678 KTVSEYEQF
+1678 SDYNDF
-1687 VTDMKDYYKK
+1687 VTEMKKHYAD
-1697 LAVSSSYENNR
+1697 LSNNGSYSDDR
-1708 YLPLAKKED
+1708 YLPLAIKGD
-1717 DGKWAPN
+1717 DRKWTPN
-1724 FTNDGEKVQTSFGSK
+1724 FTNEGEKAEVSFGSFH
-1739 KEIALHTC
+1739 KEIALHIS
-1747 QVPKGHYEL
+1747 QASKGHYEF

-1766 CTVWMV
+1766 CTIRMV

-1781 SSPFMSF
+1781 ATPFMSF
-1788 TTTKALPWVAKVPVL
+1788 TTTKAIPVIETAPVL
-1803 TGFYGDKPQDLTITT
+1803 TGYYSDTPQKLKITS
-1818 PGVAMYGDVEV
+1818 GVAKYAGKEV
-1829 QGEWKITETNTTPL
+1829 KGEWKITEQSTTPL
-1843 QMNTTATC
+1843 QMNTTTEC
-1851 QVTFIPDADLYP
+1851 QVTFIPDAAAYP
-1863 NQFENHIFRVRPV
+1863 DTYENTVFRVRPV
-1876 IRKRPITINVADMTV
+1876 ISKRPITINVADMTV
-1891 GYGEDIPQITD
+1891 GYGEEIPHITD
-1902 ASFDIAEG
+1902 VSFNIAGG

-1951 SNYEVTAKYYEK
+1951 SNYEVTAKYYEN
-1963 LSDLSNPRTEGT
+1963 LSDLANSKAEGT

-1988 EGFTASKTVVYKDPA
+1988 EGFTASKTVTFKDSA
-2003 FSLNVSPNSR
+2003 FSLNVSPNNR
-2013 EGKLT
+2013 EGKLI
-2018 YEVKNSKDTEGR
+2018 YKVSDSKDINGVS
-2030 TVDDER
+2030 VDDDR

-2046 TVKSPGSAKITI
+2046 TVKSAGSTKITI
-2058 YLPATKNYTA
+2058 SLPESTNYTA
-2068 AKPLTVDVTVNKK
+2068 ATSLTVEVTVNKR
-2081 AYTVEPVNKKYL
+2081 AYTVDSINKKYL
-2093 YSKEN
+2093 YSREN
-2098 EDAIDLLALL
+2098 EDSIDLLALL
-2108 PKDCGSTNFEASST
+2108 PADCGTVNFDVIST

-2130 LPQYK
+2130 APQYK
-2135 ERKLAY
+2135 EGKLAY
-2141 KLAMG
+2141 KLAAG
-2146 DIGKKITI
+2146 NIGNTATI
-2154 TVPLRTDNYVIN
+2154 TVPVTTENYTINN
-2166 GNNTLTI
+2166 GNSLI
-2173 NLELVEQKPLKPQ
+2173 FNLELVEQKPLKPQ

-2270 VFTPDPSEQTYR
+2270 VFTPDPPEQIYR
-2282 TSAYSREILNG
+2282 TSAYSVEILNG
-2293 LSKNPGF
+2293 LSKNPGI
-2300 VIGVDNQQIGG
+2300 VIGVDDQQLGG

-2323 VGQSERRVYFEPLD
+2323 VGQSERRIYFEPLD
-2337 TQHYENSAM
+2337 MQHYENSAM

-2377 QKLTGSAIYGDGRG
+2377 QKLTGTVIYGDGRG

-2402 TISGTFTWVTADTKL
+2402 TVSGTFTWVTADMKL

-2432 PADTAS
+2432 PADTTS
-2438 YETVSG
+2438 YETAKG
-2444 TFTIAV
+2444 TFTITV

-2457 QIPSSKMQVDF
+2457 QIPSSKIKVDF
-2468 SCEQVSDVK
+2468 SCEQISDVK
-2477 LPTGWIWTPAEGQD
+2477 LPDGWIWTPAEGQD
-2491 TTLTVGNTITV
+2491 TALTVGNTITV
-2502 TATYTASD
+2502 TAAYTASD
-2510 SVNYENLTVDVAIT
+2510 SVNYENLAVDVAIT

-2538 VKATC
+2538 IKATC
-2543 IAAGSTGE
+2543 IAVGSTGE

-2567 AKDSTNHTA
+2567 AKDSMNHAA

-2600 GYTTTKPIA
+2600 GYTATKPIA

-2624 SNDSGSDSES
+2624 SNDSGNDSES

-2643 DVMQPAKTTPDPSL
+2643 EVMQPAKTTPDPSL
-2657 TSILTPAPI
+2657 TPILTPAPI

-2743 FDMIKGKDIT
+2743 FDMIKGKDIMMQ
-2753 IEFELDNGIIWQ
+2753 FELDNGIIWQ

-2822 VMRLNVGEANKGL
+2822 VMRLNVGEANKRL

-2881 MEAVEEADETIVA
+2881 MEPVEEADETIVA

>member
-1 MKNKNTFTNWK
+1 MKNKNTFTNWR
-12 QLFRRILA
+12 QLFRRTLA
-20 VSLSVAML
+20 VSLSIAMF

-87 QTVEKDDKEAE
+87 QTVDKDNKESE

-135 SSSTETEASTQTS
+135 GSSTETEASTQTS
-148 EEASSETS
+148 EETSSEEA
-156 TPESSSEETSTQI
+156 TPESSSEETFTQT
-169 DSEEVQKADEDVDQQ
+169 DSEEVQKADEDADQQ
-184 SQKEEKAEETPEVQ
+184 SQQEEKAEETPEVQ

-240 NPDTEDETAAKTEK
+240 NPDTEDETATETEK

-288 PVLPDTDEKGNKLV
+288 PVLPDTDGKGNKLV

-317 EYGVATLDNELVE
+317 EYGVVTLEDDLVE
-330 VSINDKTTRYA
+330 VTINGTAANYSSWDSAMEALQQASGDGKLNHAKVDILLIQDATTSVSASINFKDAEVTLHSAGEEQKT
-341 ALEDACDAISE
+341 
-352 AVNAATDGNLAITL
+352 IT
-366 KILQTIKLNSGYN
+366 G
-379 WTLNGENKN
+379 
-388 ITMTVDLNG
+388 
-397 QEIGCYYGSV
+397 
-407 WGGSGANAL
+407 
-416 NMHFQNIKVILK
+416 
-428 DTDKSSSN
+428 SSSTALLDISN
-436 GKLHG
+436 AK
-441 TFYVENYSNFTLDNT
+441 NFT
-456 YCQVLQI
+456 
-463 GGGTAVL
+463 
-470 EGGECPYLYVGS
+470 
-482 SKTASNENAQCQ
+482 
-494 VKGGTYENIVVYGG
+494 
-508 AELSI
+508 
-513 EGDATSVQSIKAV
+513 
-526 HYIQSDDST
+526 IQD
-535 DKDVKATVNLRG
+535 
-547 GTYKTVTTKPRNA
+547 
-560 EDVKDESKGYALSNM
+560 
-575 LAPGYGFL
+575 
-583 SQDNEESV
+583 
-591 DLTDKTEIT
+591 
-600 NVKVVPVAITIT
+600 
-612 KQPSIASNKNTVLE
+612 
-626 HYTAEEAP
+626 
-634 KLTIEAKSTDKLTYQ
+634 
-649 WYQIASAESEDSDS
+649 
-663 ATSTE
+663 
-668 TAIDKATES
+668 
-677 TYQIPTGLKAGPYN
+677 
-691 YFCRVSCGNDSVKSN
+691 
-706 TVTFTVTQ
+706 
-714 AVAKIIETKA
+714 
-724 DGTTK
+724 
-729 ETYYADWADAMEYL
+729 
-743 SDSYNGKFEGVEK
+743 
-756 AEVILLQDTKCS
+756 
-768 GISSVQSIGD
+768 
-778 FDGQFPKEVIIRSEG
+778 
-793 ECHELSGDKVTVL
+793 
-806 KAVYETTHVYMK
+806 
-818 NIKVEG
+818 
-824 SIDLSVGATLTLDE
+824 
-838 GTEVVA
+838 
-844 EDKRIDT
+844 
-851 ISVNESKLIIG
+851 
-862 DAKVSA
+862 
-868 GIELINGSTLE
+868 
-879 VKSGALDEQIKVT
+879 IKVT
-892 NTGNTAVME
+892 NDTGSVIKVSDAKLCTNANIAIEASNAEDGAVNLQNNTTLYLNGNGNFSGKNHSIVVDGSGNKIIVGTEINKSYSVNITGQGNVDVFQKGNISVALYGERNYNIWLKPDLPEGVSFEEAIPMDKNTASSVE
-901 AGAATPVFSG
+901 F
-911 NGELSIY
+911 E
-918 CKNGTSDWSES
+918 
-929 LKTTGDKKIWYPI
+929 GDKYILCDAEI
-942 TLPQGVTLPADGE
+942 TVNT
-955 NASVVSAYKGDTYGL
+955 VICAYQDTIY
-970 YPNGD
+970 
-975 TTDHSIN
+975 SQ
-982 VPGEICSYYLTKY
+982 V
-995 GKGTNNA
+995 
-1002 NLQKIPDGKIT
+1002 QKIENNKLKYSGGCKLFTHNPD
-1013 MPAAAVTL
+1013 A
-1021 LAHNTDKYGL
+1021 YGV
-1031 CANCGKTD
+1031 CAYCGTTD
-1039 LAKAYEN
+1039 LAKAYAN

-1057 TYDSYPQILSNI
+1057 TYDSYPQILSYI
-1069 TLDTADGSK
+1069 TLDTADGTTK
-1078 TLTAPIYYSGNG
+1078 ELVKPIYYDLQGASY
-1090 NQNLNSPI
+1090 LNSPI
-1098 GVGGDSPLNSDAA
+1098 GVGGDRPLNSDEA
-1111 EYAVHY
+1111 EYVVNY

-1148 YTGEVTI
+1148 YTGEFTV
-1155 YFTIGKGKASLGDID
+1155 YFTIGKGTARLGDIN
-1170 VYTGTYNGKEQ
+1170 VCTSRYNGLEQ
-1181 SAWTLLPLQFDAD
+1181 PAWEVIPLQFEAD
-1194 PYDQY
+1194 PYDRY
-1199 QFTEGLID
+1199 QFTGLND
-1207 NNYISACDWS
+1207 GKYIPVCLVSAS
-1217 VADRWYESGTYKSN
+1217 YKWYGDGTYQSN

-1238 DDQKTWI
+1238 DDKKTWI
-1245 TEKEFGSSTENIY
+1245 TEKEFGSTYEEGY
-1258 KITDAGKYPFYLRIT
+1258 KITDAGEYPFYLRIT
-1273 GGDGL
+1273 GENGL
-1278 FDTLTSE
+1278 FGTLTSE
-1285 KCIAEIKPRDL
+1285 KYIAKITPIDL
-1296 EELSKYYYINVDIP
+1296 SMLSLYGITVNVS
-1310 EGLAAYYTGKPVFP
+1310 EGLVAYYTGKPVLP
-1324 ASGYQITDKS
+1324 ASGYQITDSYTK
-1334 IGNGYTLVKD
+1334 NGYTLVKD
-1344 TDYTVS
+1344 TDFTVS
-1350 GRNNTNI
+1350 GLNNTDI
-1357 TDAAALIFTGKGN
+1357 TDDATLIFTGKGN
-1370 YSGEIQAD
+1370 YTGEIQAE
-1378 NKFAVKYAFSPAQ
+1378 NKFAVKYAFSPVQ
-1391 TTASKDYWYQ
+1391 TTASKGNWYN

-1406 NLSDSDNNSDTDKI
+1406 KFSDSDNDSDTDKI

-1425 IESGI
+1425 IESGV
-1430 SLGSNLTVYASLDD
+1430 SLGSKLAVYASVAD
-1444 AVKGSASGYAFTSE
+1444 AVRGSASGYTFTAE

-1469 EANGYIGTPV
+1469 EDNGYIGTPV
-1479 DVTVQIDK
+1479 AVTVQIDK

-1495 SGNADK
+1495 NGNADK
-1501 YGIQLKENWWKK
+1501 YGIQIKENWWKK
-1513 LLHTISFKHFYND
+1513 LLHTISFRHFYND
-1526 ETLDIKIRANDAK
+1526 ATLEIKIRANDAK
-1539 AGIDTSGVDK
+1539 YGIDTSGVDK

-1570 AEELDKLSANESDA
+1570 AEELDQLAAGGTDA
-1584 TIGFVEVQANGNS
+1584 TVGFVEVQANGTS
-1597 AVTVGNLSKDANY
+1597 AVMVGNLSKDANY

-1632 VRDTTIL
+1632 VRDTTIP
-1639 SYVINVPER
+1639 SYAINVPDE

-1756 TISDLQPTEA
+1756 TISDLQPSEA

-1788 TTTKALPWVAKVPVL
+1788 TTTKALPWVAKVSVL
-1803 TGFYGDKPQDLTITT
+1803 TGFYGDKPQDLTIT

-1851 QVTFIPDADLYP
+1851 QVTFIPDANLYP

-1876 IRKRPITINVADMTV
+1876 IQKRPITINVADMTM

-1930 RTLATKES
+1930 RTLATRES

-1945 TVSSNS
+1945 TISSNS
-1951 SNYEVTAKYYEK
+1951 SNYEVMAKYYEN
-1963 LSDLSNPRTEGT
+1963 LSNLSNPKEEGAI
-1975 LTITKAAGEIIQN
+1975 TITKAAGEIIKD
-1988 EGFTASKTVVYKDPA
+1988 EGFTASKTVVFKDSA
-2003 FSLNVSPNSR
+2003 FSLNVSPNNR
-2013 EGKLT
+2013 EGKLI
-2018 YEVKNSKDTEGR
+2018 YKVSDSKDIYGVR
-2030 TVDDER
+2030 VDDDW

-2046 TVKSPGSAKITI
+2046 IVKSAGSAKITI
-2058 YLPATKNYTA
+2058 SLPESTNYTA
-2068 AKPLTVDVTVNKK
+2068 ATSLTVQVTVNKR
-2081 AYTVEPVNKKYL
+2081 AYTVDSINKKYL
-2093 YSKEN
+2093 YSREN
-2098 EDAIDLLALL
+2098 EDSIDLLALL
-2108 PKDCGSTNFEASST
+2108 PADCGTVNFDVIST

-2130 LPQYK
+2130 APQYK
-2135 ERKLAY
+2135 EGKLAY
-2141 KLAMG
+2141 KLAAG
-2146 DIGKKITI
+2146 NIGNTASI
-2154 TVPLRTDNYVIN
+2154 TVPVTTENYTIN
-2166 GNNTLTI
+2166 NSNLLVF

-2237 ERLAE
+2237 QRLAE
-2242 WIFTPDNVEYAP
+2242 WTFIPDNVEYAP

-2270 VFTPDPSEQTYR
+2270 VLPPDPPEQIYR
-2282 TSAYSREILNG
+2282 ISAYSVEILNG
-2293 LSKNPGF
+2293 LSKNPGI
-2300 VIGVDNQQIGG
+2300 VIGVDDQQLGG

-2346 ETVILIV
+2346 ETVTLTV

-2457 QIPSSKMQVDF
+2457 QIPSSKIKVDF

-2538 VKATC
+2538 IKATC
-2543 IAAGSTGE
+2543 IAVGSTGE

-2567 AKDSTNHTA
+2567 AKDSMNHAA

-2600 GYTTTKPIA
+2600 GYTATKPIA

-2624 SNDSGSDSES
+2624 SNDSGNDSES

-2657 TSILTPAPI
+2657 TPILTPAPI

-2753 IEFELDNGIIWQ
+2753 MQFELDNGIIWQ

-2881 MEAVEEADETIVA
+2881 MEAVEEVDETLVA

>member
-1 MKNKNTFTNWK
+1 MKNKNTFTNWR
-12 QLFRRILA
+12 QLFRRTLA
-20 VSLSVAML
+20 VSLSIAMF

-50 VAFDSLSKDIREQK
+50 VAFDPLSKDIREQK

-135 SSSTETEASTQTS
+135 GSSTETEASTQTS
-148 EEASSETS
+148 EETSSEEA
-156 TPESSSEETSTQI
+156 TPESSSEETFTQT
-169 DSEEVQKADEDVDQQ
+169 DSEEVQKADEDADQQ
-184 SQKEEKAEETPEVQ
+184 SQQEEKAEETPEVQ

-254 IKLTD
+254 IKLTH

-317 EYGVATLDNELVE
+317 EYEVVTLEDDLVE
-330 VSINDKTTRYA
+330 VTINGTATHYSSWDSAMEALQNASKDSNLDKA
-341 ALEDACDAISE
+341 KVD
-352 AVNAATDGNLAITL
+352 
-366 KILQTIKLNSGYN
+366 ILLI
-379 WTLNGENKN
+379 
-388 ITMTVDLNG
+388 
-397 QEIGCYYGSV
+397 
-407 WGGSGANAL
+407 
-416 NMHFQNIKVILK
+416 K
-428 DTDKSSSN
+428 DTTTS
-436 GKLHG
+436 
-441 TFYVENYSNFTLDNT
+441 
-456 YCQVLQI
+456 
-463 GGGTAVL
+463 
-470 EGGECPYLYVGS
+470 
-482 SKTASNENAQCQ
+482 ASASIDF
-494 VKGGTYENIVVYGG
+494 KG
-508 AELSI
+508 AE
-513 EGDATSVQSIKAV
+513 
-526 HYIQSDDST
+526 
-535 DKDVKATVNLRG
+535 
-547 GTYKTVTTKPRNA
+547 VTLHSA
-560 EDVKDESKGYALSNM
+560 G
-575 LAPGYGFL
+575 
-583 SQDNEESV
+583 EEP
-591 DLTDKTEIT
+591 K
-600 NVKVVPVAITIT
+600 TIT
-612 KQPSIASNKNTVLE
+612 G
-626 HYTAEEAP
+626 
-634 KLTIEAKSTDKLTYQ
+634 
-649 WYQIASAESEDSDS
+649 DS
-663 ATSTE
+663 
-668 TAIDKATES
+668 
-677 TYQIPTGLKAGPYN
+677 
-691 YFCRVSCGNDSVKSN
+691 
-706 TVTFTVTQ
+706 
-714 AVAKIIETKA
+714 
-724 DGTTK
+724 
-729 ETYYADWADAMEYL
+729 
-743 SDSYNGKFEGVEK
+743 
-756 AEVILLQDTKCS
+756 
-768 GISSVQSIGD
+768 
-778 FDGQFPKEVIIRSEG
+778 
-793 ECHELSGDKVTVL
+793 
-806 KAVYETTHVYMK
+806 
-818 NIKVEG
+818 
-824 SIDLSVGATLTLDE
+824 
-838 GTEVVA
+838 
-844 EDKRIDT
+844 
-851 ISVNESKLIIG
+851 
-862 DAKVSA
+862 
-868 GIELINGSTLE
+868 
-879 VKSGALDEQIKVT
+879 SGALLDISNAENLTIQDIKVT
-892 NTGNTAVME
+892 NNTGSVIKVSNAKLSMNANIDIAARNTEDGAVSLQNN
-901 AGAATPVFSG
+901 TTLYLNG
-911 NGELSIY
+911 NGSINGKSGKDIAVNESDNKIVIGAEIGKNY
-918 CKNGTSDWSES
+918 CVTITEKGEVDVFHKGNRSVSLYGKRNYKLWLKPDLPEGVSFEEAIPMDKNTDSATEFE
-929 LKTTGDKKIWYPI
+929 GDKYILRDAKITVNNVICAY
-942 TLPQGVTLPADGE
+942 QDS
-955 NASVVSAYKGDTYGL
+955 NNSV
-970 YPNGD
+970 
-975 TTDHSIN
+975 
-982 VPGEICSYYLTKY
+982 
-995 GKGTNNA
+995 
-1002 NLQKIPDGKIT
+1002 QKIENNEFTYTGYKLLTHNPD
-1013 MPAAAVTL
+1013 A
-1021 LAHNTDKYGL
+1021 YGL

-1039 LAKAYEN
+1039 LAKAYAN

-1057 TYDSYPQILSNI
+1057 TYDSYPQILSYI
-1069 TLDTADGSK
+1069 TLDNADGSAV
-1078 TLTAPIYYSGNG
+1078 LTSPSYYSETGKPF
-1090 NQNLNSPI
+1090 LNSPI
-1098 GVGGDSPLNSDAA
+1098 GVGGDNPLNSDEADFV
-1111 EYAVHY
+1111 EHY
-1117 KNNAEIYTLTQGEAG
+1117 KNNAEIYTLIQGEAG

-1148 YTGEVTI
+1148 YTGEFTV
-1155 YFTIGKGKASLGDID
+1155 YFTIGKGTARLGDIN
-1170 VYTGTYNGKEQ
+1170 VHTGSYNGLEQ
-1181 SAWTLLPLQFDAD
+1181 SAWEVIPLQFEAD
-1194 PYDQY
+1194 PYDRY
-1199 QFTEGLID
+1199 QFTGLND
-1207 NNYISACDWS
+1207 GKYIPVCLVTDSYK
-1217 VADRWYESGTYKSN
+1217 WYGDGTYKSN

-1238 DDQKTWI
+1238 DDKKTWI
-1245 TEKEFGSSTENIY
+1245 TEKEFGSTYEEGY
-1258 KITDAGKYPFYLRIT
+1258 KITDAGEYPFYLRIT
-1273 GGDGL
+1273 GENGL
-1278 FDTLTSE
+1278 FGTLTSE
-1285 KCIAEIKPRDL
+1285 KYIAKITPIDL
-1296 EELSKYYYINVDIP
+1296 SMLSLYGITVNVS
-1310 EGLAAYYTGKPVFP
+1310 EGLVAYYTGKPVLP
-1324 ASGYQITDKS
+1324 ASGYQITDSYTK
-1334 IGNGYTLVKD
+1334 NGYTLVKD
-1344 TDYTVS
+1344 TDFTVS
-1350 GRNNTNI
+1350 GLNNTDI
-1357 TDAAALIFTGKGN
+1357 TDDATLIFTGKGN
-1370 YSGEIQAD
+1370 YTGEIQAK
-1378 NKFAVKYAFSPAQ
+1378 NKFAIKYAFSPAQ
-1391 TTASKDYWYQ
+1391 TTASKDYWYN

-1406 NLSDSDNNSDTDKI
+1406 NFSDSDNNSDTGRI
-1420 VYTGS
+1420 VYAGS
-1425 IESGI
+1425 TESGV
-1430 SLGSNLTVYASLDD
+1430 SLSSNRAVYASLDD

-1458 GKNTQTLYIKD
+1458 GKNTQTFYIKD
-1469 EANGYIGTPV
+1469 EDNGYIGTPV

-1495 SGNADK
+1495 NGNADK
-1501 YGIQLKENWWKK
+1501 YGIQIKENWWKK
-1513 LLHTISFKHFYND
+1513 LFHTISFRHFYND
-1526 ETLDIKIRANDAK
+1526 ATLEIKIRANDAK
-1539 AGIDTSGVDK
+1539 YGIDTSGVDK

-1570 AEELDKLSANESDA
+1570 AEELDQLAAGGTDA
-1584 TIGFVEVQANGNS
+1584 TVGFVEVQANGTS
-1597 AVTVGNLSKDANY
+1597 AVMVGNLSKDANY

-1632 VRDTTIL
+1632 VRDTTIP
-1639 SYVINVPER
+1639 SYAINVPDE

-1756 TISDLQPTEA
+1756 TISDLQPSEA

-1788 TTTKALPWVAKVPVL
+1788 TTTKALPWVAKVSVL
-1803 TGFYGDKPQDLTITT
+1803 TGFYGDKPQDLTIT

-1851 QVTFIPDADLYP
+1851 QVTFIPDANLYP

-1876 IRKRPITINVADMTV
+1876 IQKRPITINVADMTM

-1951 SNYEVTAKYYEK
+1951 SNYEVTAKYYEN
-1963 LSDLSNPRTEGT
+1963 LSDLANSKAEGT

-1988 EGFTASKTVVYKDPA
+1988 EGFTASKTVTFKDSA
-2003 FSLNVSPNSR
+2003 FSLNVSPNNR
-2013 EGKLT
+2013 EGKLI
-2018 YEVKNSKDTEGR
+2018 YKVSDSKDINGVS
-2030 TVDDER
+2030 VDDDR

-2046 TVKSPGSAKITI
+2046 TVKSAGSAKITI
-2058 YLPATKNYTA
+2058 SLPESTNYTA
-2068 AKPLTVDVTVNKK
+2068 ATSLTVEVTVNKR
-2081 AYTVEPVNKKYL
+2081 AYTVDSINKKYL
-2093 YSKEN
+2093 YSREN
-2098 EDAIDLLALL
+2098 EDSIDLLALL
-2108 PKDCGSTNFEASST
+2108 PADCGTVNFDVIST

-2130 LPQYK
+2130 APQYK
-2135 ERKLAY
+2135 EGKLAY
-2141 KLAMG
+2141 KLAAG
-2146 DIGKKITI
+2146 NIGNTATI
-2154 TVPLRTDNYVIN
+2154 TVPVTTENYTINN
-2166 GNNTLTI
+2166 GNSLI
-2173 NLELVEQKPLKPQ
+2173 FNLELVEQKPLKPQ

-2270 VFTPDPSEQTYR
+2270 VFTPDPPEQIYR
-2282 TSAYSREILNG
+2282 ISAYSVEILNG
-2293 LSKNPGF
+2293 LSKNPGM
-2300 VIGVDNQQIGG
+2300 VIGVDDQQLGG

-2346 ETVILIV
+2346 ETVTLTV

-2457 QIPSSKMQVDF
+2457 QIPSSKIKVDF

-2538 VKATC
+2538 IKATC
-2543 IAAGSTGE
+2543 IAVGSTGE

-2567 AKDSTNHTA
+2567 AKDSMNHAA

-2600 GYTTTKPIA
+2600 GYTATKPIA

-2624 SNDSGSDSES
+2624 SNDSGNDSES

-2657 TSILTPAPI
+2657 TPILTPAPI

-2723 AEGGTI
+2723 AKGGTI

-2753 IEFELDNGIIWQ
+2753 MQFELDNGIIWQ

-2881 MEAVEEADETIVA
+2881 MEPVEEADETIVA

>member
-1 MKNKNTFTNWK
+1 MKNKNTFTNWR
-12 QLFRRILA
+12 QLFRRTLA
-20 VSLSVAML
+20 VSLSIAMF

-50 VAFDSLSKDIREQK
+50 VAFDPLSKDIREQK

-135 SSSTETEASTQTS
+135 GSSTETEASTQTS
-148 EEASSETS
+148 EETSSEEA
-156 TPESSSEETSTQI
+156 TPESSSEETFTQT
-169 DSEEVQKADEDVDQQ
+169 DSEEVQKADEDADQQ
-184 SQKEEKAEETPEVQ
+184 SQQEEKAEETPEVQ

-317 EYGVATLDNELVE
+317 EYEVVTLEDDLVE
-330 VSINDKTTRYA
+330 VTINGTATHYSSWDSAMEALQNASKDSNLDKA
-341 ALEDACDAISE
+341 KVD
-352 AVNAATDGNLAITL
+352 
-366 KILQTIKLNSGYN
+366 ILLI
-379 WTLNGENKN
+379 
-388 ITMTVDLNG
+388 
-397 QEIGCYYGSV
+397 
-407 WGGSGANAL
+407 
-416 NMHFQNIKVILK
+416 K
-428 DTDKSSSN
+428 DTTTS
-436 GKLHG
+436 
-441 TFYVENYSNFTLDNT
+441 
-456 YCQVLQI
+456 
-463 GGGTAVL
+463 
-470 EGGECPYLYVGS
+470 
-482 SKTASNENAQCQ
+482 ASASIDF
-494 VKGGTYENIVVYGG
+494 KG
-508 AELSI
+508 AE
-513 EGDATSVQSIKAV
+513 
-526 HYIQSDDST
+526 
-535 DKDVKATVNLRG
+535 
-547 GTYKTVTTKPRNA
+547 VTLHSA
-560 EDVKDESKGYALSNM
+560 G
-575 LAPGYGFL
+575 
-583 SQDNEESV
+583 EEP
-591 DLTDKTEIT
+591 K
-600 NVKVVPVAITIT
+600 TIT
-612 KQPSIASNKNTVLE
+612 G
-626 HYTAEEAP
+626 
-634 KLTIEAKSTDKLTYQ
+634 
-649 WYQIASAESEDSDS
+649 DS
-663 ATSTE
+663 
-668 TAIDKATES
+668 
-677 TYQIPTGLKAGPYN
+677 
-691 YFCRVSCGNDSVKSN
+691 
-706 TVTFTVTQ
+706 
-714 AVAKIIETKA
+714 
-724 DGTTK
+724 
-729 ETYYADWADAMEYL
+729 
-743 SDSYNGKFEGVEK
+743 
-756 AEVILLQDTKCS
+756 
-768 GISSVQSIGD
+768 
-778 FDGQFPKEVIIRSEG
+778 
-793 ECHELSGDKVTVL
+793 
-806 KAVYETTHVYMK
+806 
-818 NIKVEG
+818 
-824 SIDLSVGATLTLDE
+824 
-838 GTEVVA
+838 
-844 EDKRIDT
+844 
-851 ISVNESKLIIG
+851 
-862 DAKVSA
+862 
-868 GIELINGSTLE
+868 
-879 VKSGALDEQIKVT
+879 SGALLDISNAENLTIQDIKVT
-892 NTGNTAVME
+892 NNTGSVIKVSNAKLSMNANIDIAARNTEDGAVSLQNN
-901 AGAATPVFSG
+901 TTLYLNG
-911 NGELSIY
+911 NGSINGKSGKDIAVNESDNKIVIGAEIGKNY
-918 CKNGTSDWSES
+918 CVTITEQGKVDVFHKGNRSVSLYGKRNYKLWLKPDLPEGVSFEEAIPMDKNTDSATEFE
-929 LKTTGDKKIWYPI
+929 GDKYI
-942 TLPQGVTLPADGE
+942 LRDA
-955 NASVVSAYKGDTYGL
+955 
-970 YPNGD
+970 
-975 TTDHSIN
+975 
-982 VPGEICSYYLTKY
+982 
-995 GKGTNNA
+995 
-1002 NLQKIPDGKIT
+1002 KIT
-1013 MPAAAVTL
+1013 VNNVICAYQDSNNSVRKIENNEFTYTGYKL
-1021 LAHNTDKYGL
+1021 LTHNPDAYGL

-1039 LAKAYEN
+1039 LAKAYAN
-1046 GHLHVEGLTGR
+1046 GHLYVEGLTGR
-1057 TYDSYPQILSNI
+1057 TYDSYPQILSYI
-1069 TLDTADGSK
+1069 TLDTADGSAV
-1078 TLTAPIYYSGNG
+1078 LTSPSYYSETGKPF
-1090 NQNLNSPI
+1090 LNSPI
-1098 GVGGDSPLNSDAA
+1098 GVGGDSPLNCDEA
-1111 EYAVHY
+1111 EYIVHY

-1148 YTGEVTI
+1148 YTGEFTV
-1155 YFTIGKGKASLGDID
+1155 YFTIGKGTARLGDIN
-1170 VYTGTYNGKEQ
+1170 VHTGSYNGLEQ
-1181 SAWTLLPLQFDAD
+1181 SAWEVIPLQFEAD
-1194 PYDQY
+1194 PYDRY
-1199 QFTEGLID
+1199 QFTGLND
-1207 NNYISACDWS
+1207 GKYIPVCLVTGSYK
-1217 VADRWYESGTYKSN
+1217 WYGDGTYKSN

-1238 DDQKTWI
+1238 DDKKTWI
-1245 TEKEFGSSTENIY
+1245 TEKEFGSTYEEGY
-1258 KITDAGKYPFYLRIT
+1258 KITDAGEYPFYLRIT
-1273 GGDGL
+1273 GENGL
-1278 FDTLTSE
+1278 FGTLTSE
-1285 KCIAEIKPRDL
+1285 KYIAKITPRVL
-1296 EELSKYYYINVDIP
+1296 KWMSENYYITVDVS
-1310 EGLAAYYTGKPVFP
+1310 EGLVAYYTGKPVLP

-1350 GRNNTNI
+1350 GLNNTDI
-1357 TDAAALIFTGKGN
+1357 TDAATLIFTGKGN
-1370 YSGEIQAD
+1370 YSGEIRAD

-1391 TTASKDYWYQ
+1391 TTASKGYWYN

-1406 NLSDSDNNSDTDKI
+1406 NLSDSDNNSDTDEI
-1420 VYTGS
+1420 VYTDS

-1430 SLGSNLTVYASLDD
+1430 SLGSNLAVYASLED
-1444 AVKGSASGYAFTSE
+1444 AARGSVSGYAFTSE

-1469 EANGYIGTPV
+1469 EDNGYIGTPV

-1495 SGNADK
+1495 NGNADK
-1501 YGIQLKENWWKK
+1501 YGIQIKENWWKK
-1513 LLHTISFKHFYND
+1513 LLHTISFRHFYND
-1526 ETLDIKIRANDAK
+1526 ATLEIKIRANDAK
-1539 AGIDTSGVDK
+1539 YGIDTSGVDK

-1570 AEELDKLSANESDA
+1570 AEELDQLAAGGTDA
-1584 TIGFVEVQANGNS
+1584 TVGFVEVQANGTS
-1597 AVTVGNLSKDANY
+1597 AVMVGNLSKDANY

-1632 VRDTTIL
+1632 VRDTTIP
-1639 SYVINVPER
+1639 SYAINVPDE

-1756 TISDLQPTEA
+1756 TISDLQPSEA

-1788 TTTKALPWVAKVPVL
+1788 TTTKALPWVAKVSVL
-1803 TGFYGDKPQDLTITT
+1803 TGFYGDKPQDLTIT

-1876 IRKRPITINVADMTV
+1876 IRKRPITINVADMTM

-1945 TVSSNS
+1945 TISSNS
-1951 SNYEVTAKYYEK
+1951 SNYEVMAKYYEN
-1963 LSDLSNPRTEGT
+1963 LSNLSNPNEEGAI
-1975 LTITKAAGEIIQN
+1975 TITKAAGEIIKD
-1988 EGFTASKTVVYKDPA
+1988 EGFTASKTVTFKDSA

-2030 TVDDER
+2030 TVDDEW

-2199 EPLSVLQFNEAKFVD
+2199 ESWSVLQFNEAKFVD
-2214 ADTGE
+2214 EDTGE
-2219 GIVGT
+2219 EIVGT
-2224 LAWNAP
+2224 LAWNAS
-2230 DYKLEVG
+2230 DYKPEVG

-2263 NKAVPHI
+2263 NKAVPQI
-2270 VFTPDPSEQTYR
+2270 VLTPDPSEQTYR

-2293 LSKNPGF
+2293 LSKNPGM

-2337 TQHYENSAM
+2337 TQHYENSVM
-2346 ETVILIV
+2346 ETVTLTV
-2353 KKARPYI
+2353 KKAKPYI
-2360 QIEPQISDYTHG
+2360 QMKPQVSSYTHG

-2377 QKLTGSAIYGDGRG
+2377 QKLTGTVIYGDGRG

-2457 QIPSSKMQVDF
+2457 QIPSSKIKVDF

-2567 AKDSTNHTA
+2567 AKDSTNHTV

-2585 TTTEEGVMTYECSAC
+2585 TTTEEGVMTYECSDC
-2600 GYTTTKPIA
+2600 GYITTKPIA
-2609 KIAAKNDSDAGSSNN
+2609 KIAAKNDADAGSSNN
-2624 SNDSGSDSES
+2624 SNDSENDSES
-2634 SGFMNNVHK
+2634 SGSMNNVHK
-2643 DVMQPAKTTPDPSL
+2643 DVMQPAKTTPAPDPSL
-2657 TSILTPAPI
+2657 TPILTPAPI

-2682 QRKVPTAQND
+2682 QRKAQAAQND

-2753 IEFELDNGIIWQ
+2753 MQFELDNGIIWQ

-2794 VDLINA
+2794 IDLINA

-2881 MEAVEEADETIVA
+2881 MEPVEEADETIVA

>member
-1 MKNKNTFTNWK
+1 MKNKNTFINWK
-12 QLFRRILA
+12 QLFRRTLA

-28 GNMVDLS
+28 GSLVDLS
-35 TLSVDAQTTEEELTI
+35 TLSADAQTTEEELTI

-64 LEIGASEDDINFPDT
+64 LETGASEDDINFPDT

-135 SSSTETEASTQTS
+135 GSSTETEASTQTS
-148 EEASSETS
+148 EEASSEEA
-156 TPESSSEETSTQI
+156 TPESSSEETFTQT
-169 DSEEVQKADEDVDQQ
+169 DSEEVQKADEDADQQ
-184 SQKEEKAEETPEVQ
+184 SQQEEKAEETPEVQ

-317 EYGVATLDNELVE
+317 EYEVVTLEDDLVE
-330 VSINDKTTRYA
+330 VTINGTATHYSSWDSAMEALQNASKDSNLDKA
-341 ALEDACDAISE
+341 KVD
-352 AVNAATDGNLAITL
+352 
-366 KILQTIKLNSGYN
+366 ILLI
-379 WTLNGENKN
+379 
-388 ITMTVDLNG
+388 
-397 QEIGCYYGSV
+397 
-407 WGGSGANAL
+407 
-416 NMHFQNIKVILK
+416 K
-428 DTDKSSSN
+428 DTTTS
-436 GKLHG
+436 
-441 TFYVENYSNFTLDNT
+441 
-456 YCQVLQI
+456 
-463 GGGTAVL
+463 
-470 EGGECPYLYVGS
+470 
-482 SKTASNENAQCQ
+482 ASASIDF
-494 VKGGTYENIVVYGG
+494 KG
-508 AELSI
+508 AE
-513 EGDATSVQSIKAV
+513 
-526 HYIQSDDST
+526 
-535 DKDVKATVNLRG
+535 
-547 GTYKTVTTKPRNA
+547 VTLHSA
-560 EDVKDESKGYALSNM
+560 G
-575 LAPGYGFL
+575 
-583 SQDNEESV
+583 EEP
-591 DLTDKTEIT
+591 K
-600 NVKVVPVAITIT
+600 TIT
-612 KQPSIASNKNTVLE
+612 G
-626 HYTAEEAP
+626 
-634 KLTIEAKSTDKLTYQ
+634 
-649 WYQIASAESEDSDS
+649 DS
-663 ATSTE
+663 
-668 TAIDKATES
+668 
-677 TYQIPTGLKAGPYN
+677 
-691 YFCRVSCGNDSVKSN
+691 
-706 TVTFTVTQ
+706 
-714 AVAKIIETKA
+714 
-724 DGTTK
+724 
-729 ETYYADWADAMEYL
+729 
-743 SDSYNGKFEGVEK
+743 
-756 AEVILLQDTKCS
+756 
-768 GISSVQSIGD
+768 
-778 FDGQFPKEVIIRSEG
+778 
-793 ECHELSGDKVTVL
+793 
-806 KAVYETTHVYMK
+806 
-818 NIKVEG
+818 
-824 SIDLSVGATLTLDE
+824 
-838 GTEVVA
+838 
-844 EDKRIDT
+844 
-851 ISVNESKLIIG
+851 
-862 DAKVSA
+862 
-868 GIELINGSTLE
+868 
-879 VKSGALDEQIKVT
+879 SGALLDISNAENLIIQDIKVT
-892 NTGNTAVME
+892 NNTGSVIKVSNAKLSMNANIDIAACNAEDGAVSLQNNT
-901 AGAATPVFSG
+901 TLYLNG
-911 NGELSIY
+911 NGSINGKSGKDIAVNESDNKIVIGAEIGKNY
-918 CKNGTSDWSES
+918 CVTITEQGEVDVFHKGNRSVSLYGKRNYKLWLKPDLPEGVSFEEAIPMDKNTDSATEFE
-929 LKTTGDKKIWYPI
+929 GDKYI
-942 TLPQGVTLPADGE
+942 LRDA
-955 NASVVSAYKGDTYGL
+955 
-970 YPNGD
+970 
-975 TTDHSIN
+975 
-982 VPGEICSYYLTKY
+982 
-995 GKGTNNA
+995 
-1002 NLQKIPDGKIT
+1002 KIT
-1013 MPAAAVTL
+1013 VNNVICAYQDSNNSVRKIENNEFTYTGYKL
-1021 LAHNTDKYGL
+1021 LTHNPDAYGL
-1031 CANCGKTD
+1031 CANCGKID
-1039 LAKAYEN
+1039 LAKAYAN

-1057 TYDSYPQILSNI
+1057 TYDSYPQILSYI
-1069 TLDTADGSK
+1069 TLDTADGSAV
-1078 TLTAPIYYSGNG
+1078 LTSPSYYSETGKPF
-1090 NQNLNSPI
+1090 LNSPI
-1098 GVGGDSPLNSDAA
+1098 GVGGDNPLNSDEADFV
-1111 EYAVHY
+1111 EHY
-1117 KNNAEIYTLTQGEAG
+1117 KNNAEIYTLIQGEAG

-1148 YTGEVTI
+1148 YTGEFTV
-1155 YFTIGKGKASLGDID
+1155 YFTIGKGTARLGDIN
-1170 VYTGTYNGKEQ
+1170 VHTGSYNGLEQ
-1181 SAWTLLPLQFDAD
+1181 SAWEVIPLQFEAD
-1194 PYDQY
+1194 PYDRY
-1199 QFTEGLID
+1199 QFTGLND
-1207 NNYISACDWS
+1207 GKYIPVCLVTDSYK
-1217 VADRWYESGTYKSN
+1217 WYGDGTYKSN

-1238 DDQKTWI
+1238 DDKKTWI
-1245 TEKEFGSSTENIY
+1245 TEKEFGSTYEEGY
-1258 KITDAGKYPFYLRIT
+1258 KITDAGEYPFYIRIT
-1273 GGDGL
+1273 GENDL
-1278 FDTLTSE
+1278 FGTLISE
-1285 KCIAEIKPRDL
+1285 KYIAIIKPKD
-1296 EELSKYYYINVDIP
+1296 LSKREQYGIYVDMP
-1310 EGLAAYYTGKPVFP
+1310 ESLVAYYTGKPVFP
-1324 ASGYQITDKS
+1324 TSGYQITDKYTK
-1334 IGNGYTLVKD
+1334 NGYTLVKD

-1350 GRNNTNI
+1350 GRNNTDI
-1357 TDAAALIFTGKGN
+1357 TDDATLVFTGKGN
-1370 YSGEIQAD
+1370 YTGEIQAK
-1378 NKFAVKYAFSPAQ
+1378 NKFAIKYAFSPAQ
-1391 TTASKDYWYQ
+1391 TTASKDYWYN

-1406 NLSDSDNNSDTDKI
+1406 NFSDSDNNSDTGRI
-1420 VYTGS
+1420 VYAGS
-1425 IESGI
+1425 TESGV
-1430 SLGSNLTVYASLDD
+1430 SLSSNRAVYASLDD

-1458 GKNTQTLYIKD
+1458 GKNTQTFYIKD
-1469 EANGYIGTPV
+1469 EDNGYIGTPV

-1495 SGNADK
+1495 NGNADK
-1501 YGIQLKENWWKK
+1501 YGIQIKENWWKK

-1526 ETLDIKIRANDAK
+1526 ETLDIRIRANDAK

-1549 YYYYIEE
+1549 YYYYVEE

-1570 AEELDKLSANESDA
+1570 AEELDQLPAAGADVNA
-1584 TIGFVEVQANGNS
+1584 GFVEVQVNGAS

-1619 AGNKSEYICTEGI
+1619 AGNKSKYVCTEGI
-1632 VRDTTIL
+1632 VRDNTIS
-1639 SYVINVPER
+1639 SYSINMP
-1648 EYVNDTEGTF
+1648 NAANGTLTDTEGTF

-1673 HANEF
+1673 HADEFDNE
-1678 KTVSEYEQF
+1678 SDYNDF
-1687 VTDMKDYYKK
+1687 VTEMKKHYAD
-1697 LAVSSSYENNR
+1697 LSNNGSYSDDR
-1708 YLPLAKKED
+1708 YLPLAIKGD
-1717 DGKWAPN
+1717 DRKWTPN
-1724 FTNDGEKVQTSFGSK
+1724 FTNEGEKAEVSFGSFH
-1739 KEIALHTC
+1739 KEIALHIS
-1747 QVPKGHYEL
+1747 QASKGHYEF

-1766 CTVWMV
+1766 CTIRMV

-1781 SSPFMSF
+1781 ATPFMSF
-1788 TTTKALPWVAKVPVL
+1788 TTTKAIPVIETAPVL
-1803 TGFYGDKPQDLTITT
+1803 TGYYSDTPQKLKITS
-1818 PGVAMYGDVEV
+1818 GVAKYAGKEV
-1829 QGEWKITETNTTPL
+1829 KGEWKITEQSTTPL
-1843 QMNTTATC
+1843 QMNTTTEC
-1851 QVTFIPDADLYP
+1851 QVTFIPDAAAYP
-1863 NQFENHIFRVRPV
+1863 DTYENTVFRVRPV
-1876 IRKRPITINVADMTV
+1876 ISKRPITINVADMTV
-1891 GYGEDIPQITD
+1891 GYGEEIPHITD
-1902 ASFDIAEG
+1902 VSFNIAGG

-1951 SNYEVTAKYYEK
+1951 SNYEVTAKYYEN
-1963 LSDLSNPRTEGT
+1963 LSDLANSKAEGT

-1988 EGFTASKTVVYKDPA
+1988 EGFTASKTVTFKDSA
-2003 FSLNVSPNSR
+2003 FSLNVSPNNR
-2013 EGKLT
+2013 EGKLI
-2018 YEVKNSKDTEGR
+2018 YKVSDSKDINGVS
-2030 TVDDER
+2030 VDDDR

-2046 TVKSPGSAKITI
+2046 TVKSAGSTKITI
-2058 YLPATKNYTA
+2058 SLPESTNYTA
-2068 AKPLTVDVTVNKK
+2068 ATSLTVEVTVNKR
-2081 AYTVEPVNKKYL
+2081 AYTVDSINKKYL
-2093 YSKEN
+2093 YSREN
-2098 EDAIDLLALL
+2098 EDSIDLLALL
-2108 PKDCGSTNFEASST
+2108 PADCGTVNFDVIST

-2130 LPQYK
+2130 APQYK
-2135 ERKLAY
+2135 EGKLAY
-2141 KLAMG
+2141 KLAAG
-2146 DIGKKITI
+2146 NIGNTATI
-2154 TVPLRTDNYVIN
+2154 TVPVTTENYTINN
-2166 GNNTLTI
+2166 GNSLI
-2173 NLELVEQKPLKPQ
+2173 FNLELVEQKPLKPQ

-2270 VFTPDPSEQTYR
+2270 VFTPDPPEQIYR
-2282 TSAYSREILNG
+2282 TSAYSVEILNG
-2293 LSKNPGF
+2293 LSKNPGI
-2300 VIGVDNQQIGG
+2300 VIGVDDQQLGG

-2323 VGQSERRVYFEPLD
+2323 VGQSERRIYFEPLD
-2337 TQHYENSAM
+2337 MQHYENSAM

-2377 QKLTGSAIYGDGRG
+2377 QKLTGTVIYGDGRG

-2402 TISGTFTWVTADTKL
+2402 TVSGTFTWVTADMKL

-2432 PADTAS
+2432 PADTTS
-2438 YETVSG
+2438 YETAKG
-2444 TFTIAV
+2444 TFTITV

-2457 QIPSSKMQVDF
+2457 QIPSSKIKVDF
-2468 SCEQVSDVK
+2468 SCEQISDVK
-2477 LPTGWIWTPAEGQD
+2477 LPDGWIWTPAEGQD
-2491 TTLTVGNTITV
+2491 TALTVGNTITV
-2502 TATYTASD
+2502 TAAYTASD
-2510 SVNYENLTVDVAIT
+2510 SVNYENLAVDVAIT

-2538 VKATC
+2538 IKATC
-2543 IAAGSTGE
+2543 IAVGSTGE

-2567 AKDSTNHTA
+2567 AKDSMNHAA

-2600 GYTTTKPIA
+2600 GYTATKPIA

-2624 SNDSGSDSES
+2624 SNDSGNDSES

-2657 TSILTPAPI
+2657 TPILTPAPI

-2743 FDMIKGKDIT
+2743 FDMIKGKDIMMQ
-2753 IEFELDNGIIWQ
+2753 FELDNGIIWQ

-2881 MEAVEEADETIVA
+2881 MEPVEEADETIVA

>member
-1 MKNKNTFTNWK
+1 M
-12 QLFRRILA
+12 
-20 VSLSVAML
+20 
-28 GNMVDLS
+28 
-35 TLSVDAQTTEEELTI
+35 
-50 VAFDSLSKDIREQK
+50 
-64 LEIGASEDDINFPDT
+64 
-79 LTVTVEKT
+79 
-87 QTVEKDDKEAE
+87 
-98 TESTEETTEAME
+98 
-110 STETE
+110 
-115 TESTETSTEQTTE
+115 
-128 MSEETDE
+128 
-135 SSSTETEASTQTS
+135 
-148 EEASSETS
+148 
-156 TPESSSEETSTQI
+156 
-169 DSEEVQKADEDVDQQ
+169 
-184 SQKEEKAEETPEVQ
+184 
-198 QLEDNAGE
+198 
-206 NEEARNSGS
+206 
-215 LLGIQLSALAANLL
+215 
-229 PHKMIVHAAES
+229 
-240 NPDTEDETAAKTEK
+240 
-254 IKLTD
+254 
-259 IKWEIDAGESDAE
+259 
-272 EFNSSKK
+272 
-279 YNGFCYVYT
+279 
-288 PVLPDTDEKGNKLV
+288 
-302 LGEDVEL
+302 
-309 PMIYVLVG
+309 
-317 EYGVATLDNELVE
+317 
-330 VSINDKTTRYA
+330 
-341 ALEDACDAISE
+341 
-352 AVNAATDGNLAITL
+352 
-366 KILQTIKLNSGYN
+366 
-379 WTLNGENKN
+379 
-388 ITMTVDLNG
+388 
-397 QEIGCYYGSV
+397 
-407 WGGSGANAL
+407 
-416 NMHFQNIKVILK
+416 
-428 DTDKSSSN
+428 
-436 GKLHG
+436 
-441 TFYVENYSNFTLDNT
+441 
-456 YCQVLQI
+456 
-463 GGGTAVL
+463 
-470 EGGECPYLYVGS
+470 
-482 SKTASNENAQCQ
+482 
-494 VKGGTYENIVVYGG
+494 VKG
-508 AELSI
+508 
-513 EGDATSVQSIKAV
+513 
-526 HYIQSDDST
+526 
-535 DKDVKATVNLRG
+535 
-547 GTYKTVTTKPRNA
+547 
-560 EDVKDESKGYALSNM
+560 
-575 LAPGYGFL
+575 
-583 SQDNEESV
+583 
-591 DLTDKTEIT
+591 
-600 NVKVVPVAITIT
+600 
-612 KQPSIASNKNTVLE
+612 
-626 HYTAEEAP
+626 
-634 KLTIEAKSTDKLTYQ
+634 
-649 WYQIASAESEDSDS
+649 
-663 ATSTE
+663 
-668 TAIDKATES
+668 
-677 TYQIPTGLKAGPYN
+677 
-691 YFCRVSCGNDSVKSN
+691 
-706 TVTFTVTQ
+706 
-714 AVAKIIETKA
+714 
-724 DGTTK
+724 
-729 ETYYADWADAMEYL
+729 
-743 SDSYNGKFEGVEK
+743 
-756 AEVILLQDTKCS
+756 
-768 GISSVQSIGD
+768 IGD
-778 FDGQFPKEVIIRSEG
+778 FNSEKLPKEIIIRSEG
-793 ECHELSGDKVTVL
+793 ECHKVSGNTGSTVL
-806 KAVYETTHVYMK
+806 YAFNNAHVVMQ
-818 NIKVEG
+818 NIRVE
-824 SIDLSVGATLTLDE
+824 SFVQLRNGATLTLAE
-838 GTEVVA
+838 KAEVVA
-844 EDKRIDT
+844 KTRVDT
-851 ISVNESKLIIG
+851 IDVGSSTLIIG
-862 DAKVSA
+862 DAKVAA
-868 GIELINGSTLE
+868 GIELNGGSTLY
-879 VKSGALDEQIKVT
+879 VKQGANISGSQSEPDKQINVT
-892 NTGNTAVME
+892 NTGNTVVLE
-901 AGAATPVFSG
+901 AGAATPIFYG
-911 NGELSIY
+911 DGELSIY
-918 CKNGTSDWSES
+918 CKNDTADWTTS
-929 LKTTGDKKIWYPI
+929 LQTTGDKKIWYPI
-942 TLPQGVTLPADGE
+942 TLPEGVTLPIDGE
-955 NASVVSAYKGDTYGL
+955 NASVVSVYNGDTYGL
-970 YPNGD
+970 YQNGN
-975 TTDHSIN
+975 TTDNSIN
-982 VPGEICSYYLTKY
+982 VPGEICSYYPTKS

-1021 LAHNTDKYGL
+1021 LEHNTDAYGL

-1039 LAKAYEN
+1039 LAKAYAN
-1046 GHLHVEGLTGR
+1046 GHLHVEGLTER
-1057 TYDSYPQILSNI
+1057 TYDSYPQILSKV
-1069 TLDTADGSK
+1069 TLDLKDGTTK
-1078 TLTAPIYYSGNG
+1078 ELIKPNYY
-1090 NQNLNSPI
+1090 NLNGGSHI
-1098 GVGGDSPLNSDAA
+1098 GVGGDSPLNSDEA
-1111 EYAVHY
+1111 EYVVHY

-1148 YTGEVTI
+1148 YTGEFTV
-1155 YFTIGKGKASLGDID
+1155 YFTIGKGTASLGDID
-1170 VYTGTYNGKEQ
+1170 VYTGIYNGKEQ
-1181 SAWTLLPLQFDAD
+1181 SAWKLFPLRFEAD

-1207 NNYISACDWS
+1207 NKYISACDWAAS
-1217 VADRWYESGTYKSN
+1217 YKWYGDDTYKSN

-1245 TEKEFGSSTENIY
+1245 TEKELGSSTENVY
-1258 KITDAGKYPFYLRIT
+1258 KITDVGEYPFYIRIT
-1273 GGDGL
+1273 GENDL
-1278 FDTLTSE
+1278 FSTLISE
-1285 KCIAEIKPRDL
+1285 KYIAIIKPKD
-1296 EELSKYYYINVDIP
+1296 LSKREQYGIYVDMP
-1310 EGLAAYYTGKPVFP
+1310 ESLVAYYTGKPVFP
-1324 ASGYQITDKS
+1324 TSGYQITDSYTK
-1334 IGNGYTLVKD
+1334 NGYTLVKD

-1350 GRNNTNI
+1350 GLNNTDI
-1357 TDAAALIFTGKGN
+1357 TDDATLIFTGKGN
-1370 YSGEIQAD
+1370 YSGEIRAD

-1391 TTASKDYWYQ
+1391 TTASKGYWYN

-1406 NLSDSDNNSDTDKI
+1406 NLSDSDNNSDTDEI
-1420 VYTGS
+1420 VYTDS

-1430 SLGSNLTVYASLDD
+1430 SLGSNLAVYASLED
-1444 AVKGSASGYAFTSE
+1444 AARGSVSGYAFTSE

-1469 EANGYIGTPV
+1469 EDNGYIGTPV

-1495 SGNADK
+1495 NGNADK
-1501 YGIQLKENWWKK
+1501 YGIQIKENWWKK
-1513 LLHTISFKHFYND
+1513 LLHTISFRHFYND
-1526 ETLDIKIRANDAK
+1526 ATLEIKIRANDAK
-1539 AGIDTSGVDK
+1539 YGIDTSGVDK

-1756 TISDLQPTEA
+1756 TISDLQPSEA

-1788 TTTKALPWVAKVPVL
+1788 TTTKASPWVAKVSVL
-1803 TGFYGDKPQDLTITT
+1803 TGFYGDKPQDLTIT

-1863 NQFENHIFRVRPV
+1863 NQFENHIFRVKPV

-2030 TVDDER
+2030 TVDDEW

-2122 TDSSSFIE
+2122 ADSSSFIE

-2135 ERKLAY
+2135 ECKLAY

-2219 GIVGT
+2219 EVVGT
-2224 LAWNAP
+2224 LAWNAM

-2237 ERLAE
+2237 QRLAE
-2242 WIFTPDNVEYAP
+2242 WTFIPDNVEYAP

-2270 VFTPDPSEQTYR
+2270 VFTPDPPEQTYR

-2293 LSKNPGF
+2293 LSKNPGI

-2346 ETVILIV
+2346 ETVTLTV

-2600 GYTTTKPIA
+2600 GYTATKPIA

-2634 SGFMNNVHK
+2634 SGSINNVHK
-2643 DVMQPAKTTPDPSL
+2643 DVTQPAKTTPALDPSL
-2657 TSILTPAPI
+2657 TPILTPTPI

-2682 QRKVPTAQND
+2682 QRKAQTAQND

-2753 IEFELDNGIIWQ
+2753 MQFELDNGIIWQ

-2822 VMRLNVGEANKGL
+2822 IMRLNVGEANKGL

-2881 MEAVEEADETIVA
+2881 MEAVEEADETLVA

-2929 FLTLKKRKE
+2929 FLVLKKRKE

>member
-1 MKNKNTFTNWK
+1 MKNKNTFINWK
-12 QLFRRILA
+12 QLFRRTLA

-28 GNMVDLS
+28 GSLVDLS
-35 TLSVDAQTTEEELTI
+35 TLSADAQTTEEELTI

-64 LEIGASEDDINFPDT
+64 LETGASEDDINFPDT

-135 SSSTETEASTQTS
+135 GSSTETEASTQTS
-148 EEASSETS
+148 EEASSEEA
-156 TPESSSEETSTQI
+156 TPESSSEETFTQT
-169 DSEEVQKADEDVDQQ
+169 DSEEVQKADEDADQQ
-184 SQKEEKAEETPEVQ
+184 SQQEEKAEETPEVQ

-317 EYGVATLDNELVE
+317 EYEVVTLEDDLVE
-330 VSINDKTTRYA
+330 VTINGTATHYSSWDSAMEALQNASKDSNLDKA
-341 ALEDACDAISE
+341 KVD
-352 AVNAATDGNLAITL
+352 
-366 KILQTIKLNSGYN
+366 ILLI
-379 WTLNGENKN
+379 
-388 ITMTVDLNG
+388 
-397 QEIGCYYGSV
+397 
-407 WGGSGANAL
+407 
-416 NMHFQNIKVILK
+416 K
-428 DTDKSSSN
+428 DTTTS
-436 GKLHG
+436 
-441 TFYVENYSNFTLDNT
+441 
-456 YCQVLQI
+456 
-463 GGGTAVL
+463 
-470 EGGECPYLYVGS
+470 
-482 SKTASNENAQCQ
+482 ASASIDF
-494 VKGGTYENIVVYGG
+494 KG
-508 AELSI
+508 AE
-513 EGDATSVQSIKAV
+513 
-526 HYIQSDDST
+526 
-535 DKDVKATVNLRG
+535 
-547 GTYKTVTTKPRNA
+547 VTLHSA
-560 EDVKDESKGYALSNM
+560 G
-575 LAPGYGFL
+575 
-583 SQDNEESV
+583 EEP
-591 DLTDKTEIT
+591 K
-600 NVKVVPVAITIT
+600 TIT
-612 KQPSIASNKNTVLE
+612 G
-626 HYTAEEAP
+626 
-634 KLTIEAKSTDKLTYQ
+634 
-649 WYQIASAESEDSDS
+649 DS
-663 ATSTE
+663 
-668 TAIDKATES
+668 
-677 TYQIPTGLKAGPYN
+677 
-691 YFCRVSCGNDSVKSN
+691 
-706 TVTFTVTQ
+706 
-714 AVAKIIETKA
+714 
-724 DGTTK
+724 
-729 ETYYADWADAMEYL
+729 
-743 SDSYNGKFEGVEK
+743 
-756 AEVILLQDTKCS
+756 
-768 GISSVQSIGD
+768 
-778 FDGQFPKEVIIRSEG
+778 
-793 ECHELSGDKVTVL
+793 
-806 KAVYETTHVYMK
+806 
-818 NIKVEG
+818 
-824 SIDLSVGATLTLDE
+824 
-838 GTEVVA
+838 
-844 EDKRIDT
+844 
-851 ISVNESKLIIG
+851 
-862 DAKVSA
+862 
-868 GIELINGSTLE
+868 
-879 VKSGALDEQIKVT
+879 SGALLDISNAENLTIQDIKVT
-892 NTGNTAVME
+892 NNTGSVIKVSNAKLSMNANIDIAARNTEDGAVSLQNN
-901 AGAATPVFSG
+901 TTLYLNG
-911 NGELSIY
+911 NGSINGKSGKDIAVNESDNKIVIGAEIGKNY
-918 CKNGTSDWSES
+918 CVTITEKGEVDVFHKGNRSVSLYGKRNYKLWLKPDLPEGVSFEEAIPMDKNTDSATEFE
-929 LKTTGDKKIWYPI
+929 GDKYILRDAKITINNVICAY
-942 TLPQGVTLPADGE
+942 QDS
-955 NASVVSAYKGDTYGL
+955 NNSV
-970 YPNGD
+970 
-975 TTDHSIN
+975 
-982 VPGEICSYYLTKY
+982 
-995 GKGTNNA
+995 
-1002 NLQKIPDGKIT
+1002 QKIENNEFTYTGYKLLTHNPD
-1013 MPAAAVTL
+1013 A
-1021 LAHNTDKYGL
+1021 YGL

-1039 LAKAYEN
+1039 LAKAYAN

-1057 TYDSYPQILSNI
+1057 TYDSYPQILSYI
-1069 TLDTADGSK
+1069 TLDTADGSAV
-1078 TLTAPIYYSGNG
+1078 LTSPSYYSETGKPF
-1090 NQNLNSPI
+1090 LNSPI
-1098 GVGGDSPLNSDAA
+1098 GVGGDNPLNSDEADFV
-1111 EYAVHY
+1111 EHY
-1117 KNNAEIYTLTQGEAG
+1117 KNNAEIYTLIQGEAG

-1148 YTGEVTI
+1148 YTGEFTV
-1155 YFTIGKGKASLGDID
+1155 YFTIGKGTARLGDIN
-1170 VYTGTYNGKEQ
+1170 VHTGSYNGLEQ
-1181 SAWTLLPLQFDAD
+1181 SAWEVIPLQFEAD
-1194 PYDQY
+1194 PYDRY
-1199 QFTEGLID
+1199 QFTGLND
-1207 NNYISACDWS
+1207 GKYIPVCLVTGSYK
-1217 VADRWYESGTYKSN
+1217 WYGDGTYKSN

-1238 DDQKTWI
+1238 DDKKTWI
-1245 TEKEFGSSTENIY
+1245 TEKEFGSTYEEGY
-1258 KITDAGKYPFYLRIT
+1258 KITDAGEYPFYLRIT
-1273 GGDGL
+1273 GENGL
-1278 FDTLTSE
+1278 FGTLTSE
-1285 KCIAEIKPRDL
+1285 KYIAKITPIDL
-1296 EELSKYYYINVDIP
+1296 SMLSLYGITVNVS
-1310 EGLAAYYTGKPVFP
+1310 EGLVAYYTGKPVLP
-1324 ASGYQITDKS
+1324 ASGYQITDSYTK
-1334 IGNGYTLVKD
+1334 NGYTLVKD
-1344 TDYTVS
+1344 TDFTVS
-1350 GRNNTNI
+1350 GLNNTDI
-1357 TDAAALIFTGKGN
+1357 TDDATLIFTGKGN
-1370 YSGEIQAD
+1370 YTGEIQAEK
-1378 NKFAVKYAFSPAQ
+1378 KFAIKYAFSPAQ
-1391 TTASKDYWYQ
+1391 TTASKDYWYN

-1406 NLSDSDNNSDTDKI
+1406 NFSDSDNNSDTGRI
-1420 VYTGS
+1420 VYAGS
-1425 IESGI
+1425 TESGV
-1430 SLGSNLTVYASLDD
+1430 SLSSNRAVYASLDD

-1495 SGNADK
+1495 NGNADK
-1501 YGIQLKENWWKK
+1501 YGIQIKENWWKK
-1513 LLHTISFKHFYND
+1513 LLHTISFRHFYND
-1526 ETLDIKIRANDAK
+1526 ATLEIKIRANDAK
-1539 AGIDTSGVDK
+1539 YGIDTSGVDK

-1570 AEELDKLSANESDA
+1570 AEELDRLAAGGTDA
-1584 TIGFVEVQANGNS
+1584 TVGFVEVQANGTS
-1597 AVTVGNLSKDANY
+1597 AVMVGNLSKDANY

-1632 VRDTTIL
+1632 VRDTTIP
-1639 SYVINVPER
+1639 SYAINVPDE

-1756 TISDLQPTEA
+1756 TISDLQPSEA

-1788 TTTKALPWVAKVPVL
+1788 TTTKALPWVAKVSVL
-1803 TGFYGDKPQDLTITT
+1803 TGFYGDKPQDLTIT

-1851 QVTFIPDADLYP
+1851 QVTFIPDANLYP

-1876 IRKRPITINVADMTV
+1876 IQKRPITINVADMTM

-1930 RTLATKES
+1930 RTLATRES

-1945 TVSSNS
+1945 TISSNS
-1951 SNYEVTAKYYEK
+1951 SNYEVMAKYYEN
-1963 LSDLSNPRTEGT
+1963 LSNLSNPKEEGAI
-1975 LTITKAAGEIIQN
+1975 TITKAAGEIIKD
-1988 EGFTASKTVVYKDPA
+1988 EGFTASKTVVFKDSA
-2003 FSLNVSPNSR
+2003 FSLNVSPNNR
-2013 EGKLT
+2013 EGKLI
-2018 YEVKNSKDTEGR
+2018 YKVSDSKDIYGVR
-2030 TVDDER
+2030 VDDDW

-2046 TVKSPGSAKITI
+2046 IVKSAGSAKITI
-2058 YLPATKNYTA
+2058 SLPESTNYTA
-2068 AKPLTVDVTVNKK
+2068 ATSLTVQVTVNKR
-2081 AYTVEPVNKKYL
+2081 AYTVDSINKKYL
-2093 YSKEN
+2093 YSREN
-2098 EDAIDLLALL
+2098 EDSIDLLALL
-2108 PKDCGSTNFEASST
+2108 PADCGTVNFDVIST

-2130 LPQYK
+2130 APQYK
-2135 ERKLAY
+2135 EGKLAY
-2141 KLAMG
+2141 KLAAG
-2146 DIGKKITI
+2146 NIGNTASI
-2154 TVPLRTDNYVIN
+2154 TVPVTTENYTIN
-2166 GNNTLTI
+2166 NSNSLVF

-2237 ERLAE
+2237 QRLAE
-2242 WIFTPDNVEYAP
+2242 WTFIPDNVEYAP

-2270 VFTPDPSEQTYR
+2270 VLPPDPPEQIYR
-2282 TSAYSREILNG
+2282 ISAYSVEILNG
-2293 LSKNPGF
+2293 LSKNPGI
-2300 VIGVDNQQIGG
+2300 VIGVDDQQLGG

-2337 TQHYENSAM
+2337 TQHYENSAL
-2346 ETVILIV
+2346 ETVTLTV

-2457 QIPSSKMQVDF
+2457 QIPSSKIKVDF

-2538 VKATC
+2538 IKATC
-2543 IAAGSTGE
+2543 IAVGSTGE

-2567 AKDSTNHTA
+2567 AKDSMNHAA

-2600 GYTTTKPIA
+2600 GYTATKPIA
-2609 KIAAKNDSDAGSSNN
+2609 KIAVKNDSDAGSSNN
-2624 SNDSGSDSES
+2624 SNYSGNVPES
-2634 SGFMNNVHK
+2634 SGSINNAHK
-2643 DVMQPAKTTPDPSL
+2643 NVTQPAKTTPAPDPSL
-2657 TSILTPAPI
+2657 TPILTPAPI

-2677 NVKKP
+2677 NLKRP
-2682 QRKVPTAQND
+2682 QRNVPAAQND
-2692 TVEEGEEA
+2692 AVEEGEEA
-2700 RPFIQGEDDKEG
+2700 RPFIQGEDSKEG
-2712 WDVIRAESAVC
+2712 WDVIREESAVC

-2753 IEFELDNGIIWQ
+2753 MQFELDNGIIWQ

-2881 MEAVEEADETIVA
+2881 MEPVEEADETIVA

>member
-1 MKNKNTFTNWK
+1 MKNKNTFTNWR
-12 QLFRRILA
+12 QLFRRTLA
-20 VSLSVAML
+20 VSLSIAMF

-50 VAFDSLSKDIREQK
+50 VAFDPLSKDIREQK

-135 SSSTETEASTQTS
+135 GSSTETEASTQTS
-148 EEASSETS
+148 EETSSEEA
-156 TPESSSEETSTQI
+156 TPESGSEETSTQT
-169 DSEEVQKADEDVDQQ
+169 DS
-184 SQKEEKAEETPEVQ
+184 
-198 QLEDNAGE
+198 
-206 NEEARNSGS
+206 EEARNSGS
-215 LLGIQLSALAANLL
+215 LLGIQLSALAYNLL

-240 NPDTEDETAAKTEK
+240 NPDTEAETATETEK

-259 IKWEIDAGESDAE
+259 IKWEIDADESDAE

-317 EYGVATLDNELVE
+317 EYGVVTLEDDLVE
-330 VSINDKTTRYA
+330 VTINGTAANYSSWDSAMEALQQASGDGKLNHAKVDILLIQDATTSVSASINFKDAEVTLHSAGEEQKT
-341 ALEDACDAISE
+341 
-352 AVNAATDGNLAITL
+352 IT
-366 KILQTIKLNSGYN
+366 G
-379 WTLNGENKN
+379 
-388 ITMTVDLNG
+388 
-397 QEIGCYYGSV
+397 
-407 WGGSGANAL
+407 
-416 NMHFQNIKVILK
+416 
-428 DTDKSSSN
+428 SSSTALLDISN
-436 GKLHG
+436 AK
-441 TFYVENYSNFTLDNT
+441 NFT
-456 YCQVLQI
+456 
-463 GGGTAVL
+463 
-470 EGGECPYLYVGS
+470 
-482 SKTASNENAQCQ
+482 
-494 VKGGTYENIVVYGG
+494 
-508 AELSI
+508 
-513 EGDATSVQSIKAV
+513 
-526 HYIQSDDST
+526 IQD
-535 DKDVKATVNLRG
+535 
-547 GTYKTVTTKPRNA
+547 
-560 EDVKDESKGYALSNM
+560 
-575 LAPGYGFL
+575 
-583 SQDNEESV
+583 
-591 DLTDKTEIT
+591 
-600 NVKVVPVAITIT
+600 
-612 KQPSIASNKNTVLE
+612 
-626 HYTAEEAP
+626 
-634 KLTIEAKSTDKLTYQ
+634 
-649 WYQIASAESEDSDS
+649 
-663 ATSTE
+663 
-668 TAIDKATES
+668 
-677 TYQIPTGLKAGPYN
+677 
-691 YFCRVSCGNDSVKSN
+691 
-706 TVTFTVTQ
+706 
-714 AVAKIIETKA
+714 
-724 DGTTK
+724 
-729 ETYYADWADAMEYL
+729 
-743 SDSYNGKFEGVEK
+743 
-756 AEVILLQDTKCS
+756 
-768 GISSVQSIGD
+768 
-778 FDGQFPKEVIIRSEG
+778 
-793 ECHELSGDKVTVL
+793 
-806 KAVYETTHVYMK
+806 
-818 NIKVEG
+818 
-824 SIDLSVGATLTLDE
+824 
-838 GTEVVA
+838 
-844 EDKRIDT
+844 
-851 ISVNESKLIIG
+851 
-862 DAKVSA
+862 
-868 GIELINGSTLE
+868 
-879 VKSGALDEQIKVT
+879 IKVT
-892 NTGNTAVME
+892 NDTGSVIKVSDAKLCTNANIAIEASNAEDGAVNLQNNTTLYLNGNGNFSGKNHSIVVDGSGNKIIVGTEINKSYSVNITGQGNVDVFQKGNISVALYGERNYNIWLKPDLPEGVSFEEAIPMDKNTASSVE
-901 AGAATPVFSG
+901 F
-911 NGELSIY
+911 E
-918 CKNGTSDWSES
+918 
-929 LKTTGDKKIWYPI
+929 GDKYILCDAEI
-942 TLPQGVTLPADGE
+942 TVNT
-955 NASVVSAYKGDTYGL
+955 VICAYQDTIY
-970 YPNGD
+970 
-975 TTDHSIN
+975 SQ
-982 VPGEICSYYLTKY
+982 V
-995 GKGTNNA
+995 
-1002 NLQKIPDGKIT
+1002 QKIENNKLKYSGGCKLFTHNPD
-1013 MPAAAVTL
+1013 A
-1021 LAHNTDKYGL
+1021 YGV
-1031 CANCGKTD
+1031 CAYCGTTD
-1039 LAKAYEN
+1039 LAKAYAN

-1057 TYDSYPQILSNI
+1057 TYDSYPQILSYI
-1069 TLDTADGSK
+1069 TLDTADGTTK
-1078 TLTAPIYYSGNG
+1078 ELVKPIYYDLQGASY
-1090 NQNLNSPI
+1090 LNSPI
-1098 GVGGDSPLNSDAA
+1098 GVGGDRPLNSDEA
-1111 EYAVHY
+1111 EYVVNY
-1117 KNNAEIYTLTQGEAG
+1117 KNNAEIYTLIQGEAG
-1132 FDEAKA
+1132 FDEEKA

-1148 YTGEVTI
+1148 YTGEFTV
-1155 YFTIGKGKASLGDID
+1155 YFTIGKGTARLGDIN
-1170 VYTGTYNGKEQ
+1170 VHTGNYNGLEQ
-1181 SAWTLLPLQFDAD
+1181 SAWEVIPLQFEAD
-1194 PYDQY
+1194 PYDRY
-1199 QFTEGLID
+1199 QFTGLND
-1207 NNYISACDWS
+1207 GKYIPVCLVSAS
-1217 VADRWYESGTYKSN
+1217 YKWYGDGTYQSN

-1238 DDQKTWI
+1238 DDKKTWI
-1245 TEKEFGSSTENIY
+1245 TEKEFGSTYEEGY
-1258 KITDAGKYPFYLRIT
+1258 KITDAGEYPFYLRIT
-1273 GGDGL
+1273 GENGL
-1278 FDTLTSE
+1278 FGTLTSE
-1285 KCIAEIKPRDL
+1285 KYIAKITPIDL
-1296 EELSKYYYINVDIP
+1296 SMLSLYGITVNVS
-1310 EGLAAYYTGKPVFP
+1310 EGLVAYYTGKPVLP
-1324 ASGYQITDKS
+1324 ASGYQITDSYTK
-1334 IGNGYTLVKD
+1334 NGYTLVKD
-1344 TDYTVS
+1344 TDFTVS
-1350 GRNNTNI
+1350 GLNNTDI
-1357 TDAAALIFTGKGN
+1357 TDDATLIFTGKGN
-1370 YSGEIQAD
+1370 YTGEIQAEK
-1378 NKFAVKYAFSPAQ
+1378 KFAIKYAFSPAQ
-1391 TTASKDYWYQ
+1391 TTASKDYWYN

-1406 NLSDSDNNSDTDKI
+1406 NFSDSDNNSDTGRI
-1420 VYTGS
+1420 VYAGS
-1425 IESGI
+1425 TESGV
-1430 SLGSNLTVYASLDD
+1430 SLSSNRAVYASLDD

-1458 GKNTQTLYIKD
+1458 GKNTQTFYIKD
-1469 EANGYIGTPV
+1469 EDNGYIGTPV

-1495 SGNADK
+1495 NGNADK
-1501 YGIQLKENWWKK
+1501 YGIQIKENWWKK
-1513 LLHTISFKHFYND
+1513 LLHTISFRHFYND
-1526 ETLDIKIRANDAK
+1526 ATLEIKIRANDAK
-1539 AGIDTSGVDK
+1539 YGIDTSGVDK

-1570 AEELDKLSANESDA
+1570 AEELDQLAAGGTDA
-1584 TIGFVEVQANGNS
+1584 TVGFVEVQANGTS
-1597 AVTVGNLSKDANY
+1597 AVMVGNLSKDANY

-1632 VRDTTIL
+1632 VRDTTIP
-1639 SYVINVPER
+1639 SYAINVPDE

-1756 TISDLQPTEA
+1756 TISDLQPSEA

-1788 TTTKALPWVAKVPVL
+1788 TTTKALPWVAKVSVL
-1803 TGFYGDKPQDLTITT
+1803 TGFYGDKPQDLTIT

-1863 NQFENHIFRVRPV
+1863 NQFENRIFRVRPV
-1876 IRKRPITINVADMTV
+1876 IQKRPITINVADMTM

-1930 RTLATKES
+1930 RTLATRES

-1951 SNYEVTAKYYEK
+1951 SNYEVTAKYYEN
-1963 LSDLSNPRTEGT
+1963 LSDLANSKAEGT

-1988 EGFTASKTVVYKDPA
+1988 EGFTASKTVTFKDSA
-2003 FSLNVSPNSR
+2003 FSLNVSPNNR
-2013 EGKLT
+2013 EGKLI
-2018 YEVKNSKDTEGR
+2018 YKVSDSKDINGVS
-2030 TVDDER
+2030 VDDDR

-2046 TVKSPGSAKITI
+2046 TVKSAGSAKITI
-2058 YLPATKNYTA
+2058 SLPESTNYTA
-2068 AKPLTVDVTVNKK
+2068 ATSLTVEVTVNKR
-2081 AYTVEPVNKKYL
+2081 AYTVDSINKKYL
-2093 YSKEN
+2093 YSREN
-2098 EDAIDLLALL
+2098 EDSIDLLALL
-2108 PKDCGSTNFEASST
+2108 PADCGTVNFDVIST

-2130 LPQYK
+2130 APQYK
-2135 ERKLAY
+2135 EGKLAY
-2141 KLAMG
+2141 KLAAG
-2146 DIGKKITI
+2146 NIGNTATI
-2154 TVPLRTDNYVIN
+2154 TVPVTTENYTINN
-2166 GNNTLTI
+2166 GNSLI
-2173 NLELVEQKPLKPQ
+2173 FNLELVEQKPLKPQ

-2270 VFTPDPSEQTYR
+2270 VFTPDPPEQIYR
-2282 TSAYSREILNG
+2282 ISAYSVEILNG
-2293 LSKNPGF
+2293 LSKNPGM
-2300 VIGVDNQQIGG
+2300 VIGVDDQQLGG

-2346 ETVILIV
+2346 ETVTLTV

-2457 QIPSSKMQVDF
+2457 QIPSSKIKVDF

-2538 VKATC
+2538 IKATC
-2543 IAAGSTGE
+2543 IAVGSTGE

-2567 AKDSTNHTA
+2567 AKDSMNHAA

-2600 GYTTTKPIA
+2600 GYTATKPIA

-2624 SNDSGSDSES
+2624 SNDSGNDSES

-2657 TSILTPAPI
+2657 TPILTPAPI

-2723 AEGGTI
+2723 AKGGTI

-2753 IEFELDNGIIWQ
+2753 MQFELDNGIIWQ

-2881 MEAVEEADETIVA
+2881 MEPVEEADETIVA

>member
-1 MKNKNTFTNWK
+1 MKNKNTFINWK

-28 GNMVDLS
+28 GSLVDLS
-35 TLSVDAQTTEEELTI
+35 TLSADAQTTEEELTI

-64 LEIGASEDDINFPDT
+64 LETGASEDDINFPDT

-115 TESTETSTEQTTE
+115 TEQTTE

-135 SSSTETEASTQTS
+135 GSSTETEASTQTS
-148 EEASSETS
+148 EEASSEEA
-156 TPESSSEETSTQI
+156 TPESSSEETFTQT
-169 DSEEVQKADEDVDQQ
+169 DSEEVQKADEDADQQ
-184 SQKEEKAEETPEVQ
+184 SQQEEKAEETPEVQ
-198 QLEDNAGE
+198 QLGDNAGE

-317 EYGVATLDNELVE
+317 EYEVVTLEDDLVE
-330 VSINDKTTRYA
+330 VTINGTATHYSSWDSAMEALQNASKDSNLDKA
-341 ALEDACDAISE
+341 KVD
-352 AVNAATDGNLAITL
+352 
-366 KILQTIKLNSGYN
+366 ILLI
-379 WTLNGENKN
+379 
-388 ITMTVDLNG
+388 
-397 QEIGCYYGSV
+397 
-407 WGGSGANAL
+407 
-416 NMHFQNIKVILK
+416 K
-428 DTDKSSSN
+428 DTTTS
-436 GKLHG
+436 
-441 TFYVENYSNFTLDNT
+441 
-456 YCQVLQI
+456 
-463 GGGTAVL
+463 
-470 EGGECPYLYVGS
+470 
-482 SKTASNENAQCQ
+482 ASASIDF
-494 VKGGTYENIVVYGG
+494 KG
-508 AELSI
+508 AE
-513 EGDATSVQSIKAV
+513 
-526 HYIQSDDST
+526 
-535 DKDVKATVNLRG
+535 
-547 GTYKTVTTKPRNA
+547 VTLHSA
-560 EDVKDESKGYALSNM
+560 G
-575 LAPGYGFL
+575 
-583 SQDNEESV
+583 EEP
-591 DLTDKTEIT
+591 K
-600 NVKVVPVAITIT
+600 TIT
-612 KQPSIASNKNTVLE
+612 G
-626 HYTAEEAP
+626 
-634 KLTIEAKSTDKLTYQ
+634 
-649 WYQIASAESEDSDS
+649 DS
-663 ATSTE
+663 
-668 TAIDKATES
+668 
-677 TYQIPTGLKAGPYN
+677 
-691 YFCRVSCGNDSVKSN
+691 
-706 TVTFTVTQ
+706 
-714 AVAKIIETKA
+714 
-724 DGTTK
+724 
-729 ETYYADWADAMEYL
+729 
-743 SDSYNGKFEGVEK
+743 
-756 AEVILLQDTKCS
+756 
-768 GISSVQSIGD
+768 
-778 FDGQFPKEVIIRSEG
+778 
-793 ECHELSGDKVTVL
+793 
-806 KAVYETTHVYMK
+806 
-818 NIKVEG
+818 
-824 SIDLSVGATLTLDE
+824 
-838 GTEVVA
+838 
-844 EDKRIDT
+844 
-851 ISVNESKLIIG
+851 
-862 DAKVSA
+862 
-868 GIELINGSTLE
+868 
-879 VKSGALDEQIKVT
+879 SGALLDISNAENLTIQDIKVT
-892 NTGNTAVME
+892 NNTGSVIKVSNAKLSMNANIDIAARNTEDGAVSLQNN
-901 AGAATPVFSG
+901 TTLYLNG
-911 NGELSIY
+911 NGSINGKSGKDIAVNESDNKIVIGAEIGKNY
-918 CKNGTSDWSES
+918 CVTITEKGEVDVFHKGNRSVSLYGKRKYKLWLKPDLPEGVSFEEAIPMDKNTDSATEFE
-929 LKTTGDKKIWYPI
+929 GDKYILRDAKITVNNVICAY
-942 TLPQGVTLPADGE
+942 QDS
-955 NASVVSAYKGDTYGL
+955 NNSV
-970 YPNGD
+970 
-975 TTDHSIN
+975 
-982 VPGEICSYYLTKY
+982 
-995 GKGTNNA
+995 
-1002 NLQKIPDGKIT
+1002 QKIENNEFTYTGYKLLTHNPD
-1013 MPAAAVTL
+1013 A
-1021 LAHNTDKYGL
+1021 YGL

-1057 TYDSYPQILSNI
+1057 TYDSYPQILSYI
-1069 TLDTADGSK
+1069 TLDTADGTTK
-1078 TLTAPIYYSGNG
+1078 ELVKPNYY
-1090 NQNLNSPI
+1090 NQNGATYLNSPI
-1098 GVGGDSPLNSDAA
+1098 GVGGDNPLNSDEADFV
-1111 EYAVHY
+1111 EHY
-1117 KNNAEIYTLTQGEAG
+1117 KNNAEIYTLIQGEAG

-1148 YTGEVTI
+1148 YTGEFTV
-1155 YFTIGKGKASLGDID
+1155 YFTIGKGTARLGDIN
-1170 VYTGTYNGKEQ
+1170 VHTGSYNGLEQ
-1181 SAWTLLPLQFDAD
+1181 SAWEVIPLQFEAD
-1194 PYDQY
+1194 PYDRY
-1199 QFTEGLID
+1199 QFTGLND
-1207 NNYISACDWS
+1207 GKYIPVCLVTDSYK
-1217 VADRWYESGTYKSN
+1217 WYGDGTYKSN

-1238 DDQKTWI
+1238 DDKKTWI
-1245 TEKEFGSSTENIY
+1245 TEKEFGSTYEEGY
-1258 KITDAGKYPFYLRIT
+1258 KITDAGEYPFYLRIT
-1273 GGDGL
+1273 GENGL
-1278 FDTLTSE
+1278 FGTLTSE
-1285 KCIAEIKPRDL
+1285 KYIAKITPIDL
-1296 EELSKYYYINVDIP
+1296 SMLSLYGITVNVS
-1310 EGLAAYYTGKPVFP
+1310 EGLVAYYTGKPVLP
-1324 ASGYQITDKS
+1324 ASGYQITDSYTK
-1334 IGNGYTLVKD
+1334 NGYTLVKD
-1344 TDYTVS
+1344 TDFTVS
-1350 GRNNTNI
+1350 GLNNTDI
-1357 TDAAALIFTGKGN
+1357 TDDATLIFTGKGN
-1370 YSGEIQAD
+1370 YTGEIQAK
-1378 NKFAVKYAFSPAQ
+1378 NKFAIKYAFSPAQ
-1391 TTASKDYWYQ
+1391 TTASKDYWYN

-1406 NLSDSDNNSDTDKI
+1406 NFSDSDNNSDTGRI
-1420 VYTGS
+1420 VYAGS
-1425 IESGI
+1425 TESGV
-1430 SLGSNLTVYASLDD
+1430 SLSSNRAVYASLDD

-1458 GKNTQTLYIKD
+1458 GKNTQTFYIKD
-1469 EANGYIGTPV
+1469 EDNDYIGTPV

-1495 SGNADK
+1495 NGNADK
-1501 YGIQLKENWWKK
+1501 YGIQIKENWWKK
-1513 LLHTISFKHFYND
+1513 LLHTISFRHFYND
-1526 ETLDIKIRANDAK
+1526 ATLEIKIRANDAK
-1539 AGIDTSGVDK
+1539 YGIDTSGVDK

-1570 AEELDKLSANESDA
+1570 AEELDQLAAGGTDA
-1584 TIGFVEVQANGNS
+1584 TVGFVEVQVNGTS
-1597 AVTVGNLSKDANY
+1597 AVMVGNLSKDANY

-1632 VRDTTIL
+1632 VRDTTIP
-1639 SYVINVPER
+1639 SYAINVPDE

-1756 TISDLQPTEA
+1756 TISDLQPSEA

-1788 TTTKALPWVAKVPVL
+1788 TTTKASPWVAKVSVL
-1803 TGFYGDKPQDLTITT
+1803 TGFYGDKPQDLTIT

-1876 IRKRPITINVADMTV
+1876 IQKRPITINVADMTM

-1951 SNYEVTAKYYEK
+1951 SNYEVTAKYYEN
-1963 LSDLSNPRTEGT
+1963 LSDLANSKAEGT
-1975 LTITKAAGEIIQN
+1975 LTITKAVGEIIQN
-1988 EGFTASKTVVYKDPA
+1988 EGFTASKTVTFKDSA
-2003 FSLNVSPNSR
+2003 FSLNVSPNNR
-2013 EGKLT
+2013 EGKLI
-2018 YEVKNSKDTEGR
+2018 YKVSDSKDINGVS
-2030 TVDDER
+2030 VDDDR

-2046 TVKSPGSAKITI
+2046 TVKSAGSAKITI
-2058 YLPATKNYTA
+2058 SLPESTNYTA
-2068 AKPLTVDVTVNKK
+2068 ATSLTVEVTVNKR
-2081 AYTVEPVNKKYL
+2081 AYTVDSINKKYL
-2093 YSKEN
+2093 YSREN
-2098 EDAIDLLALL
+2098 EDSIDLLALL
-2108 PKDCGSTNFEASST
+2108 PADCGTVNFDVIST

-2130 LPQYK
+2130 APQYK
-2135 ERKLAY
+2135 EGKLAY
-2141 KLAMG
+2141 KLAAG
-2146 DIGKKITI
+2146 NIGNTATI
-2154 TVPLRTDNYVIN
+2154 TVPVTTENYTINN
-2166 GNNTLTI
+2166 GNSLI
-2173 NLELVEQKPLKPQ
+2173 FNLELVEQKPLKPQ

-2270 VFTPDPSEQTYR
+2270 VFTPDPPEQIYR
-2282 TSAYSREILNG
+2282 ISAYSVEILNG
-2293 LSKNPGF
+2293 LSKNPGM
-2300 VIGVDNQQIGG
+2300 VIGVDDQQLGG

-2346 ETVILIV
+2346 ETVTLTV

-2457 QIPSSKMQVDF
+2457 QIPSSKIKVDF

-2538 VKATC
+2538 IKATC
-2543 IAAGSTGE
+2543 IAVGSTGE

-2567 AKDSTNHTA
+2567 AKDSMNHAA

-2600 GYTTTKPIA
+2600 GYTATKPIA

-2624 SNDSGSDSES
+2624 SNDSGNDSES

-2657 TSILTPAPI
+2657 TPILTPAPI

-2723 AEGGTI
+2723 AKGGTI

-2753 IEFELDNGIIWQ
+2753 MQFELDNGIIWQ

-2881 MEAVEEADETIVA
+2881 MEPVEEADETIVA

>member
-1 MKNKNTFTNWK
+1 MKNKNTFTNWR
-12 QLFRRILA
+12 QLFRRTLA
-20 VSLSVAML
+20 VSLSIAMF

-50 VAFDSLSKDIREQK
+50 VAFDPLSKDIREQK

-169 DSEEVQKADEDVDQQ
+169 DSEEVQKADEDADQQ
-184 SQKEEKAEETPEVQ
+184 SQQEEKAEETPEVQ

-317 EYGVATLDNELVE
+317 EYEVVTLEDDLVE
-330 VSINDKTTRYA
+330 VTINGTATHYSSWDSAMEALQNASKDSNLDKA
-341 ALEDACDAISE
+341 KVD
-352 AVNAATDGNLAITL
+352 
-366 KILQTIKLNSGYN
+366 ILLI
-379 WTLNGENKN
+379 
-388 ITMTVDLNG
+388 
-397 QEIGCYYGSV
+397 
-407 WGGSGANAL
+407 
-416 NMHFQNIKVILK
+416 K
-428 DTDKSSSN
+428 DTTTS
-436 GKLHG
+436 
-441 TFYVENYSNFTLDNT
+441 
-456 YCQVLQI
+456 
-463 GGGTAVL
+463 
-470 EGGECPYLYVGS
+470 
-482 SKTASNENAQCQ
+482 ASASIDF
-494 VKGGTYENIVVYGG
+494 KG
-508 AELSI
+508 AE
-513 EGDATSVQSIKAV
+513 
-526 HYIQSDDST
+526 
-535 DKDVKATVNLRG
+535 
-547 GTYKTVTTKPRNA
+547 VTLHSA
-560 EDVKDESKGYALSNM
+560 G
-575 LAPGYGFL
+575 
-583 SQDNEESV
+583 EEP
-591 DLTDKTEIT
+591 K
-600 NVKVVPVAITIT
+600 TIT
-612 KQPSIASNKNTVLE
+612 G
-626 HYTAEEAP
+626 
-634 KLTIEAKSTDKLTYQ
+634 
-649 WYQIASAESEDSDS
+649 DS
-663 ATSTE
+663 
-668 TAIDKATES
+668 
-677 TYQIPTGLKAGPYN
+677 
-691 YFCRVSCGNDSVKSN
+691 
-706 TVTFTVTQ
+706 
-714 AVAKIIETKA
+714 
-724 DGTTK
+724 
-729 ETYYADWADAMEYL
+729 
-743 SDSYNGKFEGVEK
+743 
-756 AEVILLQDTKCS
+756 
-768 GISSVQSIGD
+768 
-778 FDGQFPKEVIIRSEG
+778 
-793 ECHELSGDKVTVL
+793 
-806 KAVYETTHVYMK
+806 
-818 NIKVEG
+818 
-824 SIDLSVGATLTLDE
+824 
-838 GTEVVA
+838 
-844 EDKRIDT
+844 
-851 ISVNESKLIIG
+851 
-862 DAKVSA
+862 
-868 GIELINGSTLE
+868 
-879 VKSGALDEQIKVT
+879 SGALLDISNAENLIIQDIKVT
-892 NTGNTAVME
+892 NNTGSVIKVSNAKLSMNANIDIAACNAEDGAVSLQNNT
-901 AGAATPVFSG
+901 TLYLNG
-911 NGELSIY
+911 NGSINGKSGKDIAVNESDNKIVIGAEIGKNY
-918 CKNGTSDWSES
+918 CVTITEQGEVDVFHKGNRSVSLYGKRNYKLWLKPDLPEGVSFEEAIPMDKNTDSATEFE
-929 LKTTGDKKIWYPI
+929 GDKYI
-942 TLPQGVTLPADGE
+942 LRDA
-955 NASVVSAYKGDTYGL
+955 
-970 YPNGD
+970 
-975 TTDHSIN
+975 
-982 VPGEICSYYLTKY
+982 
-995 GKGTNNA
+995 
-1002 NLQKIPDGKIT
+1002 KIT
-1013 MPAAAVTL
+1013 VNNVICAYQDSNNSVRKIENNEFTYTGYKL
-1021 LAHNTDKYGL
+1021 LTHNPDAYGL
-1031 CANCGKTD
+1031 CANCGKID
-1039 LAKAYEN
+1039 LAKAYAN

-1057 TYDSYPQILSNI
+1057 TYDSYPQILSYI
-1069 TLDTADGSK
+1069 TLDTADGSAV
-1078 TLTAPIYYSGNG
+1078 LTSPSYYSETGKPF
-1090 NQNLNSPI
+1090 LNSPI
-1098 GVGGDSPLNSDAA
+1098 GVGGDNPLNSDEADFV
-1111 EYAVHY
+1111 EHY
-1117 KNNAEIYTLTQGEAG
+1117 KNNAEIYTLIQGEAG

-1148 YTGEVTI
+1148 YTGEFTV
-1155 YFTIGKGKASLGDID
+1155 YFTIGKGTARLGDIN
-1170 VYTGTYNGKEQ
+1170 VHTGSYNGLEQ
-1181 SAWTLLPLQFDAD
+1181 SAWEVIPLQFEAD
-1194 PYDQY
+1194 PYDRY
-1199 QFTEGLID
+1199 QFTGLND
-1207 NNYISACDWS
+1207 GKYIPVCLVTGSYK
-1217 VADRWYESGTYKSN
+1217 WYGDGTYKSN

-1238 DDQKTWI
+1238 DDKKTWI
-1245 TEKEFGSSTENIY
+1245 TEKEFGSTYEEGY
-1258 KITDAGKYPFYLRIT
+1258 KITDAGEYPFYLRIT
-1273 GGDGL
+1273 GENGL
-1278 FDTLTSE
+1278 FGTLTSE
-1285 KCIAEIKPRDL
+1285 KYIAKITPIDL
-1296 EELSKYYYINVDIP
+1296 SMLSLYGITVNVS
-1310 EGLAAYYTGKPVFP
+1310 EGLVAYYTGKPVLP
-1324 ASGYQITDKS
+1324 ASGYQITDSYTK
-1334 IGNGYTLVKD
+1334 NGYTLVKD
-1344 TDYTVS
+1344 TDFTVS
-1350 GRNNTNI
+1350 GLNNTDI
-1357 TDAAALIFTGKGN
+1357 TDDATLIFTGKGN
-1370 YSGEIQAD
+1370 YTGEIQAEK
-1378 NKFAVKYAFSPAQ
+1378 KFAIKYAFSPAQ
-1391 TTASKDYWYQ
+1391 TTASKDYWYN

-1406 NLSDSDNNSDTDKI
+1406 NFSDSDNNSDTGRI
-1420 VYTGS
+1420 VYAGS
-1425 IESGI
+1425 TESGV
-1430 SLGSNLTVYASLDD
+1430 SLSSNRAVYASLDD

-1495 SGNADK
+1495 NGNADK
-1501 YGIQLKENWWKK
+1501 YGIQIKENWWKK

-1526 ETLDIKIRANDAK
+1526 ETLDIRIRANDAK

-1549 YYYYIEE
+1549 YYYYVEE

-1570 AEELDKLSANESDA
+1570 AEELDQLPAAGADVNA
-1584 TIGFVEVQANGNS
+1584 GFVEVQVNGAS

-1632 VRDTTIL
+1632 VRDTTIP
-1639 SYVINVPER
+1639 SYAINVPDE

-1708 YLPLAKKED
+1708 YLPLAKKEN

-1756 TISDLQPTEA
+1756 TISDLQPSEA

-1788 TTTKALPWVAKVPVL
+1788 TTTKALPWVAKVSVL
-1803 TGFYGDKPQDLTITT
+1803 TGFYGDKPQDLTIT

-1851 QVTFIPDADLYP
+1851 QVTFIPDANLYP

-1876 IRKRPITINVADMTV
+1876 IQKRPITINVADMTM

-1930 RTLATKES
+1930 RTLATRES

-1945 TVSSNS
+1945 TISSNS
-1951 SNYEVTAKYYEK
+1951 SNYEVMAKYYEN
-1963 LSDLSNPRTEGT
+1963 LSNLSNPKEEGAI
-1975 LTITKAAGEIIQN
+1975 TITKAAGEIIKD
-1988 EGFTASKTVVYKDPA
+1988 EGFTASKTVVFKDSA
-2003 FSLNVSPNSR
+2003 FSLNVSPNNR
-2013 EGKLT
+2013 EGKLI
-2018 YEVKNSKDTEGR
+2018 YKVSDSKDIYGVR
-2030 TVDDER
+2030 VDDDW

-2046 TVKSPGSAKITI
+2046 IVKSAGSAKITI
-2058 YLPATKNYTA
+2058 SLPESTNYTA
-2068 AKPLTVDVTVNKK
+2068 ATSLTVQVTVNKR
-2081 AYTVEPVNKKYL
+2081 AYTVDSINKKYL
-2093 YSKEN
+2093 YSREN
-2098 EDAIDLLALL
+2098 EDSIDLLALL
-2108 PKDCGSTNFEASST
+2108 PADCGTVNFDVIST

-2130 LPQYK
+2130 APQYK
-2135 ERKLAY
+2135 EGKLAY
-2141 KLAMG
+2141 KLAAG
-2146 DIGKKITI
+2146 NIGNTASI
-2154 TVPLRTDNYVIN
+2154 TVPVTTENYTIN
-2166 GNNTLTI
+2166 NSNSLVF

-2237 ERLAE
+2237 QRLAE
-2242 WIFTPDNVEYAP
+2242 WTFIPDNVEYAP

-2270 VFTPDPSEQTYR
+2270 VLPPDPPEQIYR
-2282 TSAYSREILNG
+2282 ISAYSVEILNG
-2293 LSKNPGF
+2293 LSKNPGI
-2300 VIGVDNQQIGG
+2300 VIGVDDQQLGG

-2337 TQHYENSAM
+2337 TQHYENSAL
-2346 ETVILIV
+2346 ETVTLTV

-2457 QIPSSKMQVDF
+2457 QIPSSKIKVDF

-2538 VKATC
+2538 IKATC
-2543 IAAGSTGE
+2543 IAVGSTGE

-2567 AKDSTNHTA
+2567 AKDSMNHAA
-2576 LTSRVTKQP
+2576 LTSRVTKQS

-2600 GYTTTKPIA
+2600 GYTATKPIA

-2624 SNDSGSDSES
+2624 SNDSGNDSES

-2657 TSILTPAPI
+2657 TPILTPAPI

-2753 IEFELDNGIIWQ
+2753 MQFELDNGIIWQ

-2881 MEAVEEADETIVA
+2881 MEAVEEVDETLVA

>member
-1 MKNKNTFTNWK
+1 MKNKNTFTNWR
-12 QLFRRILA
+12 QLFRRTLA
-20 VSLSVAML
+20 VSLSIAMF

-87 QTVEKDDKEAE
+87 QTVDKDNKESETESIEETTEMTEAE
-98 TESTEETTEAME
+98 TESTETE
-110 STETE
+110 STE
-115 TESTETSTEQTTE
+115 TESTESSTSTEQTTE

-135 SSSTETEASTQTS
+135 SSSSETEAPTQTS
-148 EEASSETS
+148 EEASSDTS
-156 TPESSSEETSTQI
+156 TPESGSEETSTQT
-169 DSEEVQKADEDVDQQ
+169 DS
-184 SQKEEKAEETPEVQ
+184 
-198 QLEDNAGE
+198 
-206 NEEARNSGS
+206 EEARNSGS
-215 LLGIQLSALAANLL
+215 LLGMQLSALAYNLL

-240 NPDTEDETAAKTEK
+240 NPDTEAETATETEK

-259 IKWEIDAGESDAE
+259 IKWEIDADESDAE

-317 EYGVATLDNELVE
+317 EYGVVTLEDDLVE
-330 VSINDKTTRYA
+330 VTINGTAANYSSWDSAMEALQQASGDGKLNHAKVDILLIQDATTSVSASINFKDAEVTLHSAGEEQKT
-341 ALEDACDAISE
+341 
-352 AVNAATDGNLAITL
+352 IT
-366 KILQTIKLNSGYN
+366 G
-379 WTLNGENKN
+379 
-388 ITMTVDLNG
+388 
-397 QEIGCYYGSV
+397 
-407 WGGSGANAL
+407 
-416 NMHFQNIKVILK
+416 
-428 DTDKSSSN
+428 SSSTALLDISN
-436 GKLHG
+436 AK
-441 TFYVENYSNFTLDNT
+441 NFT
-456 YCQVLQI
+456 
-463 GGGTAVL
+463 
-470 EGGECPYLYVGS
+470 
-482 SKTASNENAQCQ
+482 
-494 VKGGTYENIVVYGG
+494 
-508 AELSI
+508 
-513 EGDATSVQSIKAV
+513 
-526 HYIQSDDST
+526 IQD
-535 DKDVKATVNLRG
+535 
-547 GTYKTVTTKPRNA
+547 
-560 EDVKDESKGYALSNM
+560 
-575 LAPGYGFL
+575 
-583 SQDNEESV
+583 
-591 DLTDKTEIT
+591 
-600 NVKVVPVAITIT
+600 
-612 KQPSIASNKNTVLE
+612 
-626 HYTAEEAP
+626 
-634 KLTIEAKSTDKLTYQ
+634 
-649 WYQIASAESEDSDS
+649 
-663 ATSTE
+663 
-668 TAIDKATES
+668 
-677 TYQIPTGLKAGPYN
+677 
-691 YFCRVSCGNDSVKSN
+691 
-706 TVTFTVTQ
+706 
-714 AVAKIIETKA
+714 
-724 DGTTK
+724 
-729 ETYYADWADAMEYL
+729 
-743 SDSYNGKFEGVEK
+743 
-756 AEVILLQDTKCS
+756 
-768 GISSVQSIGD
+768 
-778 FDGQFPKEVIIRSEG
+778 
-793 ECHELSGDKVTVL
+793 
-806 KAVYETTHVYMK
+806 
-818 NIKVEG
+818 
-824 SIDLSVGATLTLDE
+824 
-838 GTEVVA
+838 
-844 EDKRIDT
+844 
-851 ISVNESKLIIG
+851 
-862 DAKVSA
+862 
-868 GIELINGSTLE
+868 
-879 VKSGALDEQIKVT
+879 IKVT
-892 NTGNTAVME
+892 NDTGSVIKVSDAKLCTNANIAIEASNAEDGAVNLQNNTTLYLNGNGNFSGKNHSIVVDGSGNKIIVGTEINKSYSVNITGQGNVDVFQKGNISVALYGERNYNIWLKPDLPEGVSFEEAIPMDKNTASSVE
-901 AGAATPVFSG
+901 F
-911 NGELSIY
+911 E
-918 CKNGTSDWSES
+918 
-929 LKTTGDKKIWYPI
+929 GDKYILCDAEI
-942 TLPQGVTLPADGE
+942 TVNT
-955 NASVVSAYKGDTYGL
+955 VICAYQDTIY
-970 YPNGD
+970 
-975 TTDHSIN
+975 SQ
-982 VPGEICSYYLTKY
+982 V
-995 GKGTNNA
+995 
-1002 NLQKIPDGKIT
+1002 QKIENNKLKYSGGCKLFTHNPD
-1013 MPAAAVTL
+1013 A
-1021 LAHNTDKYGL
+1021 YGV
-1031 CANCGKTD
+1031 CAYCGTTD
-1039 LAKAYEN
+1039 LAKAYAN

-1057 TYDSYPQILSNI
+1057 TYDSYPQILSYI
-1069 TLDTADGSK
+1069 TLDTADGTTK
-1078 TLTAPIYYSGNG
+1078 ELVKPIYYDLQGASY
-1090 NQNLNSPI
+1090 LNSPI
-1098 GVGGDSPLNSDAA
+1098 GVGGDRPLNSDEA
-1111 EYAVHY
+1111 EYVVNY

-1148 YTGEVTI
+1148 YTGEFTV
-1155 YFTIGKGKASLGDID
+1155 YFTIGKGTARLGDIN
-1170 VYTGTYNGKEQ
+1170 VCTSRYNGLEQ
-1181 SAWTLLPLQFDAD
+1181 PAWEVIPLQFEAD
-1194 PYDQY
+1194 PYDRY
-1199 QFTEGLID
+1199 QFTGLND
-1207 NNYISACDWS
+1207 GKYIPVCLVTDSYK
-1217 VADRWYESGTYKSN
+1217 WYGDGTYKSN

-1238 DDQKTWI
+1238 DDKKTWI
-1245 TEKEFGSSTENIY
+1245 TEKEFGSTYEEGY
-1258 KITDAGKYPFYLRIT
+1258 KITDAGEYPFYLRIT
-1273 GGDGL
+1273 GENGL
-1278 FDTLTSE
+1278 FGTLTSE
-1285 KCIAEIKPRDL
+1285 KYIAKITPIDL
-1296 EELSKYYYINVDIP
+1296 SRLSLYGITVNVS
-1310 EGLAAYYTGKPVFP
+1310 EGLAAYYTGKPVLP
-1324 ASGYQITDKS
+1324 ASGYQITDSYTK
-1334 IGNGYTLVKD
+1334 NGYTLVKD
-1344 TDYTVS
+1344 TDFTVS
-1350 GRNNTNI
+1350 GLNNTDI
-1357 TDAAALIFTGKGN
+1357 TDDATLIFTGKGN

-1378 NKFAVKYAFSPAQ
+1378 NRFAIKYAFSPAQ
-1391 TTASKDYWYQ
+1391 TTASKDYWYN

-1406 NLSDSDNNSDTDKI
+1406 NFSDSDNNSDTGRI
-1420 VYTGS
+1420 VYAGS
-1425 IESGI
+1425 TESGV
-1430 SLGSNLTVYASLDD
+1430 SLSSNRAVYASLDD

-1458 GKNTQTLYIKD
+1458 GKNTQTFYIKD
-1469 EANGYIGTPV
+1469 EDNGYIGTPV

-1495 SGNADK
+1495 NGNADK
-1501 YGIQLKENWWKK
+1501 YGIQIKENWWKK
-1513 LLHTISFKHFYND
+1513 LLHTISFRHFYND
-1526 ETLDIKIRANDAK
+1526 ATLEIKIRANDAK
-1539 AGIDTSGVDK
+1539 YGIDTSGVDK

-1570 AEELDKLSANESDA
+1570 AEELDRLAAGGTDA
-1584 TIGFVEVQANGNS
+1584 TVGFVEVQANGTS
-1597 AVTVGNLSKDANY
+1597 AVMVGNLSKDANY

-1632 VRDTTIL
+1632 VRDTTIP
-1639 SYVINVPER
+1639 SYAINVPDE

-1658 SFEAPEDLTLLYFYV
+1658 SFEAPEDLTLLYYYV

-1756 TISDLQPTEA
+1756 TISDLQPSEA

-1788 TTTKALPWVAKVPVL
+1788 TTTKALPWVAKVSVL
-1803 TGFYGDKPQDLTITT
+1803 TGFYGDKPQDLTIT

-1851 QVTFIPDADLYP
+1851 QVTFIPDANLYP

-1876 IRKRPITINVADMTV
+1876 IQKRPITINVADMTM

-1930 RTLATKES
+1930 RTLATRES

-1945 TVSSNS
+1945 TISSNS
-1951 SNYEVTAKYYEK
+1951 SNYEVMAKYYEN
-1963 LSDLSNPRTEGT
+1963 LSNLSNPKEEGAI
-1975 LTITKAAGEIIQN
+1975 TITKAAGEIIKD
-1988 EGFTASKTVVYKDPA
+1988 EGFTASKTVVFKDSA
-2003 FSLNVSPNSR
+2003 FSLNVSPNNR
-2013 EGKLT
+2013 EGKLI
-2018 YEVKNSKDTEGR
+2018 YKVSDSKDIYGVR
-2030 TVDDER
+2030 VDDDW

-2046 TVKSPGSAKITI
+2046 TVKSAGSAKITI
-2058 YLPATKNYTA
+2058 SLPESTNYTA
-2068 AKPLTVDVTVNKK
+2068 ATSLTVQVTVNKR
-2081 AYTVEPVNKKYL
+2081 AYTVDSINKKYL
-2093 YSKEN
+2093 YSREN
-2098 EDAIDLLALL
+2098 EDSIDLLALL
-2108 PKDCGSTNFEASST
+2108 PADCGTVNFDVIST

-2130 LPQYK
+2130 APQYK
-2135 ERKLAY
+2135 EGKLAY
-2141 KLAMG
+2141 KLAAG
-2146 DIGKKITI
+2146 NIGNTASI
-2154 TVPLRTDNYVIN
+2154 TVPVTTENYTIN
-2166 GNNTLTI
+2166 NSNSLVF

-2237 ERLAE
+2237 QRLAE
-2242 WIFTPDNVEYAP
+2242 WTFIPDNVEYAP

-2270 VFTPDPSEQTYR
+2270 VFTPDPPEQIYR

-2293 LSKNPGF
+2293 LSKNPGI
-2300 VIGVDNQQIGG
+2300 VIGVDDQQLGG

-2323 VGQSERRVYFEPLD
+2323 VGQSERRIYFEPLD
-2337 TQHYENSAM
+2337 MQHYENSAM
-2346 ETVILIV
+2346 ETVTLTV

-2457 QIPSSKMQVDF
+2457 QIPSSKIKVDF

-2538 VKATC
+2538 IKATC
-2543 IAAGSTGE
+2543 IAVGSTGE

-2567 AKDSTNHTA
+2567 AKDSMNHAA

-2600 GYTTTKPIA
+2600 GYTATKPIA

-2624 SNDSGSDSES
+2624 SNDSGNDSES

-2657 TSILTPAPI
+2657 TPILTPAPI

-2753 IEFELDNGIIWQ
+2753 MQFELDNGIIWQ

-2881 MEAVEEADETIVA
+2881 MEPVEEADETIVA

>member
-1 MKNKNTFTNWK
+1 MKNKNTFTNWR
-12 QLFRRILA
+12 QLFRRTLA
-20 VSLSVAML
+20 VSLSIAMFS
-28 GNMVDLS
+28 NMVDLS

-50 VAFDSLSKDIREQK
+50 VAFDPLSKDIREQK

-135 SSSTETEASTQTS
+135 GSSTETEASTQTS
-148 EEASSETS
+148 EETSSEEA
-156 TPESSSEETSTQI
+156 TPESSSEETFTQT
-169 DSEEVQKADEDVDQQ
+169 DSEEVQKADEDADQQ
-184 SQKEEKAEETPEVQ
+184 SQQEEKAEETPEVQ

-317 EYGVATLDNELVE
+317 EYEVVTLEDDLVE
-330 VSINDKTTRYA
+330 VTINGTATHYSSWDSAMEALQNASKDSNLDKA
-341 ALEDACDAISE
+341 KVD
-352 AVNAATDGNLAITL
+352 
-366 KILQTIKLNSGYN
+366 ILLI
-379 WTLNGENKN
+379 
-388 ITMTVDLNG
+388 
-397 QEIGCYYGSV
+397 
-407 WGGSGANAL
+407 
-416 NMHFQNIKVILK
+416 K
-428 DTDKSSSN
+428 DTTTS
-436 GKLHG
+436 
-441 TFYVENYSNFTLDNT
+441 
-456 YCQVLQI
+456 
-463 GGGTAVL
+463 
-470 EGGECPYLYVGS
+470 
-482 SKTASNENAQCQ
+482 ASASIDF
-494 VKGGTYENIVVYGG
+494 KG
-508 AELSI
+508 AE
-513 EGDATSVQSIKAV
+513 
-526 HYIQSDDST
+526 
-535 DKDVKATVNLRG
+535 
-547 GTYKTVTTKPRNA
+547 VTLHSA
-560 EDVKDESKGYALSNM
+560 G
-575 LAPGYGFL
+575 
-583 SQDNEESV
+583 EEP
-591 DLTDKTEIT
+591 K
-600 NVKVVPVAITIT
+600 TIT
-612 KQPSIASNKNTVLE
+612 G
-626 HYTAEEAP
+626 
-634 KLTIEAKSTDKLTYQ
+634 
-649 WYQIASAESEDSDS
+649 DS
-663 ATSTE
+663 
-668 TAIDKATES
+668 
-677 TYQIPTGLKAGPYN
+677 
-691 YFCRVSCGNDSVKSN
+691 
-706 TVTFTVTQ
+706 
-714 AVAKIIETKA
+714 
-724 DGTTK
+724 
-729 ETYYADWADAMEYL
+729 
-743 SDSYNGKFEGVEK
+743 
-756 AEVILLQDTKCS
+756 
-768 GISSVQSIGD
+768 
-778 FDGQFPKEVIIRSEG
+778 
-793 ECHELSGDKVTVL
+793 
-806 KAVYETTHVYMK
+806 
-818 NIKVEG
+818 
-824 SIDLSVGATLTLDE
+824 
-838 GTEVVA
+838 
-844 EDKRIDT
+844 
-851 ISVNESKLIIG
+851 
-862 DAKVSA
+862 
-868 GIELINGSTLE
+868 
-879 VKSGALDEQIKVT
+879 SGALLDISNAENLTIQDIKVT
-892 NTGNTAVME
+892 NNTGSVIKVSNAKLSMNANIDIAARNTEDGAVSLQNN
-901 AGAATPVFSG
+901 TTLYLNG
-911 NGELSIY
+911 NGSINGKSGKDIAVNESDNKIVIGAEIGKNY
-918 CKNGTSDWSES
+918 CVTITEKGEVDVFHKGNRSVSLYGKRNYKLWLKPDLPEGVSFEEAIPMDKNTDSATEFE
-929 LKTTGDKKIWYPI
+929 GDKYILRDAKITVNNVICAY
-942 TLPQGVTLPADGE
+942 QDS
-955 NASVVSAYKGDTYGL
+955 NNSV
-970 YPNGD
+970 
-975 TTDHSIN
+975 
-982 VPGEICSYYLTKY
+982 
-995 GKGTNNA
+995 
-1002 NLQKIPDGKIT
+1002 QKIENNEFTYTGYKLLTHNPD
-1013 MPAAAVTL
+1013 A
-1021 LAHNTDKYGL
+1021 YGL
-1031 CANCGKTD
+1031 CANCCKTD
-1039 LAKAYEN
+1039 LAKAYAN

-1057 TYDSYPQILSNI
+1057 TYDSYPQILSYI
-1069 TLDTADGSK
+1069 TLDTADGSAV
-1078 TLTAPIYYSGNG
+1078 LTSPSYYSETGKPF
-1090 NQNLNSPI
+1090 LNSPI
-1098 GVGGDSPLNSDAA
+1098 GVGGDNPLNSDEADFV
-1111 EYAVHY
+1111 EHY
-1117 KNNAEIYTLTQGEAG
+1117 KNNAEIYTLIQGEAG

-1148 YTGEVTI
+1148 YTGEFTV
-1155 YFTIGKGKASLGDID
+1155 YFTIGKGTARLGDIN
-1170 VYTGTYNGKEQ
+1170 VHTGSYNGLEQ
-1181 SAWTLLPLQFDAD
+1181 SAWEVIPLQFEAD
-1194 PYDQY
+1194 PYDRY
-1199 QFTEGLID
+1199 QFTGLND
-1207 NNYISACDWS
+1207 GKYIPVCLVPDSYK
-1217 VADRWYESGTYKSN
+1217 WYGDGTYKSN

-1238 DDQKTWI
+1238 DDKKTWI
-1245 TEKEFGSSTENIY
+1245 TEKEFGSTYEEGY
-1258 KITDAGKYPFYLRIT
+1258 KITDAGEYPFYLRIT
-1273 GGDGL
+1273 GENGL
-1278 FDTLTSE
+1278 FGTLTSE
-1285 KCIAEIKPRDL
+1285 KYIAKITPIDL
-1296 EELSKYYYINVDIP
+1296 SMLSLYGITVNVS
-1310 EGLAAYYTGKPVFP
+1310 EGLVAYYTGKPVLP
-1324 ASGYQITDKS
+1324 ASGYQITDSYTK
-1334 IGNGYTLVKD
+1334 NGYTLVKD
-1344 TDYTVS
+1344 TDFTVS
-1350 GRNNTNI
+1350 GLNNTDI
-1357 TDAAALIFTGKGN
+1357 TDDATLIFTGKGN
-1370 YSGEIQAD
+1370 YTGEIQAK
-1378 NKFAVKYAFSPAQ
+1378 NKFAIKYAFSPAQ
-1391 TTASKDYWYQ
+1391 TTASKDYWYN

-1406 NLSDSDNNSDTDKI
+1406 NFSDSDNNSDTGRI
-1420 VYTGS
+1420 VYAGS
-1425 IESGI
+1425 TESGV
-1430 SLGSNLTVYASLDD
+1430 SLSSNRAVYASLDD

-1495 SGNADK
+1495 NGNADK
-1501 YGIQLKENWWKK
+1501 YGIQIKENWWKK
-1513 LLHTISFKHFYND
+1513 LLHTISFRHFYND
-1526 ETLDIKIRANDAK
+1526 ATLEIKIRANDAK
-1539 AGIDTSGVDK
+1539 YGIDTSGVDK

-1570 AEELDKLSANESDA
+1570 AEELDQLAAGGTDA
-1584 TIGFVEVQANGNS
+1584 TVGFVEVQANGTS
-1597 AVTVGNLSKDANY
+1597 AVMVGNLSKDANY

-1632 VRDTTIL
+1632 VRDTTIP
-1639 SYVINVPER
+1639 SYAINVPDE

-1756 TISDLQPTEA
+1756 TISDLQPSEA

-1788 TTTKALPWVAKVPVL
+1788 TTTKALPWVAKVSVL
-1803 TGFYGDKPQDLTITT
+1803 TGFYGDKPQDLTIT

-1851 QVTFIPDADLYP
+1851 QVTFIPDANLYP

-1876 IRKRPITINVADMTV
+1876 IQKRPITINVADMTM

-1910 EGKGLAGSDTKE
+1910 EGKGMAGSDTKE

-1930 RTLATKES
+1930 RTLATRES

-1945 TVSSNS
+1945 TISSNS
-1951 SNYEVTAKYYEK
+1951 SNYEVMAKYYEN
-1963 LSDLSNPRTEGT
+1963 LSNLSNPKEEGAI
-1975 LTITKAAGEIIQN
+1975 TITKAAGEIIKD
-1988 EGFTASKTVVYKDPA
+1988 EGFTASKTVVFKDSA
-2003 FSLNVSPNSR
+2003 FSLNVSPNNR
-2013 EGKLT
+2013 EGKLI
-2018 YEVKNSKDTEGR
+2018 YKVSDSKDIYGVR
-2030 TVDDER
+2030 VDDDW

-2046 TVKSPGSAKITI
+2046 IVKSAGSAKITI
-2058 YLPATKNYTA
+2058 SLPESTNYTA
-2068 AKPLTVDVTVNKK
+2068 ATSLTVQVTVNKR
-2081 AYTVEPVNKKYL
+2081 AYTVDSINKKYL
-2093 YSKEN
+2093 YSREN
-2098 EDAIDLLALL
+2098 EDSIDLLALL
-2108 PKDCGSTNFEASST
+2108 PADCGTVNFDVIST

-2130 LPQYK
+2130 APQYK
-2135 ERKLAY
+2135 EGKLAY
-2141 KLAMG
+2141 KLAAG
-2146 DIGKKITI
+2146 NIGNTASI
-2154 TVPLRTDNYVIN
+2154 TVPVTTENYTIN
-2166 GNNTLTI
+2166 NSNLLVF

-2237 ERLAE
+2237 QRLAE

-2270 VFTPDPSEQTYR
+2270 VFTPDPPEQIYR
-2282 TSAYSREILNG
+2282 ISAYSVEILNG
-2293 LSKNPGF
+2293 LSKNPGI
-2300 VIGVDNQQIGG
+2300 VIGVDDQQLGG

-2337 TQHYENSAM
+2337 TQHYENSAL
-2346 ETVILIV
+2346 ETVTLTV

-2457 QIPSSKMQVDF
+2457 QIPSSKIKVDF

-2538 VKATC
+2538 IKATC
-2543 IAAGSTGE
+2543 IAVGSTGE

-2567 AKDSTNHTA
+2567 AKDSMNHAA

-2600 GYTTTKPIA
+2600 GYTATKPIA

-2624 SNDSGSDSES
+2624 SNDSGNDSES

-2657 TSILTPAPI
+2657 TPILTPAPI

-2753 IEFELDNGIIWQ
+2753 MQFELDNGIIWQ

-2881 MEAVEEADETIVA
+2881 MEAVEEVDETLVA

-2929 FLTLKKRKE
+2929 FLTLKKCKE

>member
-1 MKNKNTFTNWK
+1 MKNKNTFTNWR
-12 QLFRRILA
+12 QLFRRTLA
-20 VSLSVAML
+20 VSLSIAMF

-50 VAFDSLSKDIREQK
+50 VAFDPLSKDIREQK

-135 SSSTETEASTQTS
+135 GSSTETEASTQTS
-148 EEASSETS
+148 EETSSEEA
-156 TPESSSEETSTQI
+156 TPESSSEETFTQT
-169 DSEEVQKADEDVDQQ
+169 DSEEVQKADEDADQQ
-184 SQKEEKAEETPEVQ
+184 SQQEEKAEETPEVQ

-317 EYGVATLDNELVE
+317 EYEVVTLEDDLVE
-330 VSINDKTTRYA
+330 VTINGTATHYSSWDSAMEALQNASKDSNLDKA
-341 ALEDACDAISE
+341 KVD
-352 AVNAATDGNLAITL
+352 
-366 KILQTIKLNSGYN
+366 ILLI
-379 WTLNGENKN
+379 
-388 ITMTVDLNG
+388 
-397 QEIGCYYGSV
+397 
-407 WGGSGANAL
+407 
-416 NMHFQNIKVILK
+416 K
-428 DTDKSSSN
+428 DTTTS
-436 GKLHG
+436 
-441 TFYVENYSNFTLDNT
+441 
-456 YCQVLQI
+456 
-463 GGGTAVL
+463 
-470 EGGECPYLYVGS
+470 
-482 SKTASNENAQCQ
+482 ASASIDF
-494 VKGGTYENIVVYGG
+494 KG
-508 AELSI
+508 AE
-513 EGDATSVQSIKAV
+513 
-526 HYIQSDDST
+526 
-535 DKDVKATVNLRG
+535 
-547 GTYKTVTTKPRNA
+547 VTLHSA
-560 EDVKDESKGYALSNM
+560 G
-575 LAPGYGFL
+575 
-583 SQDNEESV
+583 EEP
-591 DLTDKTEIT
+591 K
-600 NVKVVPVAITIT
+600 TIT
-612 KQPSIASNKNTVLE
+612 G
-626 HYTAEEAP
+626 
-634 KLTIEAKSTDKLTYQ
+634 
-649 WYQIASAESEDSDS
+649 DS
-663 ATSTE
+663 
-668 TAIDKATES
+668 
-677 TYQIPTGLKAGPYN
+677 
-691 YFCRVSCGNDSVKSN
+691 
-706 TVTFTVTQ
+706 
-714 AVAKIIETKA
+714 
-724 DGTTK
+724 
-729 ETYYADWADAMEYL
+729 
-743 SDSYNGKFEGVEK
+743 
-756 AEVILLQDTKCS
+756 
-768 GISSVQSIGD
+768 
-778 FDGQFPKEVIIRSEG
+778 
-793 ECHELSGDKVTVL
+793 
-806 KAVYETTHVYMK
+806 
-818 NIKVEG
+818 
-824 SIDLSVGATLTLDE
+824 
-838 GTEVVA
+838 
-844 EDKRIDT
+844 
-851 ISVNESKLIIG
+851 
-862 DAKVSA
+862 
-868 GIELINGSTLE
+868 
-879 VKSGALDEQIKVT
+879 SGALLDISNAENLTIQDIKVT
-892 NTGNTAVME
+892 NNTGSVIKVSNAKLSMNANIDIAARNTEDGAVSLQNN
-901 AGAATPVFSG
+901 TTLYLNG
-911 NGELSIY
+911 NGSINGKSGKDIAVNESDNKIVIGAEIGKNY
-918 CKNGTSDWSES
+918 CVTITEKGEVDVFHKGNRSVSLYGKRNYKLWLKPDLPEGVSFEEAIPMDKNTDSATEFE
-929 LKTTGDKKIWYPI
+929 GDKYILRDAKITVNNVICAY
-942 TLPQGVTLPADGE
+942 QDS
-955 NASVVSAYKGDTYGL
+955 NNSV
-970 YPNGD
+970 
-975 TTDHSIN
+975 
-982 VPGEICSYYLTKY
+982 
-995 GKGTNNA
+995 
-1002 NLQKIPDGKIT
+1002 QKIENNEFTYTGYKLLTHNPD
-1013 MPAAAVTL
+1013 A
-1021 LAHNTDKYGL
+1021 YGL

-1039 LAKAYEN
+1039 LAKAYAN

-1057 TYDSYPQILSNI
+1057 TYDSYPQILSYI
-1069 TLDTADGSK
+1069 TLDTADGTTK
-1078 TLTAPIYYSGNG
+1078 ELVKPNYY
-1090 NQNLNSPI
+1090 NQNGATYLNSPI
-1098 GVGGDSPLNSDAA
+1098 GVGGDNPLNSDEADFV
-1111 EYAVHY
+1111 EHY
-1117 KNNAEIYTLTQGEAG
+1117 KNNAEIYTLIQGEAG

-1148 YTGEVTI
+1148 YTGEFTV
-1155 YFTIGKGKASLGDID
+1155 YFTIGKGTARLGDIN
-1170 VYTGTYNGKEQ
+1170 VHTGSYNGLEQ
-1181 SAWTLLPLQFDAD
+1181 SAWEVIPLQFEAD
-1194 PYDQY
+1194 PYDRY
-1199 QFTEGLID
+1199 QFTGLND
-1207 NNYISACDWS
+1207 GKYIPVCLVTDSYK
-1217 VADRWYESGTYKSN
+1217 WYGDGTYKSN

-1238 DDQKTWI
+1238 DDKKTWI
-1245 TEKEFGSSTENIY
+1245 TEKEFGSTYEEGY
-1258 KITDAGKYPFYLRIT
+1258 KITDAGEYPFYLRIT
-1273 GGDGL
+1273 GENGL
-1278 FDTLTSE
+1278 FGTLTSE
-1285 KCIAEIKPRDL
+1285 KYIAKITPIDL
-1296 EELSKYYYINVDIP
+1296 SMLSLYGITVNVS
-1310 EGLAAYYTGKPVFP
+1310 EGLVAYYTGKPVLP
-1324 ASGYQITDKS
+1324 ASGYQITDSYTK
-1334 IGNGYTLVKD
+1334 NGYTLVKD
-1344 TDYTVS
+1344 TDFTVS
-1350 GRNNTNI
+1350 GLNNTDI
-1357 TDAAALIFTGKGN
+1357 TDDATLIFTGKGN
-1370 YSGEIQAD
+1370 YTGEIQAK
-1378 NKFAVKYAFSPAQ
+1378 NKFAIKYAFSPAQ
-1391 TTASKDYWYQ
+1391 TTASKDYWYN

-1406 NLSDSDNNSDTDKI
+1406 NFSDSDNNSDTGRI
-1420 VYTGS
+1420 VYAGS
-1425 IESGI
+1425 TESGV
-1430 SLGSNLTVYASLDD
+1430 SLSSNRAVYASLDD

-1458 GKNTQTLYIKD
+1458 GKNTQTFYIKD
-1469 EANGYIGTPV
+1469 EDNGYIGTPV

-1495 SGNADK
+1495 NGNADK
-1501 YGIQLKENWWKK
+1501 YGIQIKENWWKK
-1513 LLHTISFKHFYND
+1513 LLHTISFRHFYND
-1526 ETLDIKIRANDAK
+1526 ATLEIKIRANDAK
-1539 AGIDTSGVDK
+1539 YGIDTSGVDK

-1570 AEELDKLSANESDA
+1570 AEELDQLAAGGTDA
-1584 TIGFVEVQANGNS
+1584 TVGFVEVQANGTS
-1597 AVTVGNLSKDANY
+1597 AVMVGNLSKDANY

-1632 VRDTTIL
+1632 VRDTTIP
-1639 SYVINVPER
+1639 SYAINVPDE

-1756 TISDLQPTEA
+1756 TISDLQPSEA

-1788 TTTKALPWVAKVPVL
+1788 TTTKALPWVAKVSVL
-1803 TGFYGDKPQDLTITT
+1803 TGFYGDKPQDLTIT

-1851 QVTFIPDADLYP
+1851 QVTFIPDANLYP

-1876 IRKRPITINVADMTV
+1876 IQKRPITINVADMTM

-1930 RTLATKES
+1930 RTLATRES

-1945 TVSSNS
+1945 TISSNS
-1951 SNYEVTAKYYEK
+1951 SNYEVMAKYYEN
-1963 LSDLSNPRTEGT
+1963 LSNLSNPKEEGAI
-1975 LTITKAAGEIIQN
+1975 TITKAAGEIIKD
-1988 EGFTASKTVVYKDPA
+1988 EGFTASKTVVFKDSA
-2003 FSLNVSPNSR
+2003 FSLNVSPNNR
-2013 EGKLT
+2013 EGKLI
-2018 YEVKNSKDTEGR
+2018 YKVSDSKDIYGVR
-2030 TVDDER
+2030 VDDDW

-2046 TVKSPGSAKITI
+2046 IVKSAGSAKITI
-2058 YLPATKNYTA
+2058 SLPESTNYTA
-2068 AKPLTVDVTVNKK
+2068 ATSLTVQVTVNKR
-2081 AYTVEPVNKKYL
+2081 AYTVDSINKKYL
-2093 YSKEN
+2093 YSREN
-2098 EDAIDLLALL
+2098 EDSIDLLALL
-2108 PKDCGSTNFEASST
+2108 PADCGTVNFDVIST

-2130 LPQYK
+2130 APQYK
-2135 ERKLAY
+2135 EGKLAY
-2141 KLAMG
+2141 KLAAG
-2146 DIGKKITI
+2146 NIGNTASI
-2154 TVPLRTDNYVIN
+2154 TVPVTTENYTIN
-2166 GNNTLTI
+2166 NSNLLVF

-2237 ERLAE
+2237 QRLAE
-2242 WIFTPDNVEYAP
+2242 WTFIPDNVEYAP

-2270 VFTPDPSEQTYR
+2270 VLPPDPPEQIYR
-2282 TSAYSREILNG
+2282 ISAYSVEILNG
-2293 LSKNPGF
+2293 LSKNPGI
-2300 VIGVDNQQIGG
+2300 VIGVDDQQLGG

-2346 ETVILIV
+2346 ETVTLTV

-2457 QIPSSKMQVDF
+2457 QIPSSKIKVDF

-2538 VKATC
+2538 IKATC
-2543 IAAGSTGE
+2543 IAVGSTGE

-2567 AKDSTNHTA
+2567 AKDSMNHAA

-2600 GYTTTKPIA
+2600 GYTATKPIA

-2624 SNDSGSDSES
+2624 SNDSGNDSES

-2657 TSILTPAPI
+2657 TPILTPAPI

-2753 IEFELDNGIIWQ
+2753 MQFELDNGIIWQ

-2881 MEAVEEADETIVA
+2881 MEAVEEVDETLVA

-2929 FLTLKKRKE
+2929 FLTLKKCKE

>member
-1 MKNKNTFTNWK
+1 MKNKNTFINWK
-12 QLFRRILA
+12 QLFRRTLA

-28 GNMVDLS
+28 GSLVDLS
-35 TLSVDAQTTEEELTI
+35 TLSADAQTTEEELTI

-64 LEIGASEDDINFPDT
+64 LETGASEDDINFPDT

-135 SSSTETEASTQTS
+135 GSSTETEASTQTS
-148 EEASSETS
+148 EEASSEEA
-156 TPESSSEETSTQI
+156 TPESSSEETFTQT
-169 DSEEVQKADEDVDQQ
+169 DSEEVQKADEDADQQ
-184 SQKEEKAEETPEVQ
+184 SQQEEKAEETPEVQ

-229 PHKMIVHAAES
+229 PYKMIVHAAES

-317 EYGVATLDNELVE
+317 EYEVVTLEDDLVE
-330 VSINDKTTRYA
+330 VTINGTATHYSSWDSAMEALQNASKDSNLDKA
-341 ALEDACDAISE
+341 KVD
-352 AVNAATDGNLAITL
+352 
-366 KILQTIKLNSGYN
+366 ILLI
-379 WTLNGENKN
+379 
-388 ITMTVDLNG
+388 
-397 QEIGCYYGSV
+397 
-407 WGGSGANAL
+407 
-416 NMHFQNIKVILK
+416 K
-428 DTDKSSSN
+428 DTTTS
-436 GKLHG
+436 
-441 TFYVENYSNFTLDNT
+441 
-456 YCQVLQI
+456 
-463 GGGTAVL
+463 
-470 EGGECPYLYVGS
+470 
-482 SKTASNENAQCQ
+482 ASASIDF
-494 VKGGTYENIVVYGG
+494 KG
-508 AELSI
+508 AE
-513 EGDATSVQSIKAV
+513 
-526 HYIQSDDST
+526 
-535 DKDVKATVNLRG
+535 
-547 GTYKTVTTKPRNA
+547 VTLHSA
-560 EDVKDESKGYALSNM
+560 G
-575 LAPGYGFL
+575 
-583 SQDNEESV
+583 EEP
-591 DLTDKTEIT
+591 K
-600 NVKVVPVAITIT
+600 TIT
-612 KQPSIASNKNTVLE
+612 G
-626 HYTAEEAP
+626 
-634 KLTIEAKSTDKLTYQ
+634 
-649 WYQIASAESEDSDS
+649 DS
-663 ATSTE
+663 
-668 TAIDKATES
+668 
-677 TYQIPTGLKAGPYN
+677 
-691 YFCRVSCGNDSVKSN
+691 
-706 TVTFTVTQ
+706 
-714 AVAKIIETKA
+714 
-724 DGTTK
+724 
-729 ETYYADWADAMEYL
+729 
-743 SDSYNGKFEGVEK
+743 
-756 AEVILLQDTKCS
+756 
-768 GISSVQSIGD
+768 
-778 FDGQFPKEVIIRSEG
+778 
-793 ECHELSGDKVTVL
+793 
-806 KAVYETTHVYMK
+806 
-818 NIKVEG
+818 
-824 SIDLSVGATLTLDE
+824 
-838 GTEVVA
+838 
-844 EDKRIDT
+844 
-851 ISVNESKLIIG
+851 
-862 DAKVSA
+862 
-868 GIELINGSTLE
+868 
-879 VKSGALDEQIKVT
+879 SGALLDISNAENLTIQDIKVT
-892 NTGNTAVME
+892 NNTGSVIKVSNAKLSMNANIDIAARNTEDGAVSLQNN
-901 AGAATPVFSG
+901 TTLYLNG
-911 NGELSIY
+911 NGSINGKSGKDIAVNESDNKIVIGAEIGKNY
-918 CKNGTSDWSES
+918 CVTITEKGEVDVFHKGNRSVSLYGKRNYKLWLKPDLPEGVSFEEAIPMDKNTDSATEFE
-929 LKTTGDKKIWYPI
+929 GDKYILRDAKITVNNVICAY
-942 TLPQGVTLPADGE
+942 QDS
-955 NASVVSAYKGDTYGL
+955 NNSV
-970 YPNGD
+970 
-975 TTDHSIN
+975 
-982 VPGEICSYYLTKY
+982 
-995 GKGTNNA
+995 
-1002 NLQKIPDGKIT
+1002 QKIENNEFTYTGYKLLTHNPD
-1013 MPAAAVTL
+1013 A
-1021 LAHNTDKYGL
+1021 YGL

-1057 TYDSYPQILSNI
+1057 TYDSYPQILSYI
-1069 TLDTADGSK
+1069 TLDTADGTTK
-1078 TLTAPIYYSGNG
+1078 ELVKPNYY
-1090 NQNLNSPI
+1090 NQNGATYLNSPI
-1098 GVGGDSPLNSDAA
+1098 GVGGDNPLNSDEADFV
-1111 EYAVHY
+1111 EHY
-1117 KNNAEIYTLTQGEAG
+1117 KNNAEIYTLIQGEAG

-1148 YTGEVTI
+1148 YTGEFTV
-1155 YFTIGKGKASLGDID
+1155 YFTIGKGTARLGDIN
-1170 VYTGTYNGKEQ
+1170 VHTGSYNGLEQ
-1181 SAWTLLPLQFDAD
+1181 SAWEVIPLQFEAD
-1194 PYDQY
+1194 PYDRY
-1199 QFTEGLID
+1199 QFTGLND
-1207 NNYISACDWS
+1207 GKYIPVCLVTDSYK
-1217 VADRWYESGTYKSN
+1217 WYGDGTYKSN

-1238 DDQKTWI
+1238 DDKKTWI
-1245 TEKEFGSSTENIY
+1245 TEKEFGSTYEEGY
-1258 KITDAGKYPFYLRIT
+1258 KITDAGEYPFYLRIT
-1273 GGDGL
+1273 GENGL
-1278 FDTLTSE
+1278 FGTLTSE
-1285 KCIAEIKPRDL
+1285 KYIAKITPIDL
-1296 EELSKYYYINVDIP
+1296 SMLSLYGITVNVS
-1310 EGLAAYYTGKPVFP
+1310 EGLVAYYTGKPVLP
-1324 ASGYQITDKS
+1324 ASGYQITDSYTK
-1334 IGNGYTLVKD
+1334 NGYTLVKD
-1344 TDYTVS
+1344 TDFTVS
-1350 GRNNTNI
+1350 GLNNTDI
-1357 TDAAALIFTGKGN
+1357 TDDATLIFTGKGN
-1370 YSGEIQAD
+1370 YTGEIQAK
-1378 NKFAVKYAFSPAQ
+1378 NKFAIKYAFSPAQ
-1391 TTASKDYWYQ
+1391 TTASKDYWYN

-1406 NLSDSDNNSDTDKI
+1406 NFSDSDNNSDTGRI
-1420 VYTGS
+1420 VYAGS
-1425 IESGI
+1425 TESGV
-1430 SLGSNLTVYASLDD
+1430 SLSSNRAVYASLDD

-1458 GKNTQTLYIKD
+1458 GKNTQTFYIKD
-1469 EANGYIGTPV
+1469 EDNGYIGTPV

-1495 SGNADK
+1495 NGNADK
-1501 YGIQLKENWWKK
+1501 YGIQIKENWWKK
-1513 LLHTISFKHFYND
+1513 LLHTISFRHFYND
-1526 ETLDIKIRANDAK
+1526 ATLEIKIRANDAK
-1539 AGIDTSGVDK
+1539 YGIDTSGVDK

-1570 AEELDKLSANESDA
+1570 AEELDRLAAGGTDA
-1584 TIGFVEVQANGNS
+1584 TVGFVEVQANGTS
-1597 AVTVGNLSKDANY
+1597 AVMVGNLSKDANY

-1632 VRDTTIL
+1632 VRDTTIP
-1639 SYVINVPER
+1639 SYAINVPDE

-1756 TISDLQPTEA
+1756 TISDLQPSEA

-1788 TTTKALPWVAKVPVL
+1788 TTTKALPWVAKVSVL
-1803 TGFYGDKPQDLTITT
+1803 TGFYGDKPQDLTIT

-1851 QVTFIPDADLYP
+1851 QVTFIPDANLYP

-1876 IRKRPITINVADMTV
+1876 IQKRPITINVADMTM

-1930 RTLATKES
+1930 RTLATRES

-1945 TVSSNS
+1945 TISSNS
-1951 SNYEVTAKYYEK
+1951 SNYEVMAKYYEN
-1963 LSDLSNPRTEGT
+1963 LSNLSNPKEEGAI
-1975 LTITKAAGEIIQN
+1975 TITKAAGEIIKD
-1988 EGFTASKTVVYKDPA
+1988 EGFTASKTVVFKDSA
-2003 FSLNVSPNSR
+2003 FSLNVSPNNR
-2013 EGKLT
+2013 EGKLI
-2018 YEVKNSKDTEGR
+2018 YKVSDSKDIYGVR
-2030 TVDDER
+2030 VDDDW

-2046 TVKSPGSAKITI
+2046 IVKSAGSAKITI
-2058 YLPATKNYTA
+2058 SLPESTNYTA
-2068 AKPLTVDVTVNKK
+2068 ATSLTVQVTVNKR
-2081 AYTVEPVNKKYL
+2081 AYTVDSINKKYL
-2093 YSKEN
+2093 YSREN
-2098 EDAIDLLALL
+2098 EDSIDLLALL
-2108 PKDCGSTNFEASST
+2108 PADCGTVNFDVIST

-2130 LPQYK
+2130 APQYK
-2135 ERKLAY
+2135 EGKLAY
-2141 KLAMG
+2141 KLAAG
-2146 DIGKKITI
+2146 NIGNTASI
-2154 TVPLRTDNYVIN
+2154 TVPVTTENYTIN
-2166 GNNTLTI
+2166 NSNSLVF

-2237 ERLAE
+2237 QRLAE
-2242 WIFTPDNVEYAP
+2242 WTFIPDNVEYAP

-2270 VFTPDPSEQTYR
+2270 VLPPDPPEQIYR
-2282 TSAYSREILNG
+2282 ISAYSVEILNG
-2293 LSKNPGF
+2293 LSKNPGI
-2300 VIGVDNQQIGG
+2300 VIGVDDQQLGG

-2346 ETVILIV
+2346 ETVTLTV

-2457 QIPSSKMQVDF
+2457 QIPSSKIKVDF

-2538 VKATC
+2538 IKATC
-2543 IAAGSTGE
+2543 IAVGSTGE

-2567 AKDSTNHTA
+2567 AKDSMNHAA

-2600 GYTTTKPIA
+2600 GYTATKPIA

-2624 SNDSGSDSES
+2624 SNDSGNDSES

-2657 TSILTPAPI
+2657 TPILTPAPI

-2753 IEFELDNGIIWQ
+2753 MQFELDNGIIWQ

-2881 MEAVEEADETIVA
+2881 MEPVEEADETIVA

>member
-1 MKNKNTFTNWK
+1 MKNKNTFTNWR
-12 QLFRRILA
+12 QLFRRTLA
-20 VSLSVAML
+20 VSLSIAMF

-50 VAFDSLSKDIREQK
+50 VAFDPLSKDIREQK

-135 SSSTETEASTQTS
+135 GSSTETEASTQTS
-148 EEASSETS
+148 EETSSEEA
-156 TPESSSEETSTQI
+156 TPESSSEETFTQT
-169 DSEEVQKADEDVDQQ
+169 DSEEVQKADEDADQQ
-184 SQKEEKAEETPEVQ
+184 SQQEEKAEETPEVQ

-206 NEEARNSGS
+206 NKEARNSGS

-288 PVLPDTDEKGNKLV
+288 PVLPDTDGKGNKLV

-317 EYGVATLDNELVE
+317 EYEVVTLEDDLVE
-330 VSINDKTTRYA
+330 VTINGTATHYSSWDSAMEALQNASKDSNLDKA
-341 ALEDACDAISE
+341 KVD
-352 AVNAATDGNLAITL
+352 
-366 KILQTIKLNSGYN
+366 ILLI
-379 WTLNGENKN
+379 
-388 ITMTVDLNG
+388 
-397 QEIGCYYGSV
+397 
-407 WGGSGANAL
+407 
-416 NMHFQNIKVILK
+416 K
-428 DTDKSSSN
+428 DTTTS
-436 GKLHG
+436 
-441 TFYVENYSNFTLDNT
+441 
-456 YCQVLQI
+456 
-463 GGGTAVL
+463 
-470 EGGECPYLYVGS
+470 
-482 SKTASNENAQCQ
+482 ASASIDF
-494 VKGGTYENIVVYGG
+494 KG
-508 AELSI
+508 AE
-513 EGDATSVQSIKAV
+513 
-526 HYIQSDDST
+526 
-535 DKDVKATVNLRG
+535 
-547 GTYKTVTTKPRNA
+547 VTLHSA
-560 EDVKDESKGYALSNM
+560 G
-575 LAPGYGFL
+575 
-583 SQDNEESV
+583 EEP
-591 DLTDKTEIT
+591 K
-600 NVKVVPVAITIT
+600 TIT
-612 KQPSIASNKNTVLE
+612 G
-626 HYTAEEAP
+626 
-634 KLTIEAKSTDKLTYQ
+634 
-649 WYQIASAESEDSDS
+649 DS
-663 ATSTE
+663 
-668 TAIDKATES
+668 
-677 TYQIPTGLKAGPYN
+677 
-691 YFCRVSCGNDSVKSN
+691 
-706 TVTFTVTQ
+706 
-714 AVAKIIETKA
+714 
-724 DGTTK
+724 
-729 ETYYADWADAMEYL
+729 
-743 SDSYNGKFEGVEK
+743 
-756 AEVILLQDTKCS
+756 
-768 GISSVQSIGD
+768 
-778 FDGQFPKEVIIRSEG
+778 
-793 ECHELSGDKVTVL
+793 
-806 KAVYETTHVYMK
+806 
-818 NIKVEG
+818 
-824 SIDLSVGATLTLDE
+824 
-838 GTEVVA
+838 
-844 EDKRIDT
+844 
-851 ISVNESKLIIG
+851 
-862 DAKVSA
+862 
-868 GIELINGSTLE
+868 
-879 VKSGALDEQIKVT
+879 SGALLDISNAENLTIQDIKVT
-892 NTGNTAVME
+892 NNTGSVIKVSNAKLSMNANIDIAARNTEDGAVSLQNN
-901 AGAATPVFSG
+901 TTLYLNG
-911 NGELSIY
+911 NGSINGKSGKDIAVNESDNKIVIGAEIGKNY
-918 CKNGTSDWSES
+918 CVTITEKGEVDVFHKGNRSVSLYGKRNYKLWLKPDLPEGVSFEEAIPMDKNTDSATEFE
-929 LKTTGDKKIWYPI
+929 GDKYILRDAKITVNNVICAY
-942 TLPQGVTLPADGE
+942 QDS
-955 NASVVSAYKGDTYGL
+955 NNSV
-970 YPNGD
+970 
-975 TTDHSIN
+975 
-982 VPGEICSYYLTKY
+982 
-995 GKGTNNA
+995 
-1002 NLQKIPDGKIT
+1002 QKIENNEFTYTGYKLLTHNPD
-1013 MPAAAVTL
+1013 A
-1021 LAHNTDKYGL
+1021 YGL

-1039 LAKAYEN
+1039 LAKAYAN

-1057 TYDSYPQILSNI
+1057 TYDSYPQILSYI
-1069 TLDTADGSK
+1069 TLDTADGSAV
-1078 TLTAPIYYSGNG
+1078 LTSPSYYSETGKPF
-1090 NQNLNSPI
+1090 LNSPI
-1098 GVGGDSPLNSDAA
+1098 GVGGDNPLNSDEADFV
-1111 EYAVHY
+1111 EHY
-1117 KNNAEIYTLTQGEAG
+1117 KNNAEIYTLIQGEAG

-1148 YTGEVTI
+1148 YTGEFTV
-1155 YFTIGKGKASLGDID
+1155 YFTIGKGTARLGDIN
-1170 VYTGTYNGKEQ
+1170 VHTGSYNGLEQ
-1181 SAWTLLPLQFDAD
+1181 SAWEVIPLQFEAD
-1194 PYDQY
+1194 PYDRY
-1199 QFTEGLID
+1199 QFTGLND
-1207 NNYISACDWS
+1207 GKYIPVCLVTGSYK
-1217 VADRWYESGTYKSN
+1217 WYGDGTYKSN

-1238 DDQKTWI
+1238 DDKKTWI
-1245 TEKEFGSSTENIY
+1245 TEKEFGSTYEEGY
-1258 KITDAGKYPFYLRIT
+1258 KITDAGEYPFYLRIT
-1273 GGDGL
+1273 GENGL
-1278 FDTLTSE
+1278 FGTLTSE
-1285 KCIAEIKPRDL
+1285 KYIAKITSIDL
-1296 EELSKYYYINVDIP
+1296 SMLSLYGITVNVS
-1310 EGLAAYYTGKPVFP
+1310 EGLVAYYTGKPVLP
-1324 ASGYQITDKS
+1324 ASGYQITDSYTK
-1334 IGNGYTLVKD
+1334 NGYTLVKD
-1344 TDYTVS
+1344 TDFTVS
-1350 GRNNTNI
+1350 GLNNTDI
-1357 TDAAALIFTGKGN
+1357 TDDATLVFTGKGN

-1391 TTASKDYWYQ
+1391 TTASKDYWYN

-1420 VYTGS
+1420 VYTDS

-1430 SLGSNLTVYASLDD
+1430 SLGNNLAVYASLDD

-1458 GKNTQTLYIKD
+1458 GKNTQTFYIKD
-1469 EANGYIGTPV
+1469 EDNGYIGTPV

-1526 ETLDIKIRANDAK
+1526 ETLEIKIRANDAK
-1539 AGIDTSGVDK
+1539 VGIDTSGVDK

-1570 AEELDKLSANESDA
+1570 AEELDQLAAGGTDA
-1584 TIGFVEVQANGNS
+1584 TVGFVEVQANGTS
-1597 AVTVGNLSKDANY
+1597 AVMVGNLSKDANY

-1632 VRDTTIL
+1632 VRDTTIP
-1639 SYVINVPER
+1639 SYAINVPDE
-1648 EYVNDTEGTF
+1648 EYVNDTGGTF

-1756 TISDLQPTEA
+1756 TISDLQPSEA

-1788 TTTKALPWVAKVPVL
+1788 TTTKALPWVAKVSVL
-1803 TGFYGDKPQDLTITT
+1803 TGFYGDKPQDLTIT

-1851 QVTFIPDADLYP
+1851 QVTFIPDANLYP

-1876 IRKRPITINVADMTV
+1876 IQKRPITINVADMTM

-1951 SNYEVTAKYYEK
+1951 SNYEVTAKYYEN
-1963 LSDLSNPRTEGT
+1963 LSDLANSKAEGT

-1988 EGFTASKTVVYKDPA
+1988 EGFTASKTVTFKDSA
-2003 FSLNVSPNSR
+2003 FSLNVSPNNR
-2013 EGKLT
+2013 EGKLI
-2018 YEVKNSKDTEGR
+2018 YKVSDSKDINGVS
-2030 TVDDER
+2030 VDDDR

-2046 TVKSPGSAKITI
+2046 TVKSAGSAKITI
-2058 YLPATKNYTA
+2058 SLPESTNYTA
-2068 AKPLTVDVTVNKK
+2068 ATSLTVEVTVNKR
-2081 AYTVEPVNKKYL
+2081 AYTVDSINKKYL
-2093 YSKEN
+2093 YSREN
-2098 EDAIDLLALL
+2098 EDSIDLLALL
-2108 PKDCGSTNFEASST
+2108 PADCGTVNFDVIST

-2130 LPQYK
+2130 APQYK
-2135 ERKLAY
+2135 EGKLAY
-2141 KLAMG
+2141 KLAAG
-2146 DIGKKITI
+2146 NIGNTATI
-2154 TVPLRTDNYVIN
+2154 TVPVTTENYTINN
-2166 GNNTLTI
+2166 GNSLI
-2173 NLELVEQKPLKPQ
+2173 FNLELVEQKPLKPQ

-2270 VFTPDPSEQTYR
+2270 VFTPDPPEQIYR

-2293 LSKNPGF
+2293 LSKNPGI
-2300 VIGVDNQQIGG
+2300 VIGVDDQQLGG

-2323 VGQSERRVYFEPLD
+2323 VGQSERRIYFEPLD
-2337 TQHYENSAM
+2337 MQHYENSAM

-2457 QIPSSKMQVDF
+2457 QIPSSKIKVDF

-2538 VKATC
+2538 IKATC
-2543 IAAGSTGE
+2543 IAVGSTGE

-2567 AKDSTNHTA
+2567 AKDSMNHAA

-2600 GYTTTKPIA
+2600 GYTATKPIA

-2624 SNDSGSDSES
+2624 SNDSGNDSES

-2657 TSILTPAPI
+2657 TPILTPAPI

-2712 WDVIRAESAVC
+2712 WDMIRAESAVC

-2753 IEFELDNGIIWQ
+2753 MQFELDNGIIWQ

-2881 MEAVEEADETIVA
+2881 MEAVEEVDETLVA

>member
-1 MKNKNTFTNWK
+1 MKNKNTFTNWR
-12 QLFRRILA
+12 QLFRRTLA
-20 VSLSVAML
+20 VSLSIAMF

-50 VAFDSLSKDIREQK
+50 VAFDPLSKDIREQK

-135 SSSTETEASTQTS
+135 GSSTETEASTQTS
-148 EEASSETS
+148 EETSSEEA
-156 TPESSSEETSTQI
+156 TPESSSEETFTQT
-169 DSEEVQKADEDVDQQ
+169 DSEEVQKADEDADQQ
-184 SQKEEKAEETPEVQ
+184 SQQEEKAEETPEVQ

-317 EYGVATLDNELVE
+317 EYEVVTLEDDLVE
-330 VSINDKTTRYA
+330 VTIN
-341 ALEDACDAISE
+341 
-352 AVNAATDGNLAITL
+352 
-366 KILQTIKLNSGYN
+366 
-379 WTLNGENKN
+379 
-388 ITMTVDLNG
+388 
-397 QEIGCYYGSV
+397 
-407 WGGSGANAL
+407 
-416 NMHFQNIKVILK
+416 
-428 DTDKSSSN
+428 
-436 GKLHG
+436 
-441 TFYVENYSNFTLDNT
+441 
-456 YCQVLQI
+456 
-463 GGGTAVL
+463 GTATH
-470 EGGECPYLYVGS
+470 YS
-482 SKTASNENAQCQ
+482 S
-494 VKGGTYENIVVYGG
+494 
-508 AELSI
+508 
-513 EGDATSVQSIKAV
+513 
-526 HYIQSDDST
+526 
-535 DKDVKATVNLRG
+535 
-547 GTYKTVTTKPRNA
+547 
-560 EDVKDESKGYALSNM
+560 
-575 LAPGYGFL
+575 
-583 SQDNEESV
+583 
-591 DLTDKTEIT
+591 
-600 NVKVVPVAITIT
+600 
-612 KQPSIASNKNTVLE
+612 
-626 HYTAEEAP
+626 
-634 KLTIEAKSTDKLTYQ
+634 
-649 WYQIASAESEDSDS
+649 WDS
-663 ATSTE
+663 AMEALQNAS
-668 TAIDKATES
+668 K
-677 TYQIPTGLKAGPYN
+677 
-691 YFCRVSCGNDSVKSN
+691 DSN
-706 TVTFTVTQ
+706 L
-714 AVAKIIETKA
+714 
-724 DGTTK
+724 D
-729 ETYYADWADAMEYL
+729 
-743 SDSYNGKFEGVEK
+743 K
-756 AEVILLQDTKCS
+756 AEVDILLIKDT
-768 GISSVQSIGD
+768 
-778 FDGQFPKEVIIRSEG
+778 
-793 ECHELSGDKVTVL
+793 
-806 KAVYETTHVYMK
+806 TTSASA
-818 NIKVEG
+818 
-824 SIDLSVGATLTLDE
+824 SIDFKGAEVTLH
-838 GTEVVA
+838 
-844 EDKRIDT
+844 
-851 ISVNESKLIIG
+851 
-862 DAKVSA
+862 SA
-868 GIELINGSTLE
+868 GEEPKTITGDS
-879 VKSGALDEQIKVT
+879 SGALLDTSNAENLTIQDIKVT
-892 NTGNTAVME
+892 NNTGSVIKVSNAKLSMNANIDIAARNTEDGAVSLQNN
-901 AGAATPVFSG
+901 TTLYLNG
-911 NGELSIY
+911 NGSINGKSGKDIAVNESDNKIVIGAEIGKNY
-918 CKNGTSDWSES
+918 CVTITEKGEVDVFHKGNRSVSLYGKRNYKLWLKPDLPEGVSFEEAIPMDKNTDSATEFE
-929 LKTTGDKKIWYPI
+929 GDKYILRDAKITVNNVICAY
-942 TLPQGVTLPADGE
+942 QDS
-955 NASVVSAYKGDTYGL
+955 NNSV
-970 YPNGD
+970 
-975 TTDHSIN
+975 
-982 VPGEICSYYLTKY
+982 
-995 GKGTNNA
+995 
-1002 NLQKIPDGKIT
+1002 QKIENNEFTYTGYKLLTHNPD
-1013 MPAAAVTL
+1013 A
-1021 LAHNTDKYGL
+1021 YGL
-1031 CANCGKTD
+1031 CANCCKTD
-1039 LAKAYEN
+1039 LAKAYAN

-1057 TYDSYPQILSNI
+1057 TYDSYPQILSYI
-1069 TLDTADGSK
+1069 TLDTADGTTK
-1078 TLTAPIYYSGNG
+1078 ELVKPNYY
-1090 NQNLNSPI
+1090 NQNGATYLNSPI
-1098 GVGGDSPLNSDAA
+1098 GVGGDNPLNSDEADFV
-1111 EYAVHY
+1111 EHY
-1117 KNNAEIYTLTQGEAG
+1117 KNNAEIYTLIQGEAG

-1148 YTGEVTI
+1148 YTGEFTV
-1155 YFTIGKGKASLGDID
+1155 YFTIGKGTARLGDIN
-1170 VYTGTYNGKEQ
+1170 VHTGSYNGLEQ
-1181 SAWTLLPLQFDAD
+1181 SAWEVIPLQFEAD
-1194 PYDQY
+1194 PYDRY
-1199 QFTEGLID
+1199 QFTGLND
-1207 NNYISACDWS
+1207 GKYIPVCLVTDSYK
-1217 VADRWYESGTYKSN
+1217 WYGDGTYKSN

-1238 DDQKTWI
+1238 DDKKTWI
-1245 TEKEFGSSTENIY
+1245 TEKEFGSTYEEGY
-1258 KITDAGKYPFYLRIT
+1258 KITDAGEYPFYLRIT
-1273 GGDGL
+1273 GENGL
-1278 FDTLTSE
+1278 FGTLTSE
-1285 KCIAEIKPRDL
+1285 KYIAKITPIDL
-1296 EELSKYYYINVDIP
+1296 SMLSLYGITVNVS
-1310 EGLAAYYTGKPVFP
+1310 EGLVAYYTGKPVLP
-1324 ASGYQITDKS
+1324 ASGYQITDSYTK
-1334 IGNGYTLVKD
+1334 NGYTLVKD
-1344 TDYTVS
+1344 TDFTVS
-1350 GRNNTNI
+1350 GLNNTDI
-1357 TDAAALIFTGKGN
+1357 TDDATLIFTGKGN
-1370 YSGEIQAD
+1370 YTGEIQAK
-1378 NKFAVKYAFSPAQ
+1378 NKFAIKYAFSPAQ
-1391 TTASKDYWYQ
+1391 TTASKDYWYN

-1406 NLSDSDNNSDTDKI
+1406 NFSDSDNNSDTGRI
-1420 VYTGS
+1420 VYAGS
-1425 IESGI
+1425 TESGV
-1430 SLGSNLTVYASLDD
+1430 SLSSNRAVYASLDD

-1458 GKNTQTLYIKD
+1458 GKNTQTFYIKD
-1469 EANGYIGTPV
+1469 EDNGYIGTPV

-1495 SGNADK
+1495 NGNADK
-1501 YGIQLKENWWKK
+1501 YGIQIKENWWKK
-1513 LLHTISFKHFYND
+1513 LLHTISFRHFYND
-1526 ETLDIKIRANDAK
+1526 ATLEIKIRANDAK
-1539 AGIDTSGVDK
+1539 YGIDTSGVDK

-1570 AEELDKLSANESDA
+1570 AEELDRLAAGGTDA
-1584 TIGFVEVQANGNS
+1584 TVGFVEVQANGTS
-1597 AVTVGNLSKDANY
+1597 AVMVGNLSKDANY

-1632 VRDTTIL
+1632 VRDTTIP
-1639 SYVINVPER
+1639 SYAINVPDE

-1756 TISDLQPTEA
+1756 TISDLQPSEA

-1788 TTTKALPWVAKVPVL
+1788 TTTKALPWVAKVSVL
-1803 TGFYGDKPQDLTITT
+1803 TGFYGDKPQDLTIT

-1851 QVTFIPDADLYP
+1851 QVTFIPDANLYP

-1876 IRKRPITINVADMTV
+1876 IQKRPITINVADMTM

-1930 RTLATKES
+1930 RTLATRES

-1945 TVSSNS
+1945 TISSNS
-1951 SNYEVTAKYYEK
+1951 SNYEVMAKYYEN
-1963 LSDLSNPRTEGT
+1963 LSNLSNPKEEGAI
-1975 LTITKAAGEIIQN
+1975 TITKAAGEIIKD
-1988 EGFTASKTVVYKDPA
+1988 EGFTASKTVVFKDSA
-2003 FSLNVSPNSR
+2003 FSLNVSPNNR
-2013 EGKLT
+2013 EGKLI
-2018 YEVKNSKDTEGR
+2018 YKVSDSKDIYGVR
-2030 TVDDER
+2030 VDDDW

-2046 TVKSPGSAKITI
+2046 IVKSAGSAKITI
-2058 YLPATKNYTA
+2058 SLPESTNYTA
-2068 AKPLTVDVTVNKK
+2068 ATSLTVQVTVNKR
-2081 AYTVEPVNKKYL
+2081 AYTVDSINKKYL
-2093 YSKEN
+2093 YSREN
-2098 EDAIDLLALL
+2098 EDSIDLLALL
-2108 PKDCGSTNFEASST
+2108 PADCGTVNFDVIST

-2130 LPQYK
+2130 APQYK
-2135 ERKLAY
+2135 EGKLAY
-2141 KLAMG
+2141 KLAAG
-2146 DIGKKITI
+2146 NIGNTASI
-2154 TVPLRTDNYVIN
+2154 TVPVTTENYTIN
-2166 GNNTLTI
+2166 NSNSLVF

-2237 ERLAE
+2237 QRLAE
-2242 WIFTPDNVEYAP
+2242 WTFIPDNVEYAP

-2270 VFTPDPSEQTYR
+2270 VLPPDPPEQIYR
-2282 TSAYSREILNG
+2282 ISAYSVEILNG
-2293 LSKNPGF
+2293 LSKNPGI
-2300 VIGVDNQQIGG
+2300 VIGVDDQQLGG

-2346 ETVILIV
+2346 ETVTLTV

-2457 QIPSSKMQVDF
+2457 QIPSSKIKVDF

-2538 VKATC
+2538 IKATC
-2543 IAAGSTGE
+2543 IAVGSTGE

-2567 AKDSTNHTA
+2567 AKDSMNHAA

-2600 GYTTTKPIA
+2600 GYTATKPIA

-2624 SNDSGSDSES
+2624 SNDSGNDSES

-2657 TSILTPAPI
+2657 TPILTPAPI

-2753 IEFELDNGIIWQ
+2753 MQFELDNGIIWQ

-2881 MEAVEEADETIVA
+2881 MEPVEEADETIVA

>member
-1 MKNKNTFTNWK
+1 MKNKNTFINWK
-12 QLFRRILA
+12 QLFRRTLA

-28 GNMVDLS
+28 GSLVDLS
-35 TLSVDAQTTEEELTI
+35 TLSADAQTTEEELTI

-64 LEIGASEDDINFPDT
+64 LETGASEDDINFPDT

-135 SSSTETEASTQTS
+135 GSSTETEASTQTS
-148 EEASSETS
+148 EEASSEEA
-156 TPESSSEETSTQI
+156 TPESSSEETFTQT
-169 DSEEVQKADEDVDQQ
+169 DSEEVQKADEDADQQ
-184 SQKEEKAEETPEVQ
+184 SQQEEKAEETPEVQ

-317 EYGVATLDNELVE
+317 EYEVVTLEDDLVE
-330 VSINDKTTRYA
+330 VTINGTATHYSSWDSAMEALQNASKDSNLDKA
-341 ALEDACDAISE
+341 KVD
-352 AVNAATDGNLAITL
+352 
-366 KILQTIKLNSGYN
+366 ILLI
-379 WTLNGENKN
+379 
-388 ITMTVDLNG
+388 
-397 QEIGCYYGSV
+397 
-407 WGGSGANAL
+407 
-416 NMHFQNIKVILK
+416 K
-428 DTDKSSSN
+428 DTTTS
-436 GKLHG
+436 
-441 TFYVENYSNFTLDNT
+441 
-456 YCQVLQI
+456 
-463 GGGTAVL
+463 
-470 EGGECPYLYVGS
+470 
-482 SKTASNENAQCQ
+482 ASASIDF
-494 VKGGTYENIVVYGG
+494 KG
-508 AELSI
+508 AE
-513 EGDATSVQSIKAV
+513 
-526 HYIQSDDST
+526 
-535 DKDVKATVNLRG
+535 
-547 GTYKTVTTKPRNA
+547 VTLHSA
-560 EDVKDESKGYALSNM
+560 G
-575 LAPGYGFL
+575 
-583 SQDNEESV
+583 EEP
-591 DLTDKTEIT
+591 K
-600 NVKVVPVAITIT
+600 TIT
-612 KQPSIASNKNTVLE
+612 G
-626 HYTAEEAP
+626 
-634 KLTIEAKSTDKLTYQ
+634 
-649 WYQIASAESEDSDS
+649 DS
-663 ATSTE
+663 
-668 TAIDKATES
+668 
-677 TYQIPTGLKAGPYN
+677 
-691 YFCRVSCGNDSVKSN
+691 
-706 TVTFTVTQ
+706 
-714 AVAKIIETKA
+714 
-724 DGTTK
+724 
-729 ETYYADWADAMEYL
+729 
-743 SDSYNGKFEGVEK
+743 
-756 AEVILLQDTKCS
+756 
-768 GISSVQSIGD
+768 
-778 FDGQFPKEVIIRSEG
+778 
-793 ECHELSGDKVTVL
+793 
-806 KAVYETTHVYMK
+806 
-818 NIKVEG
+818 
-824 SIDLSVGATLTLDE
+824 
-838 GTEVVA
+838 
-844 EDKRIDT
+844 
-851 ISVNESKLIIG
+851 
-862 DAKVSA
+862 
-868 GIELINGSTLE
+868 
-879 VKSGALDEQIKVT
+879 SGALLDISNAENLTIQDIKVT
-892 NTGNTAVME
+892 NNTGSVIKVSNAKLSMNANIDIAARNTEDGAVSLQNN
-901 AGAATPVFSG
+901 TTLYLNG
-911 NGELSIY
+911 NGSINGKSGKDIAVNESDNKIVIGAEIGKNY
-918 CKNGTSDWSES
+918 CVTITEKGEVDVFHKGNRSVSLYGKRNYKLWLKPDLPEGVSFEEAIPMDKNTDSATEFE
-929 LKTTGDKKIWYPI
+929 GDKYILRDAKITVNNVICAY
-942 TLPQGVTLPADGE
+942 QDS
-955 NASVVSAYKGDTYGL
+955 NNSV
-970 YPNGD
+970 
-975 TTDHSIN
+975 
-982 VPGEICSYYLTKY
+982 
-995 GKGTNNA
+995 
-1002 NLQKIPDGKIT
+1002 QKIENNEFTYTGYKLLTHNPD
-1013 MPAAAVTL
+1013 A
-1021 LAHNTDKYGL
+1021 YGL

-1057 TYDSYPQILSNI
+1057 TYDSYPQILSYI
-1069 TLDTADGSK
+1069 TLDTADGTTK
-1078 TLTAPIYYSGNG
+1078 ELVKPNYY
-1090 NQNLNSPI
+1090 NQNGATYLNSPI
-1098 GVGGDSPLNSDAA
+1098 GVGGDNPLNSDEADFV
-1111 EYAVHY
+1111 EHY
-1117 KNNAEIYTLTQGEAG
+1117 KNNAEIYTLIQGEAG

-1148 YTGEVTI
+1148 YTGEFTV
-1155 YFTIGKGKASLGDID
+1155 YFTIGKGTARLGDIN
-1170 VYTGTYNGKEQ
+1170 VHTGSYNGLEQ
-1181 SAWTLLPLQFDAD
+1181 SAWEVIPLQFEAD
-1194 PYDQY
+1194 PYDRY
-1199 QFTEGLID
+1199 QFTGLND
-1207 NNYISACDWS
+1207 GKYIPVCLVTDSYK
-1217 VADRWYESGTYKSN
+1217 WYGDGTYKSN

-1238 DDQKTWI
+1238 DDKKTWI
-1245 TEKEFGSSTENIY
+1245 TEKEFGSTYEEGY
-1258 KITDAGKYPFYLRIT
+1258 KITDAGEYPFYLRIT
-1273 GGDGL
+1273 GENGL
-1278 FDTLTSE
+1278 FGTLTSE
-1285 KCIAEIKPRDL
+1285 KYIAKITPIDL
-1296 EELSKYYYINVDIP
+1296 SMLSLYGITVNVS
-1310 EGLAAYYTGKPVFP
+1310 EGLVAYYTGKPVLP
-1324 ASGYQITDKS
+1324 ASGYQITDSYTK
-1334 IGNGYTLVKD
+1334 NGYTLVKD
-1344 TDYTVS
+1344 TDFTVS
-1350 GRNNTNI
+1350 GLNNTDI
-1357 TDAAALIFTGKGN
+1357 TDDATLIFTGKGN
-1370 YSGEIQAD
+1370 YTGEIQAK
-1378 NKFAVKYAFSPAQ
+1378 NKFAIKYAFSPAQ
-1391 TTASKDYWYQ
+1391 TTASKDYWYN

-1406 NLSDSDNNSDTDKI
+1406 NFSDSDNNSDTGRI
-1420 VYTGS
+1420 VYAGS
-1425 IESGI
+1425 TESGV
-1430 SLGSNLTVYASLDD
+1430 SLSSNRAVYASLDD

-1458 GKNTQTLYIKD
+1458 GKNTQTFYIKD
-1469 EANGYIGTPV
+1469 EDNGYIGTPV

-1495 SGNADK
+1495 NGNADK
-1501 YGIQLKENWWKK
+1501 YGIQIKENWWKK
-1513 LLHTISFKHFYND
+1513 LLHTISFRHFYND
-1526 ETLDIKIRANDAK
+1526 ATLEIKIRANDAK
-1539 AGIDTSGVDK
+1539 YGIDTSGVDK

-1570 AEELDKLSANESDA
+1570 AEELDRLAAGGTDA
-1584 TIGFVEVQANGNS
+1584 TVGFVEVQANGTS
-1597 AVTVGNLSKDANY
+1597 AVMVGNLSKDANY

-1632 VRDTTIL
+1632 VRDTTIP
-1639 SYVINVPER
+1639 SYAINVPDE

-1756 TISDLQPTEA
+1756 TISDLQPSEA

-1788 TTTKALPWVAKVPVL
+1788 TTTKALPWVAKVSVL
-1803 TGFYGDKPQDLTITT
+1803 TGFYGDKPQDLTIT

-1851 QVTFIPDADLYP
+1851 QVTFIPDANLYP

-1876 IRKRPITINVADMTV
+1876 IQKRPITINVADMTM

-1930 RTLATKES
+1930 RTLATRES

-1945 TVSSNS
+1945 TISSNS
-1951 SNYEVTAKYYEK
+1951 SNYEVMAKYYEN
-1963 LSDLSNPRTEGT
+1963 LSNLSNPKEEGAI
-1975 LTITKAAGEIIQN
+1975 TITKAAGEIIKD
-1988 EGFTASKTVVYKDPA
+1988 EGFTASKTVVFKDSA
-2003 FSLNVSPNSR
+2003 FSLNVSPNNR
-2013 EGKLT
+2013 EGKLI
-2018 YEVKNSKDTEGR
+2018 YKVSDSKDIYGVR
-2030 TVDDER
+2030 VDDDW

-2046 TVKSPGSAKITI
+2046 IVKSAGSAKITI
-2058 YLPATKNYTA
+2058 SLPESTNYTA
-2068 AKPLTVDVTVNKK
+2068 ATSLTVQVTVNKR
-2081 AYTVEPVNKKYL
+2081 AYTVDSINKKYL
-2093 YSKEN
+2093 YSREN
-2098 EDAIDLLALL
+2098 EDSIDLLALL
-2108 PKDCGSTNFEASST
+2108 PADCGTVNFDVIST

-2130 LPQYK
+2130 APQYK
-2135 ERKLAY
+2135 EGKLAY
-2141 KLAMG
+2141 KLAAG
-2146 DIGKKITI
+2146 NIGNTASI
-2154 TVPLRTDNYVIN
+2154 TVPVTTENYTIN
-2166 GNNTLTI
+2166 NSNSLVF

-2237 ERLAE
+2237 QRLAE
-2242 WIFTPDNVEYAP
+2242 WTFIPDNVEYAP

-2270 VFTPDPSEQTYR
+2270 VSPPDPPEQIYR
-2282 TSAYSREILNG
+2282 ISAYSVEILNG
-2293 LSKNPGF
+2293 LSKNPGI
-2300 VIGVDNQQIGG
+2300 VIGVDDQQLGG

-2346 ETVILIV
+2346 ETVTLTV

-2457 QIPSSKMQVDF
+2457 QIPSSKIKVDF

-2538 VKATC
+2538 IKATC
-2543 IAAGSTGE
+2543 IAVGSTGE

-2567 AKDSTNHTA
+2567 AKDSMNHAA

-2600 GYTTTKPIA
+2600 GYTATKPIA

-2624 SNDSGSDSES
+2624 SNDSGNDSES

-2657 TSILTPAPI
+2657 TPILTPAPI

-2753 IEFELDNGIIWQ
+2753 MQFELDNGIIWQ

-2881 MEAVEEADETIVA
+2881 MEPVEEADETIVA

>member
-1 MKNKNTFTNWK
+1 MKNKNTFTNWR
-12 QLFRRILA
+12 QLFRRTLA
-20 VSLSVAML
+20 VSLSIAMF

-50 VAFDSLSKDIREQK
+50 VAFDPLSKDIREQK

-135 SSSTETEASTQTS
+135 GSSTETEASTQTS
-148 EEASSETS
+148 EEASSEEA
-156 TPESSSEETSTQI
+156 TPESSSEETFTQT
-169 DSEEVQKADEDVDQQ
+169 DSEEVQKADEDADQQ
-184 SQKEEKAEETPEVQ
+184 SQQEEKAEETPEVQ

-317 EYGVATLDNELVE
+317 EYEVVTLEDDLVE
-330 VSINDKTTRYA
+330 VTINGTATHYSSWDSAMEALQNASKDSNLDKA
-341 ALEDACDAISE
+341 KVD
-352 AVNAATDGNLAITL
+352 
-366 KILQTIKLNSGYN
+366 ILLI
-379 WTLNGENKN
+379 
-388 ITMTVDLNG
+388 
-397 QEIGCYYGSV
+397 
-407 WGGSGANAL
+407 
-416 NMHFQNIKVILK
+416 K
-428 DTDKSSSN
+428 DTTTS
-436 GKLHG
+436 
-441 TFYVENYSNFTLDNT
+441 
-456 YCQVLQI
+456 
-463 GGGTAVL
+463 
-470 EGGECPYLYVGS
+470 
-482 SKTASNENAQCQ
+482 ASASIDF
-494 VKGGTYENIVVYGG
+494 KG
-508 AELSI
+508 AE
-513 EGDATSVQSIKAV
+513 
-526 HYIQSDDST
+526 
-535 DKDVKATVNLRG
+535 
-547 GTYKTVTTKPRNA
+547 VTLHSA
-560 EDVKDESKGYALSNM
+560 G
-575 LAPGYGFL
+575 
-583 SQDNEESV
+583 EEP
-591 DLTDKTEIT
+591 K
-600 NVKVVPVAITIT
+600 TIT
-612 KQPSIASNKNTVLE
+612 G
-626 HYTAEEAP
+626 
-634 KLTIEAKSTDKLTYQ
+634 
-649 WYQIASAESEDSDS
+649 DS
-663 ATSTE
+663 
-668 TAIDKATES
+668 
-677 TYQIPTGLKAGPYN
+677 
-691 YFCRVSCGNDSVKSN
+691 
-706 TVTFTVTQ
+706 
-714 AVAKIIETKA
+714 
-724 DGTTK
+724 
-729 ETYYADWADAMEYL
+729 
-743 SDSYNGKFEGVEK
+743 
-756 AEVILLQDTKCS
+756 
-768 GISSVQSIGD
+768 
-778 FDGQFPKEVIIRSEG
+778 
-793 ECHELSGDKVTVL
+793 
-806 KAVYETTHVYMK
+806 
-818 NIKVEG
+818 
-824 SIDLSVGATLTLDE
+824 
-838 GTEVVA
+838 
-844 EDKRIDT
+844 
-851 ISVNESKLIIG
+851 
-862 DAKVSA
+862 
-868 GIELINGSTLE
+868 
-879 VKSGALDEQIKVT
+879 SGALLDISNAENLTIQDIKVT
-892 NTGNTAVME
+892 NDTGSVIKVSDAKLCTNANIAIEASNAEDGAVNLQNNT
-901 AGAATPVFSG
+901 TLYLNG
-911 NGELSIY
+911 NGSINGKSGKDIAVNESDNKIVIGAEIGKNY
-918 CKNGTSDWSES
+918 CVTITEKGEVDVFHKGNRSVSLYGKRNYKLWLKPDLPEGVSFEEAIPMDKNTDSATEFE
-929 LKTTGDKKIWYPI
+929 GDKYILRDAKITVNNVICAY
-942 TLPQGVTLPADGE
+942 QDS
-955 NASVVSAYKGDTYGL
+955 NNSV
-970 YPNGD
+970 
-975 TTDHSIN
+975 
-982 VPGEICSYYLTKY
+982 
-995 GKGTNNA
+995 
-1002 NLQKIPDGKIT
+1002 QKIENNEFTYIGYKLLTHNPD
-1013 MPAAAVTL
+1013 A
-1021 LAHNTDKYGL
+1021 YGL
-1031 CANCGKTD
+1031 CANCCKTD
-1039 LAKAYEN
+1039 LAKAYAN

-1057 TYDSYPQILSNI
+1057 TYDSYPQILSYI
-1069 TLDTADGSK
+1069 TLDTADGTTK
-1078 TLTAPIYYSGNG
+1078 ELVKPNYY
-1090 NQNLNSPI
+1090 NQNGATFLNSPI
-1098 GVGGDSPLNSDAA
+1098 GVGGDNPLNSDEADFV
-1111 EYAVHY
+1111 EHY
-1117 KNNAEIYTLTQGEAG
+1117 KNNAEIYTLIQGEAG

-1148 YTGEVTI
+1148 YTGEFTV
-1155 YFTIGKGKASLGDID
+1155 YFTIGKGTARLGDIN
-1170 VYTGTYNGKEQ
+1170 VHTGSYNGLEQ
-1181 SAWTLLPLQFDAD
+1181 SAWEVIPLQFEAD
-1194 PYDQY
+1194 PYDRY
-1199 QFTEGLID
+1199 QFTGLND
-1207 NNYISACDWS
+1207 GKYIPVCLVPDSYK
-1217 VADRWYESGTYKSN
+1217 WYGDGTYKSN

-1238 DDQKTWI
+1238 DDKKTWI
-1245 TEKEFGSSTENIY
+1245 TEKEFGSTYEEGY
-1258 KITDAGKYPFYLRIT
+1258 KITDAGEYPFYLRIT
-1273 GGDGL
+1273 GENGL
-1278 FDTLTSE
+1278 FGTLTSE
-1285 KCIAEIKPRDL
+1285 KYIAKITPIDL
-1296 EELSKYYYINVDIP
+1296 SMLSLYGITVNVS
-1310 EGLAAYYTGKPVFP
+1310 EGLVAYYTGKPVLP
-1324 ASGYQITDKS
+1324 ASGYQITDSYTK
-1334 IGNGYTLVKD
+1334 NGYTLVKD
-1344 TDYTVS
+1344 TDFTVS
-1350 GRNNTNI
+1350 GLNNTDI
-1357 TDAAALIFTGKGN
+1357 TDDATLIFTGKGN
-1370 YSGEIQAD
+1370 YTGEIQAK
-1378 NKFAVKYAFSPAQ
+1378 NKFAIKYAFSPAQ
-1391 TTASKDYWYQ
+1391 TTASKDYWYN

-1406 NLSDSDNNSDTDKI
+1406 NFSDSDNNSDTGRI
-1420 VYTGS
+1420 VYAGS
-1425 IESGI
+1425 TESGV
-1430 SLGSNLTVYASLDD
+1430 SLSSNRAVYASLDD

-1495 SGNADK
+1495 NGNADK
-1501 YGIQLKENWWKK
+1501 YGIQIKENWWKK
-1513 LLHTISFKHFYND
+1513 LLHTISFRHFYND
-1526 ETLDIKIRANDAK
+1526 ATLEIKIRANDAK
-1539 AGIDTSGVDK
+1539 YGIDTSGVDK

-1556 VSDENAIDNYKVKT
+1556 VSDENAIDNYKEKT
-1570 AEELDKLSANESDA
+1570 AEELDQLAAGGTDA
-1584 TIGFVEVQANGNS
+1584 TVGFVEVQANGTS
-1597 AVTVGNLSKDANY
+1597 AVMVGNLSKDANY

-1632 VRDTTIL
+1632 VRDTTIP
-1639 SYVINVPER
+1639 SYAINVPDE

-1756 TISDLQPTEA
+1756 TISDLQPSEA

-1788 TTTKALPWVAKVPVL
+1788 TTTKALPWVAKVSVL
-1803 TGFYGDKPQDLTITT
+1803 TGFYGDKPQDLTIT

-1829 QGEWKITETNTTPL
+1829 QGEWKITETNTMPL

-1851 QVTFIPDADLYP
+1851 QVTFIPDANLYP

-1876 IRKRPITINVADMTV
+1876 IQKRPITINVADMTM

-1930 RTLATKES
+1930 RTLATRES

-1945 TVSSNS
+1945 TISSNS
-1951 SNYEVTAKYYEK
+1951 SNYEVMAKYYEN
-1963 LSDLSNPRTEGT
+1963 LSNLSNPKEEGAI
-1975 LTITKAAGEIIQN
+1975 TITKAAGEIIKD
-1988 EGFTASKTVVYKDPA
+1988 EGFTASKTVVFKDSA
-2003 FSLNVSPNSR
+2003 FSLNVSPNNR
-2013 EGKLT
+2013 EGKLI
-2018 YEVKNSKDTEGR
+2018 YKVSDSKDIYGVR
-2030 TVDDER
+2030 VDDDW

-2046 TVKSPGSAKITI
+2046 IVKSAGSAKITI
-2058 YLPATKNYTA
+2058 SLPESTNYTA
-2068 AKPLTVDVTVNKK
+2068 ATSLTVQVTVNKR
-2081 AYTVEPVNKKYL
+2081 AYTVDSINKKYL
-2093 YSKEN
+2093 YSREN
-2098 EDAIDLLALL
+2098 EDSIDLLALL
-2108 PKDCGSTNFEASST
+2108 PADCGTVNFDVIST

-2130 LPQYK
+2130 APQYK
-2135 ERKLAY
+2135 EGKLAY
-2141 KLAMG
+2141 KLAAG
-2146 DIGKKITI
+2146 NIGNTATI
-2154 TVPLRTDNYVIN
+2154 TVPVTTENYTINN
-2166 GNNTLTI
+2166 GNSLI
-2173 NLELVEQKPLKPQ
+2173 FNLELVEQKPLKPQ

-2270 VFTPDPSEQTYR
+2270 VFTPDPPEQIYR
-2282 TSAYSREILNG
+2282 ISAYSVEILNG
-2293 LSKNPGF
+2293 LSKNPGM
-2300 VIGVDNQQIGG
+2300 VIGVDDQQLGG

-2346 ETVILIV
+2346 ETVTLTV

-2457 QIPSSKMQVDF
+2457 QIPSSKIKVDF

-2538 VKATC
+2538 IKATC
-2543 IAAGSTGE
+2543 IAVGSTGE

-2567 AKDSTNHTA
+2567 AKDSMNHAA

-2600 GYTTTKPIA
+2600 GYTATKPIA

-2624 SNDSGSDSES
+2624 SNDSGNDSES

-2657 TSILTPAPI
+2657 TPILTPAPI

-2753 IEFELDNGIIWQ
+2753 MQFELDNGIIWQ

-2857 DETGQAELT
+2857 NETGQAELT

-2881 MEAVEEADETIVA
+2881 MEAVEEVDETLVA

>member
-1 MKNKNTFTNWK
+1 MKNKNTFTNWR
-12 QLFRRILA
+12 QLFRRTLA
-20 VSLSVAML
+20 VSLSIAMF

-50 VAFDSLSKDIREQK
+50 VAFDPLSKDIREQK

-135 SSSTETEASTQTS
+135 GSSTETEASTQTS
-148 EEASSETS
+148 EETSSEEA
-156 TPESSSEETSTQI
+156 TPESSSEETFTQT
-169 DSEEVQKADEDVDQQ
+169 DSEEVQKADEDADQQ
-184 SQKEEKAEETPEVQ
+184 SQQEEKAEETPEVQ

-317 EYGVATLDNELVE
+317 EYEVVTLEDDLVE
-330 VSINDKTTRYA
+330 VTINGTATHYSSWDSAMEALQNASKDSNLDKA
-341 ALEDACDAISE
+341 KVD
-352 AVNAATDGNLAITL
+352 
-366 KILQTIKLNSGYN
+366 ILLI
-379 WTLNGENKN
+379 
-388 ITMTVDLNG
+388 
-397 QEIGCYYGSV
+397 
-407 WGGSGANAL
+407 
-416 NMHFQNIKVILK
+416 K
-428 DTDKSSSN
+428 DTTTS
-436 GKLHG
+436 
-441 TFYVENYSNFTLDNT
+441 
-456 YCQVLQI
+456 
-463 GGGTAVL
+463 
-470 EGGECPYLYVGS
+470 
-482 SKTASNENAQCQ
+482 ASASIDF
-494 VKGGTYENIVVYGG
+494 KG
-508 AELSI
+508 AE
-513 EGDATSVQSIKAV
+513 
-526 HYIQSDDST
+526 
-535 DKDVKATVNLRG
+535 
-547 GTYKTVTTKPRNA
+547 VTLHSA
-560 EDVKDESKGYALSNM
+560 G
-575 LAPGYGFL
+575 
-583 SQDNEESV
+583 EEP
-591 DLTDKTEIT
+591 K
-600 NVKVVPVAITIT
+600 TIT
-612 KQPSIASNKNTVLE
+612 G
-626 HYTAEEAP
+626 
-634 KLTIEAKSTDKLTYQ
+634 
-649 WYQIASAESEDSDS
+649 DS
-663 ATSTE
+663 
-668 TAIDKATES
+668 
-677 TYQIPTGLKAGPYN
+677 
-691 YFCRVSCGNDSVKSN
+691 
-706 TVTFTVTQ
+706 
-714 AVAKIIETKA
+714 
-724 DGTTK
+724 
-729 ETYYADWADAMEYL
+729 
-743 SDSYNGKFEGVEK
+743 
-756 AEVILLQDTKCS
+756 
-768 GISSVQSIGD
+768 
-778 FDGQFPKEVIIRSEG
+778 
-793 ECHELSGDKVTVL
+793 
-806 KAVYETTHVYMK
+806 
-818 NIKVEG
+818 
-824 SIDLSVGATLTLDE
+824 
-838 GTEVVA
+838 
-844 EDKRIDT
+844 
-851 ISVNESKLIIG
+851 
-862 DAKVSA
+862 
-868 GIELINGSTLE
+868 
-879 VKSGALDEQIKVT
+879 SGALLDISNAENLTIQDIKVT
-892 NTGNTAVME
+892 NNTGSVIKVSNAKLSMNANIDIAARNTEDGAVSLQNN
-901 AGAATPVFSG
+901 TTLYLNG
-911 NGELSIY
+911 NGSINGKSGKDIAVNESDNKIVIGAEIGKNY
-918 CKNGTSDWSES
+918 CVTITEKGEVDVFHKGNRSVSLYGKRNYKLWLKPDLPEGVSFEEAIPMDKNTDSATEFE
-929 LKTTGDKKIWYPI
+929 GDKYILRDAKITVNNVICAY
-942 TLPQGVTLPADGE
+942 QDS
-955 NASVVSAYKGDTYGL
+955 NNSV
-970 YPNGD
+970 
-975 TTDHSIN
+975 
-982 VPGEICSYYLTKY
+982 
-995 GKGTNNA
+995 
-1002 NLQKIPDGKIT
+1002 QKIENNEFTYTGYKLLTHNPD
-1013 MPAAAVTL
+1013 A
-1021 LAHNTDKYGL
+1021 YGL

-1057 TYDSYPQILSNI
+1057 TYDSYPQILSYI
-1069 TLDTADGSK
+1069 TLDTADGTTK
-1078 TLTAPIYYSGNG
+1078 ELVKPNYY
-1090 NQNLNSPI
+1090 NQNGATFLNSPI
-1098 GVGGDSPLNSDAA
+1098 GVGGDNPLNSDEADFV
-1111 EYAVHY
+1111 EHY
-1117 KNNAEIYTLTQGEAG
+1117 KNNAEIYTLIQGEAG

-1148 YTGEVTI
+1148 YTGEFTV
-1155 YFTIGKGKASLGDID
+1155 YFTIGKGTARLGDIN
-1170 VYTGTYNGKEQ
+1170 VHTGSYNGLEQ
-1181 SAWTLLPLQFDAD
+1181 SAWEVIPLQFEAD
-1194 PYDQY
+1194 PYDRY
-1199 QFTEGLID
+1199 QFTGLND
-1207 NNYISACDWS
+1207 GKYIPVCLVTDSYK
-1217 VADRWYESGTYKSN
+1217 WYGDGTYKSN

-1238 DDQKTWI
+1238 DDKKTWI
-1245 TEKEFGSSTENIY
+1245 TEKEFGSTYEEGY
-1258 KITDAGKYPFYLRIT
+1258 KISDAGEYPFYLRIT
-1273 GGDGL
+1273 GENGL
-1278 FDTLTSE
+1278 FGTLTSE
-1285 KCIAEIKPRDL
+1285 KYIAKITPIDL
-1296 EELSKYYYINVDIP
+1296 SMLSLYGITVNVS
-1310 EGLAAYYTGKPVFP
+1310 EGLVAYYTGKPVLP
-1324 ASGYQITDKS
+1324 ASGYQITDSYTK
-1334 IGNGYTLVKD
+1334 NGYTLVKD
-1344 TDYTVS
+1344 TDFTVS
-1350 GRNNTNI
+1350 GLNNTDI
-1357 TDAAALIFTGKGN
+1357 TDDATLIFTGKGN
-1370 YSGEIQAD
+1370 YTGEIQAK
-1378 NKFAVKYAFSPAQ
+1378 NKFAIKYAFSPAQ
-1391 TTASKDYWYQ
+1391 TTASKDYWYN

-1406 NLSDSDNNSDTDKI
+1406 NFSDSDNNSDTGRI
-1420 VYTGS
+1420 VYAGS
-1425 IESGI
+1425 TESGV
-1430 SLGSNLTVYASLDD
+1430 SLSSNRAVYASLDD

-1458 GKNTQTLYIKD
+1458 GKNTQTFYIKD
-1469 EANGYIGTPV
+1469 EDNGYIGTPV

-1495 SGNADK
+1495 NGNADK
-1501 YGIQLKENWWKK
+1501 YGIQIKENWWKK
-1513 LLHTISFKHFYND
+1513 LLHTISFRHFYND
-1526 ETLDIKIRANDAK
+1526 ATLEIKIRANDAK
-1539 AGIDTSGVDK
+1539 YGIDTSGVDK

-1570 AEELDKLSANESDA
+1570 AEELDQLAAGGTDA
-1584 TIGFVEVQANGNS
+1584 TVGFVEVQANGTS
-1597 AVTVGNLSKDANY
+1597 AVMVGNLSKDANY

-1632 VRDTTIL
+1632 VRDTTIP
-1639 SYVINVPER
+1639 SYAINVPDE

-1708 YLPLAKKED
+1708 YLPLAKKEN

-1756 TISDLQPTEA
+1756 TISDLQPSEA

-1788 TTTKALPWVAKVPVL
+1788 TTTKALPWVAKVSVL
-1803 TGFYGDKPQDLTITT
+1803 TGFYGDKPQDLTIT

-1851 QVTFIPDADLYP
+1851 QVTFIPDANLYP

-1876 IRKRPITINVADMTV
+1876 IQKRPITINVADMTM

-1930 RTLATKES
+1930 RTLATRES

-1945 TVSSNS
+1945 TISSNS
-1951 SNYEVTAKYYEK
+1951 SNYEVMAKYYEN
-1963 LSDLSNPRTEGT
+1963 LSNLSNPKEEGAI
-1975 LTITKAAGEIIQN
+1975 TITKAAGEIIKD
-1988 EGFTASKTVVYKDPA
+1988 EGFTASKTVVFKDSA
-2003 FSLNVSPNSR
+2003 FSLNVSPNNR
-2013 EGKLT
+2013 EGKLI
-2018 YEVKNSKDTEGR
+2018 YKVSDSKDIYGVR
-2030 TVDDER
+2030 VDDDW

-2046 TVKSPGSAKITI
+2046 IVKSAGSAKITI
-2058 YLPATKNYTA
+2058 SLPESTNYTA
-2068 AKPLTVDVTVNKK
+2068 ATSLTVQVTVNKR
-2081 AYTVEPVNKKYL
+2081 AYTVDSINKKYL
-2093 YSKEN
+2093 YSREN
-2098 EDAIDLLALL
+2098 EDSIDLLALL
-2108 PKDCGSTNFEASST
+2108 PADCGTVNFDVIST

-2130 LPQYK
+2130 APQYK
-2135 ERKLAY
+2135 EGKLAY
-2141 KLAMG
+2141 KLAAG
-2146 DIGKKITI
+2146 NIGNTASI
-2154 TVPLRTDNYVIN
+2154 TVPVTTENYTIN
-2166 GNNTLTI
+2166 NSNLLVF

-2237 ERLAE
+2237 QRLAE
-2242 WIFTPDNVEYAP
+2242 WTFIPDNVEYAP

-2270 VFTPDPSEQTYR
+2270 VLPPDPPEQIYR
-2282 TSAYSREILNG
+2282 ISAYSVEILNG
-2293 LSKNPGF
+2293 LSKNPGI
-2300 VIGVDNQQIGG
+2300 VIGVDDQQLGG

-2346 ETVILIV
+2346 ETVTLTV

-2457 QIPSSKMQVDF
+2457 QIPSSKIKVDF

-2538 VKATC
+2538 IKATC
-2543 IAAGSTGE
+2543 IAVGSTGE

-2567 AKDSTNHTA
+2567 AKDSMNHAA

-2600 GYTTTKPIA
+2600 GYTATKPIA

-2624 SNDSGSDSES
+2624 SNDSGNDSES

-2657 TSILTPAPI
+2657 TPILTPAPI

-2753 IEFELDNGIIWQ
+2753 MQFELDNGIIWQ
-2765 VNGMSVQKE
+2765 INGMSVQKE

-2881 MEAVEEADETIVA
+2881 MEAVEEVDETLVA

>member
-1 MKNKNTFTNWK
+1 MKNKNTFINWK
-12 QLFRRILA
+12 QLFRRTLA

-28 GNMVDLS
+28 GSLVDLS
-35 TLSVDAQTTEEELTI
+35 TLSADAQTTEEELTI

-64 LEIGASEDDINFPDT
+64 LETGASEDDINFPDT

-135 SSSTETEASTQTS
+135 GSSTETEASTQTS
-148 EEASSETS
+148 EEASSEEA
-156 TPESSSEETSTQI
+156 TPESSSEETFTQT
-169 DSEEVQKADEDVDQQ
+169 DSEEVQKADEDADQQ
-184 SQKEEKAEETPEVQ
+184 SQQEEKAEETPEVQ

-317 EYGVATLDNELVE
+317 EYEVVTLEDDLVE
-330 VSINDKTTRYA
+330 VTINGTATHYSSWDSAMEALQNASKDSNLDKA
-341 ALEDACDAISE
+341 KVD
-352 AVNAATDGNLAITL
+352 
-366 KILQTIKLNSGYN
+366 ILLI
-379 WTLNGENKN
+379 
-388 ITMTVDLNG
+388 
-397 QEIGCYYGSV
+397 
-407 WGGSGANAL
+407 
-416 NMHFQNIKVILK
+416 K
-428 DTDKSSSN
+428 DTTTS
-436 GKLHG
+436 
-441 TFYVENYSNFTLDNT
+441 
-456 YCQVLQI
+456 
-463 GGGTAVL
+463 
-470 EGGECPYLYVGS
+470 
-482 SKTASNENAQCQ
+482 ASASIDF
-494 VKGGTYENIVVYGG
+494 KG
-508 AELSI
+508 AE
-513 EGDATSVQSIKAV
+513 
-526 HYIQSDDST
+526 
-535 DKDVKATVNLRG
+535 
-547 GTYKTVTTKPRNA
+547 VTLHSA
-560 EDVKDESKGYALSNM
+560 G
-575 LAPGYGFL
+575 
-583 SQDNEESV
+583 EEP
-591 DLTDKTEIT
+591 K
-600 NVKVVPVAITIT
+600 TIT
-612 KQPSIASNKNTVLE
+612 G
-626 HYTAEEAP
+626 
-634 KLTIEAKSTDKLTYQ
+634 
-649 WYQIASAESEDSDS
+649 DS
-663 ATSTE
+663 
-668 TAIDKATES
+668 
-677 TYQIPTGLKAGPYN
+677 
-691 YFCRVSCGNDSVKSN
+691 
-706 TVTFTVTQ
+706 
-714 AVAKIIETKA
+714 
-724 DGTTK
+724 
-729 ETYYADWADAMEYL
+729 
-743 SDSYNGKFEGVEK
+743 
-756 AEVILLQDTKCS
+756 
-768 GISSVQSIGD
+768 
-778 FDGQFPKEVIIRSEG
+778 
-793 ECHELSGDKVTVL
+793 
-806 KAVYETTHVYMK
+806 
-818 NIKVEG
+818 
-824 SIDLSVGATLTLDE
+824 
-838 GTEVVA
+838 
-844 EDKRIDT
+844 
-851 ISVNESKLIIG
+851 
-862 DAKVSA
+862 
-868 GIELINGSTLE
+868 
-879 VKSGALDEQIKVT
+879 SGALLDISNAENLIIQDIKVT
-892 NTGNTAVME
+892 NNTGSVIKVSNAKLSMNANIDIAACNAEDGAVSLQNNT
-901 AGAATPVFSG
+901 TLYLNG
-911 NGELSIY
+911 NGSINGKSGKDIAVNESDNKIVIGAEIGKNY
-918 CKNGTSDWSES
+918 CVTITEQGEVDVFRKGNRSVSLYGKRNYKLWLKPDLPEGVSFEEAIPMDKNTDSATEFE
-929 LKTTGDKKIWYPI
+929 GDKYI
-942 TLPQGVTLPADGE
+942 LRDA
-955 NASVVSAYKGDTYGL
+955 
-970 YPNGD
+970 
-975 TTDHSIN
+975 
-982 VPGEICSYYLTKY
+982 
-995 GKGTNNA
+995 
-1002 NLQKIPDGKIT
+1002 KIT
-1013 MPAAAVTL
+1013 VNNVICAYQDSNNSVRKIENNEFTYTGYKL
-1021 LAHNTDKYGL
+1021 LTHNPDAYGL
-1031 CANCGKTD
+1031 CANCGKID
-1039 LAKAYEN
+1039 LAKAYAN

-1057 TYDSYPQILSNI
+1057 TYDSYPQILSYI
-1069 TLDTADGSK
+1069 TLDTADGSAV
-1078 TLTAPIYYSGNG
+1078 LTSPSYYSETGKPF
-1090 NQNLNSPI
+1090 LNSPI
-1098 GVGGDSPLNSDAA
+1098 GVGGDNPLNSDEADFV
-1111 EYAVHY
+1111 EHY
-1117 KNNAEIYTLTQGEAG
+1117 KNNAEIYTLIQGEAG

-1148 YTGEVTI
+1148 YTGEFTV
-1155 YFTIGKGKASLGDID
+1155 YFTIGKGTARLGDIN
-1170 VYTGTYNGKEQ
+1170 VHTGSYNGLEQ
-1181 SAWTLLPLQFDAD
+1181 SAWEVIPLQFEAD
-1194 PYDQY
+1194 PYDRY
-1199 QFTEGLID
+1199 QFTGLND
-1207 NNYISACDWS
+1207 GKYIPVCLVTDSYK
-1217 VADRWYESGTYKSN
+1217 WYGDGTYKSN

-1238 DDQKTWI
+1238 DDKKTWI
-1245 TEKEFGSSTENIY
+1245 TEKEFGSTYEEGY
-1258 KITDAGKYPFYLRIT
+1258 KITDAGEYPFYIRIT
-1273 GGDGL
+1273 GENDL
-1278 FDTLTSE
+1278 FGTLISE
-1285 KCIAEIKPRDL
+1285 KYIAIIKPKD
-1296 EELSKYYYINVDIP
+1296 LSKREQYGIYVDMP
-1310 EGLAAYYTGKPVFP
+1310 ESLVAYYTGKPVFP
-1324 ASGYQITDKS
+1324 TSGYQITDKYTK
-1334 IGNGYTLVKD
+1334 NGYTLVKD

-1350 GRNNTNI
+1350 GRNNTDI
-1357 TDAAALIFTGKGN
+1357 TDDATLVFTGKGN
-1370 YSGEIQAD
+1370 YTGEIQAK
-1378 NKFAVKYAFSPAQ
+1378 NKFAIKYAFSPAQ
-1391 TTASKDYWYQ
+1391 TTASKDYWYN

-1406 NLSDSDNNSDTDKI
+1406 NFSDSDNNSDTGRI
-1420 VYTGS
+1420 VYAGS
-1425 IESGI
+1425 TESGV
-1430 SLGSNLTVYASLDD
+1430 SLSSNRAVYASLDD

-1458 GKNTQTLYIKD
+1458 GKNTQTFYIKD
-1469 EANGYIGTPV
+1469 EDNGYIGTPV

-1495 SGNADK
+1495 NGNADK
-1501 YGIQLKENWWKK
+1501 YGIQIKENWWKK
-1513 LLHTISFKHFYND
+1513 LLHTISFRHFYND
-1526 ETLDIKIRANDAK
+1526 ATLEIKIRANDAK
-1539 AGIDTSGVDK
+1539 YGIDTSGVDK

-1570 AEELDKLSANESDA
+1570 AEELDRLAAGGTDA
-1584 TIGFVEVQANGNS
+1584 TVGFVEVQANGTS
-1597 AVTVGNLSKDANY
+1597 AVMVGNLSKDANY

-1632 VRDTTIL
+1632 VRDTTIP
-1639 SYVINVPER
+1639 SYAINVPDE

-1756 TISDLQPTEA
+1756 TISDLQPSEA

-1788 TTTKALPWVAKVPVL
+1788 TTTKALPWVAKVSVL
-1803 TGFYGDKPQDLTITT
+1803 TGFYGDKPQDLTIT

-1851 QVTFIPDADLYP
+1851 QVTFIPDANLYP

-1876 IRKRPITINVADMTV
+1876 IQKRPITINVADMTM

-1930 RTLATKES
+1930 RTLATRES

-1945 TVSSNS
+1945 TISSNS
-1951 SNYEVTAKYYEK
+1951 SNYEVMAKYYEN
-1963 LSDLSNPRTEGT
+1963 LSNLSNPKEEGAI
-1975 LTITKAAGEIIQN
+1975 TITKAAGEIIKD
-1988 EGFTASKTVVYKDPA
+1988 EGFTASKTVVFKDSA
-2003 FSLNVSPNSR
+2003 FSLNVSPNNR
-2013 EGKLT
+2013 EGKLI
-2018 YEVKNSKDTEGR
+2018 YKVSDSKDIYGVR
-2030 TVDDER
+2030 VDDDW

-2046 TVKSPGSAKITI
+2046 IVKSAGSAKITI
-2058 YLPATKNYTA
+2058 SLPESTNYTA
-2068 AKPLTVDVTVNKK
+2068 ATSLTVQVTVNKR
-2081 AYTVEPVNKKYL
+2081 AYTVDSINKKYL
-2093 YSKEN
+2093 YSREN
-2098 EDAIDLLALL
+2098 EDSIDLLALL
-2108 PKDCGSTNFEASST
+2108 PADCGTVNFDVIST

-2130 LPQYK
+2130 APQYK
-2135 ERKLAY
+2135 EGKLAY
-2141 KLAMG
+2141 KLAAG
-2146 DIGKKITI
+2146 NIGNTATI
-2154 TVPLRTDNYVIN
+2154 TVPVTTENYTINN
-2166 GNNTLTI
+2166 GNSLI
-2173 NLELVEQKPLKPQ
+2173 FNLELVEQKPLKPQ

-2270 VFTPDPSEQTYR
+2270 VFTPDPPEQIYR
-2282 TSAYSREILNG
+2282 TSAYSVEILNG
-2293 LSKNPGF
+2293 LSKNPGI
-2300 VIGVDNQQIGG
+2300 VIGVDDQQLGG

-2323 VGQSERRVYFEPLD
+2323 VGQSERRIYFEPLD
-2337 TQHYENSAM
+2337 MQHYENSAM

-2377 QKLTGSAIYGDGRG
+2377 QKLTGTVIYGDGRG

-2402 TISGTFTWVTADTKL
+2402 TVSGTFTWVTADMKL

-2432 PADTAS
+2432 PADTTS
-2438 YETVSG
+2438 YETAKG
-2444 TFTIAV
+2444 TFTITV

-2457 QIPSSKMQVDF
+2457 QIPSSKIKVDF
-2468 SCEQVSDVK
+2468 SCEQISDVK
-2477 LPTGWIWTPAEGQD
+2477 LPDGWIWTPAEGQD
-2491 TTLTVGNTITV
+2491 TALTVGNTITV
-2502 TATYTASD
+2502 TAAYTASD
-2510 SVNYENLTVDVAIT
+2510 SVNYENLAVDVAIT

-2538 VKATC
+2538 IKATC
-2543 IAAGSTGE
+2543 IAVGSTGE

-2567 AKDSTNHTA
+2567 AKDSMNHAA

-2600 GYTTTKPIA
+2600 GYTATKPIA

-2624 SNDSGSDSES
+2624 SNDSGNDSES

-2657 TSILTPAPI
+2657 TPILTPAPI

-2743 FDMIKGKDIT
+2743 FDMIKGKDIMMQ
-2753 IEFELDNGIIWQ
+2753 FELDNGIIWQ

-2822 VMRLNVGEANKGL
+2822 VMRLNVGEANKRL

-2881 MEAVEEADETIVA
+2881 MEPVEEADETIVA

>member
-1 MKNKNTFTNWK
+1 MKNKNTFINWK
-12 QLFRRILA
+12 QLFRRTLA

-28 GNMVDLS
+28 GSLVDLS
-35 TLSVDAQTTEEELTI
+35 TLSADAQTTEEELTI

-64 LEIGASEDDINFPDT
+64 LETGASEDDINFPDT

-135 SSSTETEASTQTS
+135 GSSTETEASTQTS
-148 EEASSETS
+148 EEASSEEA
-156 TPESSSEETSTQI
+156 TPESSSEETFTQT
-169 DSEEVQKADEDVDQQ
+169 DSEEVQKADEDADQQ
-184 SQKEEKAEETPEVQ
+184 SQQEEKAEETPEVQ

-317 EYGVATLDNELVE
+317 EYEVVTLEDDLVE
-330 VSINDKTTRYA
+330 VTINGTATHYSSWDSAMEALQNASKDSNLDKA
-341 ALEDACDAISE
+341 KVD
-352 AVNAATDGNLAITL
+352 
-366 KILQTIKLNSGYN
+366 ILLI
-379 WTLNGENKN
+379 
-388 ITMTVDLNG
+388 
-397 QEIGCYYGSV
+397 
-407 WGGSGANAL
+407 
-416 NMHFQNIKVILK
+416 K
-428 DTDKSSSN
+428 DTTTS
-436 GKLHG
+436 
-441 TFYVENYSNFTLDNT
+441 
-456 YCQVLQI
+456 
-463 GGGTAVL
+463 
-470 EGGECPYLYVGS
+470 
-482 SKTASNENAQCQ
+482 ASASIDF
-494 VKGGTYENIVVYGG
+494 KG
-508 AELSI
+508 AE
-513 EGDATSVQSIKAV
+513 
-526 HYIQSDDST
+526 
-535 DKDVKATVNLRG
+535 
-547 GTYKTVTTKPRNA
+547 VTLHSA
-560 EDVKDESKGYALSNM
+560 G
-575 LAPGYGFL
+575 
-583 SQDNEESV
+583 EEP
-591 DLTDKTEIT
+591 K
-600 NVKVVPVAITIT
+600 TIT
-612 KQPSIASNKNTVLE
+612 G
-626 HYTAEEAP
+626 
-634 KLTIEAKSTDKLTYQ
+634 
-649 WYQIASAESEDSDS
+649 DS
-663 ATSTE
+663 
-668 TAIDKATES
+668 
-677 TYQIPTGLKAGPYN
+677 
-691 YFCRVSCGNDSVKSN
+691 
-706 TVTFTVTQ
+706 
-714 AVAKIIETKA
+714 
-724 DGTTK
+724 
-729 ETYYADWADAMEYL
+729 
-743 SDSYNGKFEGVEK
+743 
-756 AEVILLQDTKCS
+756 
-768 GISSVQSIGD
+768 
-778 FDGQFPKEVIIRSEG
+778 
-793 ECHELSGDKVTVL
+793 
-806 KAVYETTHVYMK
+806 
-818 NIKVEG
+818 
-824 SIDLSVGATLTLDE
+824 
-838 GTEVVA
+838 
-844 EDKRIDT
+844 
-851 ISVNESKLIIG
+851 
-862 DAKVSA
+862 
-868 GIELINGSTLE
+868 
-879 VKSGALDEQIKVT
+879 SGALLDISNAENLTIQDIKVT
-892 NTGNTAVME
+892 NNTGSVIKVSNAKLSMNANIDIAARNTEDGAVSLQNN
-901 AGAATPVFSG
+901 TTLYLNG
-911 NGELSIY
+911 NGSINGKSGKDIAVNESDNKIVIGAEIGKNY
-918 CKNGTSDWSES
+918 CVTITEKGEVDVFHKGNRSVSLYGKRNYKLWLKPDLPEGVSFEEAIPMDKNTDSATEFE
-929 LKTTGDKKIWYPI
+929 GDKYILRDAKITVNNVICAY
-942 TLPQGVTLPADGE
+942 QDS
-955 NASVVSAYKGDTYGL
+955 NNSV
-970 YPNGD
+970 
-975 TTDHSIN
+975 
-982 VPGEICSYYLTKY
+982 
-995 GKGTNNA
+995 
-1002 NLQKIPDGKIT
+1002 QKIENNEFTYTGYKLLTHNPD
-1013 MPAAAVTL
+1013 A
-1021 LAHNTDKYGL
+1021 YGL

-1057 TYDSYPQILSNI
+1057 TYDSYPQILSYI
-1069 TLDTADGSK
+1069 TLDTADGTTK
-1078 TLTAPIYYSGNG
+1078 ELVKPNYY
-1090 NQNLNSPI
+1090 NQNGATYLNSPI
-1098 GVGGDSPLNSDAA
+1098 GVGGDNPLNSDEADFV
-1111 EYAVHY
+1111 EHY
-1117 KNNAEIYTLTQGEAG
+1117 KNNAEIYTLIQGEAG

-1148 YTGEVTI
+1148 YTGEFTV
-1155 YFTIGKGKASLGDID
+1155 YFTIGKGTARLGDIN
-1170 VYTGTYNGKEQ
+1170 VHTGSYNGLEQ
-1181 SAWTLLPLQFDAD
+1181 SAWEVIPLQFEAD
-1194 PYDQY
+1194 PYDRY
-1199 QFTEGLID
+1199 QFTGLND
-1207 NNYISACDWS
+1207 GKYIPVCLVTDSYK
-1217 VADRWYESGTYKSN
+1217 WYGDGTYKSN

-1238 DDQKTWI
+1238 DDKKTWI
-1245 TEKEFGSSTENIY
+1245 TEKEFGSTYEEGY
-1258 KITDAGKYPFYLRIT
+1258 KITDAGEYPFYLRIT
-1273 GGDGL
+1273 GENGL
-1278 FDTLTSE
+1278 FGTLTSE
-1285 KCIAEIKPRDL
+1285 KYIAKITPIDL
-1296 EELSKYYYINVDIP
+1296 SMLSLYGITVNVS
-1310 EGLAAYYTGKPVFP
+1310 EGLVAYYTGKPVLP
-1324 ASGYQITDKS
+1324 ASGYQITDSYTK
-1334 IGNGYTLVKD
+1334 NGYTLVKD
-1344 TDYTVS
+1344 TDFTVS
-1350 GRNNTNI
+1350 GLNNTDI
-1357 TDAAALIFTGKGN
+1357 TDDATLIFTGKGN
-1370 YSGEIQAD
+1370 YTGEIQAK
-1378 NKFAVKYAFSPAQ
+1378 NKFAIKYAFSPAQ
-1391 TTASKDYWYQ
+1391 TTASKDYWYN

-1406 NLSDSDNNSDTDKI
+1406 NFSDSDNNSDTGRI
-1420 VYTGS
+1420 VYAGS
-1425 IESGI
+1425 TESGV
-1430 SLGSNLTVYASLDD
+1430 SLSSNRAVYASLDD

-1458 GKNTQTLYIKD
+1458 GKNTQTFYIKD
-1469 EANGYIGTPV
+1469 EDNGYIGTPV

-1495 SGNADK
+1495 NGNADK
-1501 YGIQLKENWWKK
+1501 YGIQIKENWWKK
-1513 LLHTISFKHFYND
+1513 LLHTISFRHFYND
-1526 ETLDIKIRANDAK
+1526 ATLEIKIRANDAK
-1539 AGIDTSGVDK
+1539 YGIDTSGVDK

-1570 AEELDKLSANESDA
+1570 AEELDRLAAGGTDA
-1584 TIGFVEVQANGNS
+1584 TVGFVEVQANGTS
-1597 AVTVGNLSKDANY
+1597 AVMVGNLSKDANY

-1632 VRDTTIL
+1632 VRDTTIP
-1639 SYVINVPER
+1639 SYAINVPDE

-1756 TISDLQPTEA
+1756 TISDLQPSEA

-1788 TTTKALPWVAKVPVL
+1788 TTTKALPWVAKVSVL
-1803 TGFYGDKPQDLTITT
+1803 TGFYGDKPQDLTIT

-1851 QVTFIPDADLYP
+1851 QVTFIPDANLYP

-1876 IRKRPITINVADMTV
+1876 IQKRPITINVADMTM

-1930 RTLATKES
+1930 RTLATRES

-1945 TVSSNS
+1945 TISSNS
-1951 SNYEVTAKYYEK
+1951 SNYEVMAKYYEN
-1963 LSDLSNPRTEGT
+1963 LSNLSNPKEEGAI
-1975 LTITKAAGEIIQN
+1975 TITKAAGEIIKD
-1988 EGFTASKTVVYKDPA
+1988 EGFTASKTVVFKDSA
-2003 FSLNVSPNSR
+2003 FSLNVSPNNR
-2013 EGKLT
+2013 EGKLI
-2018 YEVKNSKDTEGR
+2018 YKVSDSKDIYGVR
-2030 TVDDER
+2030 VDDDW

-2046 TVKSPGSAKITI
+2046 IVKSAGSAKITI
-2058 YLPATKNYTA
+2058 SLPESTNYTA
-2068 AKPLTVDVTVNKK
+2068 ATSLTVQVTVNKR
-2081 AYTVEPVNKKYL
+2081 AYTVDSINKKYL
-2093 YSKEN
+2093 YSREN
-2098 EDAIDLLALL
+2098 EDSIDLLALL
-2108 PKDCGSTNFEASST
+2108 PADCGTVNFDVIST

-2130 LPQYK
+2130 APQYK
-2135 ERKLAY
+2135 EGKLAY
-2141 KLAMG
+2141 KLAAG
-2146 DIGKKITI
+2146 NIGNTASI
-2154 TVPLRTDNYVIN
+2154 TVPVTTENYTIN
-2166 GNNTLTI
+2166 NSNSLVF

-2237 ERLAE
+2237 QRLAE
-2242 WIFTPDNVEYAP
+2242 WTFIPDNVEYAP

-2270 VFTPDPSEQTYR
+2270 VLPPDPPEQIYR
-2282 TSAYSREILNG
+2282 ISAYSVEILNG
-2293 LSKNPGF
+2293 LSKNPGI
-2300 VIGVDNQQIGG
+2300 VIGVDDQQLGG

-2346 ETVILIV
+2346 ETVTLTV

-2457 QIPSSKMQVDF
+2457 QIPSSKIKVDF

-2538 VKATC
+2538 IKATC
-2543 IAAGSTGE
+2543 IAVGSTGE

-2567 AKDSTNHTA
+2567 AKDSMNHAA

-2600 GYTTTKPIA
+2600 GYTATKPIA

-2624 SNDSGSDSES
+2624 SNDSGNDSES

-2657 TSILTPAPI
+2657 TPILTPAPI

-2753 IEFELDNGIIWQ
+2753 MQFELDNGIIWQ

-2881 MEAVEEADETIVA
+2881 MEPVEEADETIVA

>member
-1 MKNKNTFTNWK
+1 MKNKNTFTNWR
-12 QLFRRILA
+12 QLFRRTLA
-20 VSLSVAML
+20 VSLSIAMF

-50 VAFDSLSKDIREQK
+50 VAFDPLSKDIREQK

-135 SSSTETEASTQTS
+135 GSSTETEASTQTS
-148 EEASSETS
+148 EETSSEEA
-156 TPESSSEETSTQI
+156 TPESSSEETFTQT
-169 DSEEVQKADEDVDQQ
+169 DSEEVQKADEDADQQ
-184 SQKEEKAEETPEVQ
+184 SQQEEKAEETPEVQ

-317 EYGVATLDNELVE
+317 EYEVVTLEDDLVE
-330 VSINDKTTRYA
+330 VTIN
-341 ALEDACDAISE
+341 
-352 AVNAATDGNLAITL
+352 
-366 KILQTIKLNSGYN
+366 
-379 WTLNGENKN
+379 
-388 ITMTVDLNG
+388 
-397 QEIGCYYGSV
+397 
-407 WGGSGANAL
+407 
-416 NMHFQNIKVILK
+416 
-428 DTDKSSSN
+428 
-436 GKLHG
+436 
-441 TFYVENYSNFTLDNT
+441 
-456 YCQVLQI
+456 
-463 GGGTAVL
+463 GTATH
-470 EGGECPYLYVGS
+470 YS
-482 SKTASNENAQCQ
+482 S
-494 VKGGTYENIVVYGG
+494 
-508 AELSI
+508 
-513 EGDATSVQSIKAV
+513 
-526 HYIQSDDST
+526 
-535 DKDVKATVNLRG
+535 
-547 GTYKTVTTKPRNA
+547 
-560 EDVKDESKGYALSNM
+560 
-575 LAPGYGFL
+575 
-583 SQDNEESV
+583 
-591 DLTDKTEIT
+591 
-600 NVKVVPVAITIT
+600 
-612 KQPSIASNKNTVLE
+612 
-626 HYTAEEAP
+626 
-634 KLTIEAKSTDKLTYQ
+634 
-649 WYQIASAESEDSDS
+649 WDS
-663 ATSTE
+663 AMEALQNAS
-668 TAIDKATES
+668 K
-677 TYQIPTGLKAGPYN
+677 
-691 YFCRVSCGNDSVKSN
+691 DSN
-706 TVTFTVTQ
+706 L
-714 AVAKIIETKA
+714 
-724 DGTTK
+724 D
-729 ETYYADWADAMEYL
+729 
-743 SDSYNGKFEGVEK
+743 K
-756 AEVILLQDTKCS
+756 AEVDILLIKDT
-768 GISSVQSIGD
+768 
-778 FDGQFPKEVIIRSEG
+778 
-793 ECHELSGDKVTVL
+793 
-806 KAVYETTHVYMK
+806 TTSASA
-818 NIKVEG
+818 
-824 SIDLSVGATLTLDE
+824 SIDFKGAEVTLH
-838 GTEVVA
+838 
-844 EDKRIDT
+844 
-851 ISVNESKLIIG
+851 
-862 DAKVSA
+862 SA
-868 GIELINGSTLE
+868 GEEPKTITGDS
-879 VKSGALDEQIKVT
+879 SGALLDISNAENLTIQDIKVT
-892 NTGNTAVME
+892 NNTGSVIKVSNAKLSMNANIDIAARNTEDGAVSLQNN
-901 AGAATPVFSG
+901 TTLYLNG
-911 NGELSIY
+911 NGSINGKSGKDIAVNESDNKIVIGAEIGKNY
-918 CKNGTSDWSES
+918 CVTITEKGEVDVFHKGNRSVSLYGKRNYKLWLKPDLPEGVSFEEAIPMDKNTDSATEFE
-929 LKTTGDKKIWYPI
+929 GDKYILRDAKITVNNVICAY
-942 TLPQGVTLPADGE
+942 QDS
-955 NASVVSAYKGDTYGL
+955 NNSV
-970 YPNGD
+970 
-975 TTDHSIN
+975 
-982 VPGEICSYYLTKY
+982 
-995 GKGTNNA
+995 
-1002 NLQKIPDGKIT
+1002 QKIENNEFTYTGYKLLTHNPD
-1013 MPAAAVTL
+1013 A
-1021 LAHNTDKYGL
+1021 YGL
-1031 CANCGKTD
+1031 CANCCKTD
-1039 LAKAYEN
+1039 LAKAYAN

-1057 TYDSYPQILSNI
+1057 TYDSYPQILSYI
-1069 TLDTADGSK
+1069 TLDTADGSAV
-1078 TLTAPIYYSGNG
+1078 LTSPSYYSETGKPF
-1090 NQNLNSPI
+1090 LNSPI
-1098 GVGGDSPLNSDAA
+1098 GVGGDNPLNSDEADFV
-1111 EYAVHY
+1111 EHY
-1117 KNNAEIYTLTQGEAG
+1117 KNNAEIYTLIQGEAG

-1148 YTGEVTI
+1148 YTGEFTV
-1155 YFTIGKGKASLGDID
+1155 YFTIGKGTARLGDIN
-1170 VYTGTYNGKEQ
+1170 VHTGSYNGLEQ
-1181 SAWTLLPLQFDAD
+1181 SAWEVIPLQFEAD
-1194 PYDQY
+1194 PYDRY
-1199 QFTEGLID
+1199 QFTGLND
-1207 NNYISACDWS
+1207 GKYIPVCLVPDSYK
-1217 VADRWYESGTYKSN
+1217 WYGDGTYKSN

-1238 DDQKTWI
+1238 DDKKTWI
-1245 TEKEFGSSTENIY
+1245 TEKEFGSTYEEGY
-1258 KITDAGKYPFYLRIT
+1258 KITDAGEYPFYLRIT
-1273 GGDGL
+1273 GENGL
-1278 FDTLTSE
+1278 FGTLTSE
-1285 KCIAEIKPRDL
+1285 KYIAKITSIDL
-1296 EELSKYYYINVDIP
+1296 SMLSLYGITVNVS
-1310 EGLAAYYTGKPVFP
+1310 EGLVAYYTGKPVLP
-1324 ASGYQITDKS
+1324 ASGYQITDSYTK
-1334 IGNGYTLVKD
+1334 NGYTLVKD
-1344 TDYTVS
+1344 TDFTVS
-1350 GRNNTNI
+1350 GLNNTDI
-1357 TDAAALIFTGKGN
+1357 TDDATLIFTGKGN
-1370 YSGEIQAD
+1370 YTGEIQAK
-1378 NKFAVKYAFSPAQ
+1378 NKFTIKYAFSPAQ
-1391 TTASKDYWYQ
+1391 TTASKDYWYN

-1406 NLSDSDNNSDTDKI
+1406 NFSDSDNNSDTGRI
-1420 VYTGS
+1420 VYAGS
-1425 IESGI
+1425 TESGV
-1430 SLGSNLTVYASLDD
+1430 SLSSNRAVYASLDD

-1458 GKNTQTLYIKD
+1458 GKNTQTFYIKD
-1469 EANGYIGTPV
+1469 EDNGYIGTPV

-1495 SGNADK
+1495 NGNADK
-1501 YGIQLKENWWKK
+1501 YGIQIKENWWKK
-1513 LLHTISFKHFYND
+1513 LLHTISFRHFYND
-1526 ETLDIKIRANDAK
+1526 ATLEIKIRANDAK
-1539 AGIDTSGVDK
+1539 YGIDTSGVDK

-1570 AEELDKLSANESDA
+1570 AEELDQLAAGGTDA
-1584 TIGFVEVQANGNS
+1584 TVGFVEVQANGTS
-1597 AVTVGNLSKDANY
+1597 AVMVGNLSKDANY

-1632 VRDTTIL
+1632 VRDTTIP
-1639 SYVINVPER
+1639 SYAINVPDE

-1756 TISDLQPTEA
+1756 TISDLQPSEA

-1788 TTTKALPWVAKVPVL
+1788 TTTKALPWVAKVSVL
-1803 TGFYGDKPQDLTITT
+1803 TGFYGDKPQDLTIT

-1851 QVTFIPDADLYP
+1851 QVTFIPDANLYP

-1876 IRKRPITINVADMTV
+1876 IQKRPITINVADMTM

-1930 RTLATKES
+1930 RTLATRES

-1945 TVSSNS
+1945 TISSNS
-1951 SNYEVTAKYYEK
+1951 SNYEVMAKYYEN
-1963 LSDLSNPRTEGT
+1963 LSNLSNPKEEGAI
-1975 LTITKAAGEIIQN
+1975 TITKAAGEIIKD
-1988 EGFTASKTVVYKDPA
+1988 EGFTASKTVVFKDSA
-2003 FSLNVSPNSR
+2003 FSLNVSPNNR
-2013 EGKLT
+2013 EGKLI
-2018 YEVKNSKDTEGR
+2018 YKVSDSKDIYGVR
-2030 TVDDER
+2030 VDDDW

-2046 TVKSPGSAKITI
+2046 IVKSAGSAKITI
-2058 YLPATKNYTA
+2058 SLPESTNYTA
-2068 AKPLTVDVTVNKK
+2068 ATSLTVQVTVNKR
-2081 AYTVEPVNKKYL
+2081 AYTVDSINKKYL
-2093 YSKEN
+2093 YSREN
-2098 EDAIDLLALL
+2098 EDSIDLLALL
-2108 PKDCGSTNFEASST
+2108 PADCGTVNFDVIST

-2130 LPQYK
+2130 APQYK
-2135 ERKLAY
+2135 EGKLAY
-2141 KLAMG
+2141 KLAAG
-2146 DIGKKITI
+2146 NIGNTASI
-2154 TVPLRTDNYVIN
+2154 TVPVTTENYTIN
-2166 GNNTLTI
+2166 NSNSLVF

-2237 ERLAE
+2237 QRLAE
-2242 WIFTPDNVEYAP
+2242 WTFIPDNVEYAP

-2270 VFTPDPSEQTYR
+2270 VLPPDPPEQIYR
-2282 TSAYSREILNG
+2282 ISAYSVEILNG
-2293 LSKNPGF
+2293 LSKNPGI
-2300 VIGVDNQQIGG
+2300 VIGVDDQQLGG

-2337 TQHYENSAM
+2337 TQHYENSAL
-2346 ETVILIV
+2346 ETVTLTV

-2457 QIPSSKMQVDF
+2457 QIPSSKIKVDF

-2477 LPTGWIWTPAEGQD
+2477 LPTGWIWTPAGGQD
-2491 TTLTVGNTITV
+2491 TALTVGNTITV
-2502 TATYTASD
+2502 TAAYTASD
-2510 SVNYENLTVDVAIT
+2510 SVNYENLAVDVAIT

-2538 VKATC
+2538 IKATC
-2543 IAAGSTGE
+2543 IAVGSTGE

-2567 AKDSTNHTA
+2567 AKDSMNHAA

-2600 GYTTTKPIA
+2600 GYTATKPIA

-2624 SNDSGSDSES
+2624 SNDSGNDSES

-2657 TSILTPAPI
+2657 TPILTPAPI

-2753 IEFELDNGIIWQ
+2753 MQFELDNGIIWQ

-2881 MEAVEEADETIVA
+2881 MEPVEEADETIVA